1 MLIFSFPLNK
11 KELAIMSPKKNTH
24 EATFPETV
32 IPEELQSNILVDFN
46 SISFP
51 FPNHNVRE
59 KLKGSAIT
67 SRNIDNLGIGSVNLY
82 GGNTVSY
89 REVKKDVDL
98 SDFYEATSVEF
109 TKLSSD
115 KSVFSFWEGLKS
127 DKDLKWHHS
136 PLSNSEYLVNHHTG
150 DIYRFSD
157 HWGKVASCEW
167 SLNDD
172 STEGWSVG
180 VANIQSF
187 KSLPFSRSLVLKGS
201 FVNQLNQVIANLHDI
216 IDSTDI
222 KKTDSALR
230 TLNKR
235 LDDLKSHKASLKDWK
250 VYIENANLIKSKD
263 IPDMAYK
270 KTNASSS
277 ASSSYSDA
285 VIQQF
290 ADMMIKRME
299 DMKES
304 NWKKGW
310 MDGRGD
316 AGFPRNALTGRQ
328 YNGINPFMLMYDTI
342 KHEYTT
348 SMYLTARQLFSMNE
362 SLKDPSTG
370 KIASE
375 NLDKVMKINKGE
387 KAFPVYYMIHKYKD
401 MQGKEY
407 SDQEYNDLSE
417 EQRKDIKAYFYPKV
431 HHLFNID
438 QTNMKEVNPSLYN
451 SFVDKYTKR
460 PSLPDSEGMYIN
472 EDIDSLLAHSKPSV
486 WKSGK
491 DNLSWYCPIE
501 QTDNISSPHY
511 NLSKDFIKVPLKNQ
525 YKTSNS
531 KEGIFADGQAFYAT
545 LLHEMAHSTGP
556 KGRLNRDMNGSFGD
570 KKYAKEELVA
580 ELSAALISSTMGFDK
595 RINDNNAKYVSS
607 WLKVL
612 KEEPSFI
619 KTVLSDVGK
628 ASDMII
634 EKIDEQRVDLNQTL
648 LRGSNLKGQDN
659 ELSNSSRP
667 ERTENEMSLNEL
679 IDYQVET
686 DTDNRTKADTN
697 HYDDKRLYLPLLVDG
712 KTSHLAVETVV
723 PDAITA
729 PSYQRTVYN
738 FGDEVETK
746 VDNVWQK
753 WEDISSE
760 YNLSAEDAD
769 RSVVDSDAPSLKFR
783 SVDSAVKFADWITAK
798 YAKTEQ
804 KSESTELIYSN
815 GKQRWTSFDSLL
827 KAAKEHQI
835 TRSEFMALST
845 FNTVKGSHPHN
856 LTQAAI
862 EYLQQQRKG
871 FTPEEPIVP
880 GSPLYDAIK
889 MLKEGKVFA
898 EYRGN
903 REVDLISSIKDDE
916 MLSAEEIEKLKA
928 MASDASDGKSKS
940 SNIDNKPL
948 IEKVPYGEFYLP
960 DWSIPYFKD
969 GKEEGLSAEQLKT
982 IKDFEKDFPS
992 KLSIEITESSI
1003 EGNHNTELGPAT
1015 TVVKAKIYYF
1025 EQHISDLFPTD
1036 ESTRDRLDKDLSEDN
1051 KNRKTLSDLQ
1061 AQYSNINVQYPAA
1074 VNDERTRQ
1082 IAKRIR
1088 QAEQIITAYNAN
1100 VEAVYDHDFM
1110 FSEEAT
1116 KVMIPQ
1122 SIYSGQLKP
1131 LSVVQDQEANQ
1142 EKKVSVPESL
1152 QVPVWEAYE
1161 KEKSQTGDFTYQDTA
1176 EEYGNMLLKGVEN
1189 ILPRIKG
1196 TLTINQWG
1204 SDVLSAEIENDP
1216 RIFETYIIPEPL
1228 KAWLEVSPK
1237 EESHSNMQGSST
1249 VKNVDIVAA
1258 YVFSTILLQKENQEI
1273 DLSFTID
1280 GKQWDNYNE
1289 VMQGNSD
1296 HSISDEAFVAAW
1308 ALQSSMGISKH
1319 DLSKNAV
1326 AVLNDPIATTEHYG
1340 TLTLNGSKGGI
1351 ELLQSGKVSA
1361 DYSVK
1366 GQQITVEASPKS
1378 EEELH
1383 TEQEKKVSI
1392 PESLKGITKGDM
1404 PKADLQSQWGNIKK
1418 QINTI
1423 AKEERQSVNY
1433 DLTKDTSLA
1442 RDYIANNFQVSR
1454 ETFDKF
1460 SDSDKERLVS
1470 LYSNYS
1476 SSLLTTFTEQQ
1487 KVEKEISNFILLGGL
1502 LDPENAQ
1509 KVLEKGYEKMNLL
1522 RETPNV
1528 NLAVLK
1534 SSVLSLANNQ
1544 HRESNSIAYGQYDIP
1559 IWAVKHLSEGKDS
1572 SLSEAK
1578 LSEIESFK
1586 SQLPNNS
1593 FFEFKESNVFYS
1605 EKPAFGPATNVI
1617 KAHIYVSRDQHQEE
1631 SVSINKSVNDIEE
1644 YTMARRLPQ
1653 QDSKKNEEIFYSS
1666 VASITSGEDFHLFDS
1681 MREKGHLNKMLKV
1694 AAEYDSGD
1702 AISLDTTHKS
1712 PLQNSGDEVLRE
1724 NKNYAV
1730 VYNNSVGGAYE
1741 IFRKSPQ
1748 SEILNSIERYGLS
1761 DTASEDV
1768 KSLSGRKDY
1777 SSDHDL
1783 YEATQHEDH
1792 DALKFAAASR
1802 GMTPKQMEES
1812 LAAGTEE
1819 RLPASSE
1826 LDKKRGLDDREK
1838 EIELKNEELSGE
1850 VSSKQELQDKNAEAR
1865 RKEESQRE
1873 AEKKEKEKQESQKK
1887 DDSSAKIITAAFLR
1901 SSLLS
1906 TALLSAKDNNRVWLN
1921 AGGKKSP
1928 TFHQA
1933 SWDVSPY
1940 NQIFMSL
1947 NSDKN
1952 GYATNVYT
1960 TFKHED
1966 SLAVKKGSE
1975 SLPYS
1980 WTDWSMYKSKGPE
1993 PKSITSNQ
2001 YENLSPDEKEH
2012 FMKAP
2017 VKYDRKIFNIDQT
2030 VLKGANPEQYNA
2042 VLKEHDTHYKEMQT
2056 IASTDSVDL
2065 VSDRVSKIKKQHPNH
2080 LVLFAH
2086 NGVYNAFGKDAKTI
2100 HQLAKDSVTL
2110 DSFNNSKSNRKTS
2123 IAYLKPSDLDK
2134 VLKAVVSSGQRVAVA
2149 DNFEVLNAPKEATK
2163 ILSKAES
2170 VLDNYSKSTGINV
2183 QKSLTQPTIYD
2194 KETDTIILN
2203 NKKPVNP
2210 GSELRTAVENS
2221 NAIYFAI
2228 SQSVANNKRLD
2239 ISNQFSMPEKD
2250 IESVKQLIATVSAG
2264 VLSLKQAH
2272 PATLSDQVSNE
2283 SVESWVQ
2290 DIKNNPHLLSSLERN
2305 VNNTVN
2311 TIEKLVKG
2319 EQVDYAV
2326 INGKSSYN
2334 KAESFNLVSELNEV
2348 VNTSTM
2354 SAAVIRNN
2362 DGKSASVILSKGI
2375 ESISENGV
2383 LNNEAFRQ
2391 ALLKQGIKEVKF
2403 FNPGGTLGLNK
2414 GDSYFEDKSIQIVNF
2429 DGKEVV
2435 PQQELHLNEQSQNVE
2450 YNFEDVSAVKDDNN
2464 RWHLYIKEKDQPYF
2478 IIQPKMRDMSRLFEA
2493 FKSQDQ
2499 QAIYDTK
2506 TSLGEKYTK
2515 LVQQRPEL
2523 KVDFLMPKVPAEDI
2537 TRIERANIARD
2548 AQDKN
2553 KYLIFATIDG
2563 KGYHHEISRED
2574 FRRMWKVDNM
2584 QSYKSALAAKVFSNI
2599 LHEGQTVSEAP
2610 SVEENQQIKE
2620 TNSEKVDSPKQSTE
2634 SEESLSPRVGRSH

>member
-628 ASDMII
+628 ASDMIN

-686 DTDNRTKADTN
+686 DTGNRTKADTN

-723 PDAITA
+723 PDTITA

-738 FGDEVETK
+738 FGDEVEAK

-753 WEDISSE
+753 WEDISNE
-760 YNLSAEDAD
+760 YNLSVEDAD

-798 YAKTEQ
+798 YVKTEQ
-804 KSESTELIYSN
+804 KSDSLSTEGLRETNRKDKTNATPIDES
-815 GKQRWTSFDSLL
+815 
-827 KAAKEHQI
+827 
-835 TRSEFMALST
+835 LST
-845 FNTVKGSHPHN
+845 
-856 LTQAAI
+856 
-862 EYLQQQRKG
+862 
-871 FTPEEPIVP
+871 
-880 GSPLYDAIK
+880 
-889 MLKEGKVFA
+889 
-898 EYRGN
+898 
-903 REVDLISSIKDDE
+903 
-916 MLSAEEIEKLKA
+916 
-928 MASDASDGKSKS
+928 
-940 SNIDNKPL
+940 
-948 IEKVPYGEFYLP
+948 
-960 DWSIPYFKD
+960 
-969 GKEEGLSAEQLKT
+969 
-982 IKDFEKDFPS
+982 
-992 KLSIEITESSI
+992 
-1003 EGNHNTELGPAT
+1003 
-1015 TVVKAKIYYF
+1015 
-1025 EQHISDLFPTD
+1025 
-1036 ESTRDRLDKDLSEDN
+1036 
-1051 KNRKTLSDLQ
+1051 
-1061 AQYSNINVQYPAA
+1061 
-1074 VNDERTRQ
+1074 
-1082 IAKRIR
+1082 
-1088 QAEQIITAYNAN
+1088 
-1100 VEAVYDHDFM
+1100 
-1110 FSEEAT
+1110 
-1116 KVMIPQ
+1116 
-1122 SIYSGQLKP
+1122 
-1131 LSVVQDQEANQ
+1131 
-1142 EKKVSVPESL
+1142 
-1152 QVPVWEAYE
+1152 
-1161 KEKSQTGDFTYQDTA
+1161 
-1176 EEYGNMLLKGVEN
+1176 
-1189 ILPRIKG
+1189 
-1196 TLTINQWG
+1196 
-1204 SDVLSAEIENDP
+1204 
-1216 RIFETYIIPEPL
+1216 
-1228 KAWLEVSPK
+1228 
-1237 EESHSNMQGSST
+1237 
-1249 VKNVDIVAA
+1249 
-1258 YVFSTILLQKENQEI
+1258 
-1273 DLSFTID
+1273 
-1280 GKQWDNYNE
+1280 
-1289 VMQGNSD
+1289 
-1296 HSISDEAFVAAW
+1296 
-1308 ALQSSMGISKH
+1308 
-1319 DLSKNAV
+1319 
-1326 AVLNDPIATTEHYG
+1326 
-1340 TLTLNGSKGGI
+1340 
-1351 ELLQSGKVSA
+1351 
-1361 DYSVK
+1361 
-1366 GQQITVEASPKS
+1366 KS
-1378 EEELH
+1378 E
-1383 TEQEKKVSI
+1383 T
-1392 PESLKGITKGDM
+1392 GILSSEGM
-1404 PKADLQSQWGNIKK
+1404 PKVDLQSQWGNIKK
-1418 QINTI
+1418 QINSI
-1423 AKEERQSVNY
+1423 VQKERQGVNF
-1433 DLTKDTSLA
+1433 DFTKDISLA
-1442 RDYIANNFQVSR
+1442 RDYIANNFQVSG
-1454 ETFDKF
+1454 EIFDSF

-1476 SSLLTTFTEQQ
+1476 SSLLSSFTEER
-1487 KVEKEISNFILLGGL
+1487 KVEKEISDFILLGGL
-1502 LDPENAQ
+1502 LDPENSQ
-1509 KVLEKGYEKMNLL
+1509 KVLAKGHEKMNLL

-1534 SSVLSLANNQ
+1534 SSVLSLADNQ
-1544 HRESNSIAYGQYDIP
+1544 HRESNPIAYGQYDIP

-1572 SLSEAK
+1572 SLSETK

-1593 FFEFKESNVFYS
+1593 FFEFKESNVSYS

-1617 KAHIYVSRDQHQEE
+1617 KAHVYVSRDQHQEE
-1631 SVSINKSVNDIEE
+1631 SVSINKSVNNSEE
-1644 YTMARRLPQ
+1644 YTMARKEPQ

-1666 VASITSGEDFHLFDS
+1666 VVSIKSGEDLQLFNS

-1694 AAEYDSGD
+1694 AAEYDSGKD
-1702 AISLDTTHKS
+1702 ISLDSTHKS

-1730 VYNNSVGGAYE
+1730 VYNNSAGGAYE

-1748 SEILNSIERYGLS
+1748 SEILNSINRNGLP

-1792 DALKFAAASR
+1792 DALNYAAASR

-1819 RLPASSE
+1819 RLPDSSE

-1921 AGGKKSP
+1921 ADGKKSP

-1933 SWDVSPY
+1933 SWDISPY
-1940 NQIFMSL
+1940 NKIFMSL

-1980 WTDWSMYKSKGPE
+1980 WTDWSMYKSTGPE

-2012 FMKAP
+2012 FKKAP

-2065 VSDRVSKIKKQHPNH
+2065 VSDRVSKIKKQHPDH

-2123 IAYLKPSDLDK
+2123 IAYFKPSDLDK

-2170 VLDNYSKSTGINV
+2170 VLENYSKSTGINV
-2183 QKSLTQPTIYD
+2183 QKSLTQPTSYD

-2203 NKKPVNP
+2203 NKKSVNP

-2290 DIKNNPHLLSSLERN
+2290 DIKNDPHLLSSLERN

-2319 EQVDYAV
+2319 EQVDYAA

-2375 ESISENGV
+2375 ESNSENGV

-2391 ALLKQGIKEVKF
+2391 ALLKQGVKEVNF

-2450 YNFEDVSAVKDDNN
+2450 HNFEDVSAVKDDNN

-2478 IIQPKMRDMSRLFEA
+2478 IIQPEMRDMSRLFEA

-2537 TRIERANIARD
+2537 TRIEKANIARD

-2584 QSYKSALAAKVFSNI
+2584 QSYKSALAAKVFSNV
-2599 LHEGQTVSEAP
+2599 LHEGQTVLEAP

-2634 SEESLSPRVGRSH
+2634 SEENLSPRVGRSH

>member
-1 MLIFSFPLNK
+1 
-11 KELAIMSPKKNTH
+11 MSPKKNTH
-24 EATFPETV
+24 EATFSEAV
-32 IPEELQSNILVDFN
+32 IPEELQSTSLVDIN
-46 SISFP
+46 SFSLP
-51 FPNHNVRE
+51 SPNHNVRE

-98 SDFYEATSVEF
+98 SDFYEATSAEF
-109 TKLSSD
+109 TKISSD

-167 SLNDD
+167 SLNDEP
-172 STEGWSVG
+172 TEGWSIG

-201 FVNQLNQVIANLHDI
+201 FVNQLNQVIANLYDI

-235 LDDLKSHKASLKDWK
+235 LDDLKSHKASLNDWK
-250 VYIENANLIKSKD
+250 VYVENANLIKSKD
-263 IPDMAYK
+263 ISDMAYK

-277 ASSSYSDA
+277 VSSSYSDA

-328 YNGINPFMLMYDTI
+328 YNGINPFMLMYNTI
-342 KHEYTT
+342 EHEYTT

-370 KIASE
+370 KIALE

-460 PSLPDSEGMYIN
+460 PSLPDSDGMYFN

-491 DNLSWYCPIE
+491 DNLSWYCPID
-501 QTDNISSPHY
+501 QTADISSPHY

-525 YKTSNS
+525 YKSSDS
-531 KEGIFADGQAFYAT
+531 KEGVFADGQEFYAT

-556 KGRLNRDMNGSFGD
+556 KGRLNRDLSGSFGD

-634 EKIDEQRVDLNQTL
+634 EKIDEQRIDLNQTL
-648 LRGSNLKGQDN
+648 LRDSNLKGQDN
-659 ELSNSSRP
+659 ELSNPSRP
-667 ERTENEMSLNEL
+667 ERTENDMSLNEL

-686 DTDNRTKADTN
+686 DTGNRTKADTN

-723 PDAITA
+723 PDAITD
-729 PSYQRTVYN
+729 PSYQQSVYD
-738 FGDEVETK
+738 FGDEVEAK

-753 WEDISSE
+753 WEDISNE
-760 YNLSAEDAD
+760 YNLSVEDAD

-798 YAKTEQ
+798 YVKTEQ
-804 KSESTELIYSN
+804 KSDSLSTEERRETN
-815 GKQRWTSFDSLL
+815 GK
-827 KAAKEHQI
+827 
-835 TRSEFMALST
+835 
-845 FNTVKGSHPHN
+845 
-856 LTQAAI
+856 
-862 EYLQQQRKG
+862 Y
-871 FTPEEPIVP
+871 
-880 GSPLYDAIK
+880 
-889 MLKEGKVFA
+889 
-898 EYRGN
+898 
-903 REVDLISSIKDDE
+903 
-916 MLSAEEIEKLKA
+916 
-928 MASDASDGKSKS
+928 
-940 SNIDNKPL
+940 
-948 IEKVPYGEFYLP
+948 
-960 DWSIPYFKD
+960 
-969 GKEEGLSAEQLKT
+969 
-982 IKDFEKDFPS
+982 
-992 KLSIEITESSI
+992 
-1003 EGNHNTELGPAT
+1003 
-1015 TVVKAKIYYF
+1015 
-1025 EQHISDLFPTD
+1025 
-1036 ESTRDRLDKDLSEDN
+1036 
-1051 KNRKTLSDLQ
+1051 KTLYDLQ
-1061 AQYSNINVQYPAA
+1061 AQYSNINALYPAA
-1074 VNDERTRQ
+1074 VNDERTHQ

-1100 VEAVYDHDFM
+1100 VEAVYGESFM
-1110 FSEEAT
+1110 FSPEAQT
-1116 KVMIPQ
+1116 MLIPQ
-1122 SIYSGQLKP
+1122 TIYSGRERSALDKINATP
-1131 LSVVQDQEANQ
+1131 ID
-1142 EKKVSVPESL
+1142 ESL
-1152 QVPVWEAYE
+1152 ST
-1161 KEKSQTGDFTYQDTA
+1161 KS
-1176 EEYGNMLLKGVEN
+1176 
-1189 ILPRIKG
+1189 
-1196 TLTINQWG
+1196 
-1204 SDVLSAEIENDP
+1204 
-1216 RIFETYIIPEPL
+1216 ETF
-1228 KAWLEVSPK
+1228 VSP
-1237 EESHSNMQGSST
+1237 EG
-1249 VKNVDIVAA
+1249 
-1258 YVFSTILLQKENQEI
+1258 
-1273 DLSFTID
+1273 
-1280 GKQWDNYNE
+1280 
-1289 VMQGNSD
+1289 
-1296 HSISDEAFVAAW
+1296 
-1308 ALQSSMGISKH
+1308 
-1319 DLSKNAV
+1319 
-1326 AVLNDPIATTEHYG
+1326 
-1340 TLTLNGSKGGI
+1340 
-1351 ELLQSGKVSA
+1351 
-1361 DYSVK
+1361 
-1366 GQQITVEASPKS
+1366 
-1378 EEELH
+1378 
-1383 TEQEKKVSI
+1383 
-1392 PESLKGITKGDM
+1392 M
-1404 PKADLQSQWGNIKK
+1404 PKVDLQSQWENIKK
-1418 QINTI
+1418 QLNTV
-1423 AKEERQSVNY
+1423 AKDERQSSNY

-1460 SDSDKERLVS
+1460 SDSNKERLVS

-1509 KVLEKGYEKMNLL
+1509 KVLEKGYEKMTLL

-1534 SSVLSLANNQ
+1534 SSVLSLADNQ
-1544 HRESNSIAYGQYDIP
+1544 HRQSTPIAYGQYDIP

-1593 FFEFKESNVFYS
+1593 FFEFKDSNVSYS

-1631 SVSINKSVNDIEE
+1631 SVSINNNVNDSEE
-1644 YTMARRLPQ
+1644 YTMARKLPQ

-1666 VASITSGEDFHLFDS
+1666 VVSIKSGEDLQLFDS

-1694 AAEYDSGD
+1694 AAEYDYGED
-1702 AISLDTTHKS
+1702 ISLDATHKS

-1730 VYNNSVGGAYE
+1730 VYNNSAGGAYE

-1748 SEILNSIERYGLS
+1748 SEILNSINRYGLP

-1768 KSLSGRKDY
+1768 KRLSGRKDY

-1792 DALKFAAASR
+1792 DALNFAAASR

-1812 LAAGTEE
+1812 LSEGTEE
-1819 RLPASSE
+1819 KLPDFSE
-1826 LDKKRGLDDREK
+1826 QDKKRGLEDRDNEV
-1838 EIELKNEELSGE
+1838 EIKNEELSGGL
-1850 VSSKQELQDKNAEAR
+1850 SSKGNLQDNNAENR
-1865 RKEESQRE
+1865 RKEESRRE
-1873 AEKKEKEKQESQKK
+1873 AERKEKEKQESQKK
-1887 DDSSAKIITAAFLR
+1887 DDSSTKIITAAFLR
-1901 SSLLS
+1901 ASLLS

-1921 AGGKKSP
+1921 ADAKTAPSFYK
-1928 TFHQA
+1928 TN
-1933 SWDVSPY
+1933 WEISPY
-1940 NQIFMSL
+1940 NQLFMSL

-1966 SLAVKKGSE
+1966 SIAIKKGSQ

-1980 WTDWSMYKSKGPE
+1980 WTDWSMYKSKGSD
-1993 PKSITSNQ
+1993 PKLITANQ
-2001 YENLSPDEKEH
+2001 YENLPPSEKELYR
-2012 FMKAP
+2012 KEP
-2017 VKYDRKIFNIDQT
+2017 VKFDRKVFNIDQSL
-2030 VLKGANPEQYNA
+2030 LKETDRKSYNA
-2042 VLKEHDTHYKEMQT
+2042 LLGDNITHLNDKQILASSDGVSFIHDDYAKFRN
-2056 IASTDSVDL
+2056 S
-2065 VSDRVSKIKKQHPNH
+2065 HPNH
-2080 LVLFAH
+2080 IAITQLMGNYAVIGRDSKYIQKLNIDNVELSH
-2086 NGVYNAFGKDAKTI
+2086 IIRGKDRMPYADIKS
-2100 HQLAKDSVTL
+2100 KDLDAAIKAIVSSGKKVAIWNPSQSLNLPNAIQEIVSNAETTL
-2110 DSFNNSKSNRKTS
+2110 DSFSKN
-2123 IAYLKPSDLDK
+2123 
-2134 VLKAVVSSGQRVAVA
+2134 
-2149 DNFEVLNAPKEATK
+2149 
-2163 ILSKAES
+2163 
-2170 VLDNYSKSTGINV
+2170 TGIKV
-2183 QKSLTQPTIYD
+2183 QKSLTQPTSYD

-2203 NKKPVNP
+2203 NKKSVNP
-2210 GSELRTAVENS
+2210 GNELRAAVENS

-2272 PATLSDQVSNE
+2272 PAVLSDQVSHE
-2283 SVESWVQ
+2283 SVESWAQ
-2290 DIKNNPHLLSSLERN
+2290 DIKNDPHLLSSLERN

-2319 EQVDYAV
+2319 EQVDYAA
-2326 INGKSSYN
+2326 INGKSLHD
-2334 KAESFNLVSELNEV
+2334 KTKSFNYVSELNEIAK
-2348 VNTSTM
+2348 TDPM
-2354 SAAVIRNN
+2354 SAVIIRDKNN
-2362 DGKSASVILSKGI
+2362 ASTSVILSTGI
-2375 ESISENGV
+2375 ETVSENGV
-2383 LNNEAFRQ
+2383 LNNNKFRQ
-2391 ALLKQGIKEVKF
+2391 ALLQQGDKDIKF
-2403 FNPGGTLGLNK
+2403 YQSGGTLGLNK
-2414 GDSYFEDKSIQIVNF
+2414 DDSFFKDKIMQIVSFN
-2429 DGKEVV
+2429 GKDVL
-2435 PQQELHLNEQSQNVE
+2435 PQQDLHINDHSQNVSHS
-2450 YNFEDVSAVKDDNN
+2450 FEDVSAVKDDNN
-2464 RWHLYIKEKDQPYF
+2464 RWHLYIKEKGQPYF
-2478 IIQPKMRDMSRLFEA
+2478 IIQPDKRDLSRLFEA
-2493 FKSQDQ
+2493 FKSHDQ
-2499 QAIYDTK
+2499 QSIYDAK
-2506 TSLGEKYTK
+2506 TSLGEKYIH
-2515 LVQQRPEL
+2515 LAQSHPEL
-2523 KVDFLMPKVPAEDI
+2523 KVDFLMPKVPSQDI
-2537 TRIERANIARD
+2537 ARIQRAGITRD
-2548 AQDKN
+2548 AQDRN

-2563 KGYHHEISRED
+2563 KNYHQEISRED

-2584 QSYKSALAAKVFSNI
+2584 QSYKNALAAKIFSNV
-2599 LHEGQTVSEAP
+2599 LHEGQSISDTP
-2610 SVEENQQIKE
+2610 LKEEKEQIKLS
-2620 TNSEKVDSPKQSTE
+2620 TVEKIDTKQSFE
-2634 SEESLSPRVGRSH
+2634 NDEDVNSSKGMSRK

>member
-24 EATFPETV
+24 KATFPETV

-59 KLKGSAIT
+59 KLKGSAVT

-628 ASDMII
+628 ASDMIN

-686 DTDNRTKADTN
+686 DTGNRTKADTN

-738 FGDEVETK
+738 FGDEVEAK

-753 WEDISSE
+753 WEDISNE
-760 YNLSAEDAD
+760 YNLSVEDAD
-769 RSVVDSDAPSLKFR
+769 RSVVDSDAPSLIFR

-815 GKQRWTSFDSLL
+815 GKQQWTSFDSLL

-856 LTQAAI
+856 LTQSAI
-862 EYLQQQRKG
+862 EYLQQQHKH
-871 FTPEEPIVP
+871 FSPEAPIVP

-903 REVDLISSIKDDE
+903 REVDLSSSIKDDE

-928 MASDASDGKSKS
+928 MPSDASDGKSKS
-940 SNIDNKPL
+940 TNIDNKPL

-1015 TVVKAKIYYF
+1015 TVDKAKIYYF

-1061 AQYSNINVQYPAA
+1061 AQYSNINAQYPAA

-1100 VEAVYDHDFM
+1100 VEAVYGESFM
-1110 FSEEAT
+1110 FSPESQT
-1116 KVMIPQ
+1116 VLIPQ
-1122 SIYSGQLKP
+1122 TIYSGRERPVLDKTNATP
-1131 LSVVQDQEANQ
+1131 ID
-1142 EKKVSVPESL
+1142 ESL
-1152 QVPVWEAYE
+1152 
-1161 KEKSQTGDFTYQDTA
+1161 
-1176 EEYGNMLLKGVEN
+1176 
-1189 ILPRIKG
+1189 
-1196 TLTINQWG
+1196 
-1204 SDVLSAEIENDP
+1204 
-1216 RIFETYIIPEPL
+1216 
-1228 KAWLEVSPK
+1228 
-1237 EESHSNMQGSST
+1237 ST
-1249 VKNVDIVAA
+1249 
-1258 YVFSTILLQKENQEI
+1258 
-1273 DLSFTID
+1273 
-1280 GKQWDNYNE
+1280 
-1289 VMQGNSD
+1289 
-1296 HSISDEAFVAAW
+1296 
-1308 ALQSSMGISKH
+1308 
-1319 DLSKNAV
+1319 
-1326 AVLNDPIATTEHYG
+1326 
-1340 TLTLNGSKGGI
+1340 
-1351 ELLQSGKVSA
+1351 
-1361 DYSVK
+1361 
-1366 GQQITVEASPKS
+1366 KS
-1378 EEELH
+1378 E
-1383 TEQEKKVSI
+1383 T
-1392 PESLKGITKGDM
+1392 GILSSEGM
-1404 PKADLQSQWGNIKK
+1404 PKVDLQSQWGNIKK
-1418 QINTI
+1418 QINSI
-1423 AKEERQSVNY
+1423 VQKERQGVNF
-1433 DLTKDTSLA
+1433 DFTKDISLA
-1442 RDYIANNFQVSR
+1442 RDYIANNFQVSG
-1454 ETFDKF
+1454 EIFDSF

-1476 SSLLTTFTEQQ
+1476 SSLLSSFTEER
-1487 KVEKEISNFILLGGL
+1487 KVEREISDFILLGGL
-1502 LDPENAQ
+1502 LDPENSQ
-1509 KVLEKGYEKMNLL
+1509 KVLAKGHEKMNLL

-1534 SSVLSLANNQ
+1534 SSVLSLTDNQ

-1593 FFEFKESNVFYS
+1593 FFEFKESNVSYS

-1631 SVSINKSVNDIEE
+1631 SVSINKSVNDSEE

-1666 VASITSGEDFHLFDS
+1666 VASITSGEDLQLFDS

-1730 VYNNSVGGAYE
+1730 VYNNSAGGAYE

-1748 SEILNSIERYGLS
+1748 SEILNSVERYGLPS
-1761 DTASEDV
+1761 TASEDV

-1850 VSSKQELQDKNAEAR
+1850 VSSKLELQDKNVEAR

-1921 AGGKKSP
+1921 DSGKKSP

-2030 VLKGANPEQYNA
+2030 VLKGVNPEQYNA

-2065 VSDRVSKIKKQHPNH
+2065 VSDRVSKIKKQHPDH

-2110 DSFNNSKSNRKTS
+2110 DSINNSKSNRKTS

-2183 QKSLTQPTIYD
+2183 QKSLTQPTSYD

-2210 GSELRTAVENS
+2210 GRELRTAVENS

-2272 PATLSDQVSNE
+2272 PAVLSDQVSNE

-2290 DIKNNPHLLSSLERN
+2290 DIKNDPHLLSSLERN

-2319 EQVDYAV
+2319 EQVDYAA

-2391 ALLKQGIKEVKF
+2391 ALLKQGVKEVKF

-2450 YNFEDVSAVKDDNN
+2450 HNFEDVSAVKDDNN

-2478 IIQPKMRDMSRLFEA
+2478 IIQPEMRDMSRLFEA

-2515 LVQQRPEL
+2515 IVQQRPEL

-2537 TRIERANIARD
+2537 ARIEKANIARD

-2610 SVEENQQIKE
+2610 SVEENQQVKE

-2634 SEESLSPRVGRSH
+2634 SEENLSPRVGRFH

>member
-1 MLIFSFPLNK
+1 
-11 KELAIMSPKKNTH
+11 MSPKKNTH
-24 EATFPETV
+24 EATFSEAV
-32 IPEELQSNILVDFN
+32 IPEELQSTSLVDIN
-46 SISFP
+46 SFSLP
-51 FPNHNVRE
+51 SPNHNVRE

-98 SDFYEATSVEF
+98 SDFYEATSTEF
-109 TKLSSD
+109 TKISSD

-157 HWGKVASCEW
+157 HWGKVSSCEW
-167 SLNDD
+167 SLNDEP
-172 STEGWSVG
+172 TEGWSIG

-201 FVNQLNQVIANLHDI
+201 FVNQLNQVIANLYDI

-235 LDDLKSHKASLKDWK
+235 LDDLKSHKASLNDWK
-250 VYIENANLIKSKD
+250 VYVENANLIKSKD
-263 IPDMAYK
+263 ISDMAYK

-328 YNGINPFMLMYDTI
+328 YNGINPFMLMYNTI
-342 KHEYTT
+342 EHEYTT

-370 KIASE
+370 KIALE

-460 PSLPDSEGMYIN
+460 PSLPDSDGMYFN

-491 DNLSWYCPIE
+491 DNLSWYCPID
-501 QTDNISSPHY
+501 QTADISSPHY

-525 YKTSNS
+525 YKTSDS
-531 KEGIFADGQAFYAT
+531 KEGVFADGQEFYAT

-556 KGRLNRDMNGSFGD
+556 KGRLNRDLSGSFGD

-648 LRGSNLKGQDN
+648 LRDSNLKGQDN

-667 ERTENEMSLNEL
+667 ERTEKEMSLNEL

-686 DTDNRTKADTN
+686 DTGNRTKADTK

-723 PDAITA
+723 PDAITD
-729 PSYQRTVYN
+729 PSYQQSVYD
-738 FGDEVETK
+738 FGDEVEAK

-753 WEDISSE
+753 WEDISNE
-760 YNLSAEDAD
+760 YNLSVEDAD

-798 YAKTEQ
+798 YVKTEQ
-804 KSESTELIYSN
+804 KSDSLSTEERRETN
-815 GKQRWTSFDSLL
+815 GK
-827 KAAKEHQI
+827 
-835 TRSEFMALST
+835 
-845 FNTVKGSHPHN
+845 
-856 LTQAAI
+856 
-862 EYLQQQRKG
+862 Y
-871 FTPEEPIVP
+871 
-880 GSPLYDAIK
+880 
-889 MLKEGKVFA
+889 
-898 EYRGN
+898 
-903 REVDLISSIKDDE
+903 
-916 MLSAEEIEKLKA
+916 
-928 MASDASDGKSKS
+928 
-940 SNIDNKPL
+940 
-948 IEKVPYGEFYLP
+948 
-960 DWSIPYFKD
+960 
-969 GKEEGLSAEQLKT
+969 
-982 IKDFEKDFPS
+982 
-992 KLSIEITESSI
+992 
-1003 EGNHNTELGPAT
+1003 
-1015 TVVKAKIYYF
+1015 
-1025 EQHISDLFPTD
+1025 
-1036 ESTRDRLDKDLSEDN
+1036 
-1051 KNRKTLSDLQ
+1051 KTLYDLQ
-1061 AQYSNINVQYPAA
+1061 AQYSNINALYPAA
-1074 VNDERTRQ
+1074 VNDERTHQ

-1100 VEAVYDHDFM
+1100 VEAVYGESFM
-1110 FSEEAT
+1110 FSPEAQT
-1116 KVMIPQ
+1116 MLIPQ
-1122 SIYSGQLKP
+1122 TIYSGRERSALDKTNATP
-1131 LSVVQDQEANQ
+1131 ID
-1142 EKKVSVPESL
+1142 ESL
-1152 QVPVWEAYE
+1152 ST
-1161 KEKSQTGDFTYQDTA
+1161 KS
-1176 EEYGNMLLKGVEN
+1176 
-1189 ILPRIKG
+1189 
-1196 TLTINQWG
+1196 
-1204 SDVLSAEIENDP
+1204 
-1216 RIFETYIIPEPL
+1216 ETF
-1228 KAWLEVSPK
+1228 VSP
-1237 EESHSNMQGSST
+1237 EG
-1249 VKNVDIVAA
+1249 
-1258 YVFSTILLQKENQEI
+1258 
-1273 DLSFTID
+1273 
-1280 GKQWDNYNE
+1280 
-1289 VMQGNSD
+1289 
-1296 HSISDEAFVAAW
+1296 
-1308 ALQSSMGISKH
+1308 
-1319 DLSKNAV
+1319 
-1326 AVLNDPIATTEHYG
+1326 
-1340 TLTLNGSKGGI
+1340 
-1351 ELLQSGKVSA
+1351 
-1361 DYSVK
+1361 
-1366 GQQITVEASPKS
+1366 
-1378 EEELH
+1378 
-1383 TEQEKKVSI
+1383 
-1392 PESLKGITKGDM
+1392 M
-1404 PKADLQSQWGNIKK
+1404 PKVDLQSQWENIKK
-1418 QINTI
+1418 QLNTV
-1423 AKEERQSVNY
+1423 AKDERQSSNY

-1509 KVLEKGYEKMNLL
+1509 KVLEKGYEKMTLL

-1534 SSVLSLANNQ
+1534 SSVLSLADNQ
-1544 HRESNSIAYGQYDIP
+1544 HRQSTPIAYGQYDIP

-1593 FFEFKESNVFYS
+1593 FFEFKDSNVSYS

-1631 SVSINKSVNDIEE
+1631 SVSINNNVNDSEE
-1644 YTMARRLPQ
+1644 YTMARKLPQ

-1666 VASITSGEDFHLFDS
+1666 VVSIKSGEDLQLFDS

-1694 AAEYDSGD
+1694 AAEYDYGED
-1702 AISLDTTHKS
+1702 ISLDATHKS

-1730 VYNNSVGGAYE
+1730 VYNNSAGGAYE

-1748 SEILNSIERYGLS
+1748 SEILNSINRYGLP

-1768 KSLSGRKDY
+1768 KRLSGRKDY

-1792 DALKFAAASR
+1792 DALNFAAASR

-1812 LAAGTEE
+1812 LSEGTEE
-1819 RLPASSE
+1819 KLPDLPE
-1826 LDKKRGLDDREK
+1826 QDKKRGLEDRDNEVEK
-1838 EIELKNEELSGE
+1838 KNEELSGGL
-1850 VSSKQELQDKNAEAR
+1850 SSKGNLQDNNAEDR
-1865 RKEESQRE
+1865 RKEESRRE
-1873 AEKKEKEKQESQKK
+1873 AERKEKEKQESQKK
-1887 DDSSAKIITAAFLR
+1887 DDSSTKIITAAFLR
-1901 SSLLS
+1901 ASLLS

-1921 AGGKKSP
+1921 ADAKTAPSFYK
-1928 TFHQA
+1928 TN
-1933 SWDVSPY
+1933 WEISPY
-1940 NQIFMSL
+1940 NQLFMSL

-1966 SLAVKKGSE
+1966 SIAIKKGSQ

-1980 WTDWSMYKSKGPE
+1980 WTDWSMYKSKGSD
-1993 PKSITSNQ
+1993 PKLITANQ
-2001 YENLSPDEKEH
+2001 YENLPPSEKELYR
-2012 FMKAP
+2012 KEP
-2017 VKYDRKIFNIDQT
+2017 VKFDRKVFNIDQSL
-2030 VLKGANPEQYNA
+2030 LKETDRKSYNA
-2042 VLKEHDTHYKEMQT
+2042 LLGDNITHLNDKQTLASSDGVSFIHDDYAKFRN
-2056 IASTDSVDL
+2056 S
-2065 VSDRVSKIKKQHPNH
+2065 HPNH
-2080 LVLFAH
+2080 IAITQLMGNYAVIGRDSKYIQKLNIDNVEFSH
-2086 NGVYNAFGKDAKTI
+2086 IIRGKDRMPYADIKS
-2100 HQLAKDSVTL
+2100 KDLDAAIKAIVSSGKKVAIWNPSQSLNLPNAIQKIVSNAETTL
-2110 DSFNNSKSNRKTS
+2110 DSFSKN
-2123 IAYLKPSDLDK
+2123 
-2134 VLKAVVSSGQRVAVA
+2134 
-2149 DNFEVLNAPKEATK
+2149 
-2163 ILSKAES
+2163 
-2170 VLDNYSKSTGINV
+2170 TGIKV
-2183 QKSLTQPTIYD
+2183 QKSLTQPTSYD

-2203 NKKPVNP
+2203 NKKSVNP
-2210 GSELRTAVENS
+2210 GNELRAAVENI

-2272 PATLSDQVSNE
+2272 PAVLSDQVSHE
-2283 SVESWVQ
+2283 SVESWAQ
-2290 DIKNNPHLLSSLERN
+2290 DIKNDPHLLSSLERN

-2319 EQVDYAV
+2319 EQVDYAA
-2326 INGKSSYN
+2326 INGKSLHD
-2334 KAESFNLVSELNEV
+2334 KTKSFNYVSELNEIAK
-2348 VNTSTM
+2348 TDPM
-2354 SAAVIRNN
+2354 SAVIIRDKNN
-2362 DGKSASVILSKGI
+2362 ASTSVILSTGI
-2375 ESISENGV
+2375 ETVSENGV
-2383 LNNEAFRQ
+2383 LNNNKFRQ
-2391 ALLKQGIKEVKF
+2391 ALLQQGDKDIKF
-2403 FNPGGTLGLNK
+2403 YQSGGTLGLNK
-2414 GDSYFEDKSIQIVNF
+2414 DDSFFKDKIMQIVSFN
-2429 DGKEVV
+2429 GKDVL
-2435 PQQELHLNEQSQNVE
+2435 PQQDLHINDHSQNVSHS
-2450 YNFEDVSAVKDDNN
+2450 FEDVSAVKDDNN
-2464 RWHLYIKEKDQPYF
+2464 RWHLYIKEKGQPYF
-2478 IIQPKMRDMSRLFEA
+2478 IIQPDKSDLSRLFEA
-2493 FKSQDQ
+2493 FKSHDQ
-2499 QAIYDTK
+2499 QSIYDAK
-2506 TSLGEKYTK
+2506 TSLGEKYIH
-2515 LVQQRPEL
+2515 LAQSHPEL
-2523 KVDFLMPKVPAEDI
+2523 KVDFLMPKVPSQDI
-2537 TRIERANIARD
+2537 ARIQRAGITRD
-2548 AQDKN
+2548 AQDRN

-2563 KGYHHEISRED
+2563 KNYHQEISRED

-2584 QSYKSALAAKVFSNI
+2584 QSYKNALAAKIFSNV
-2599 LHEGQTVSEAP
+2599 LHEGQSISDTP
-2610 SVEENQQIKE
+2610 LKEEKEQIKLS
-2620 TNSEKVDSPKQSTE
+2620 TVEKIDTKQSFE
-2634 SEESLSPRVGRSH
+2634 NDEDVNSSKGMSRK

>member
-1 MLIFSFPLNK
+1 
-11 KELAIMSPKKNTH
+11 MSPKKNTH
-24 EATFPETV
+24 EATFPKTV

-82 GGNTVSY
+82 EGKTVSY
-89 REVKKDVDL
+89 REVKKEVDL
-98 SDFYEATSVEF
+98 SDFYEATSAEF

-628 ASDMII
+628 ASDMIN

-686 DTDNRTKADTN
+686 DTGNRTKADTN

-738 FGDEVETK
+738 FGDEVEAK

-753 WEDISSE
+753 WEDISNE
-760 YNLSAEDAD
+760 YNLSVEDAD
-769 RSVVDSDAPSLKFR
+769 RSVVDSDAPSLIFR

-815 GKQRWTSFDSLL
+815 GKQQWTSFDSLL

-856 LTQAAI
+856 LTQSAI
-862 EYLQQQRKG
+862 EYLQQQHKH
-871 FTPEEPIVP
+871 FSPEAPIVP

-903 REVDLISSIKDDE
+903 REVDLSSSIKDDE

-940 SNIDNKPL
+940 TNIDNKPL

-1061 AQYSNINVQYPAA
+1061 AQYSNINAQYPAA

-1100 VEAVYDHDFM
+1100 VEAVYGESFI
-1110 FSEEAT
+1110 FSPESQT
-1116 KVMIPQ
+1116 VLIPQ
-1122 SIYSGQLKP
+1122 TIYSGRERPVLDKTNATP
-1131 LSVVQDQEANQ
+1131 ID
-1142 EKKVSVPESL
+1142 ESL
-1152 QVPVWEAYE
+1152 
-1161 KEKSQTGDFTYQDTA
+1161 
-1176 EEYGNMLLKGVEN
+1176 
-1189 ILPRIKG
+1189 
-1196 TLTINQWG
+1196 
-1204 SDVLSAEIENDP
+1204 
-1216 RIFETYIIPEPL
+1216 
-1228 KAWLEVSPK
+1228 
-1237 EESHSNMQGSST
+1237 ST
-1249 VKNVDIVAA
+1249 
-1258 YVFSTILLQKENQEI
+1258 
-1273 DLSFTID
+1273 
-1280 GKQWDNYNE
+1280 
-1289 VMQGNSD
+1289 
-1296 HSISDEAFVAAW
+1296 
-1308 ALQSSMGISKH
+1308 
-1319 DLSKNAV
+1319 
-1326 AVLNDPIATTEHYG
+1326 
-1340 TLTLNGSKGGI
+1340 
-1351 ELLQSGKVSA
+1351 
-1361 DYSVK
+1361 
-1366 GQQITVEASPKS
+1366 KS
-1378 EEELH
+1378 E
-1383 TEQEKKVSI
+1383 T
-1392 PESLKGITKGDM
+1392 GILSSEGM
-1404 PKADLQSQWGNIKK
+1404 PKVDLQSQWGNIKK
-1418 QINTI
+1418 QINSI
-1423 AKEERQSVNY
+1423 VQKERQGVNF
-1433 DLTKDTSLA
+1433 DFTKDISLA
-1442 RDYIANNFQVSR
+1442 RDYIANNFQVSG
-1454 ETFDKF
+1454 EIFDSF

-1476 SSLLTTFTEQQ
+1476 SSLLSSFTEER
-1487 KVEKEISNFILLGGL
+1487 KVEREISDFILLGGL
-1502 LDPENAQ
+1502 LDPENSQ
-1509 KVLEKGYEKMNLL
+1509 KVLAKGHEKMNLL

-1534 SSVLSLANNQ
+1534 SSVLSLTDNQ

-1593 FFEFKESNVFYS
+1593 FFEFKESNVSYS

-1631 SVSINKSVNDIEE
+1631 SVSINKSVNDSEE

-1666 VASITSGEDFHLFDS
+1666 VVSIKSGEDLQLFDS
-1681 MREKGHLNKMLKV
+1681 MREKGHLNKLLKV

-1730 VYNNSVGGAYE
+1730 VYNNSAGGAYE

-1748 SEILNSIERYGLS
+1748 SEILNSVERYGLPS
-1761 DTASEDV
+1761 TASEDV

-1819 RLPASSE
+1819 RLPDSSE

-1850 VSSKQELQDKNAEAR
+1850 VSSKLELQDKNVEAR

-2065 VSDRVSKIKKQHPNH
+2065 VSDRVSKIKKQHPDH

-2110 DSFNNSKSNRKTS
+2110 DSINNSKSNRKTS

-2183 QKSLTQPTIYD
+2183 QKSLTQPTSYD

-2272 PATLSDQVSNE
+2272 PAVLSDQVSNE

-2319 EQVDYAV
+2319 EQVDYAS

-2391 ALLKQGIKEVKF
+2391 ALLKQGVKEVKF

-2450 YNFEDVSAVKDDNN
+2450 HNFEDVSAVKDDNN

-2478 IIQPKMRDMSRLFEA
+2478 IIQPEMRDMSRLFEA

-2584 QSYKSALAAKVFSNI
+2584 QSYKSALAAKVFSNV

-2610 SVEENQQIKE
+2610 SVEENQQVKE

-2634 SEESLSPRVGRSH
+2634 SEENLSPRVGRFH

>member
-1 MLIFSFPLNK
+1 
-11 KELAIMSPKKNTH
+11 MSPKKNTH

-32 IPEELQSNILVDFN
+32 IPEELQSNSLVDIN
-46 SISFP
+46 SLSFP
-51 FPNHNVRE
+51 SPNHNVRI

-82 GGNTVSY
+82 EGKTVSY
-89 REVKKDVDL
+89 REVKKEVDL
-98 SDFYEATSVEF
+98 SDFYEATSAEF

-115 KSVFSFWEGLKS
+115 KSVFSFWEDLKS

-136 PLSNSEYLVNHHTG
+136 PLSNSEYLVNHYTG

-172 STEGWSVG
+172 STEGWSIG

-187 KSLPFSRSLVLKGS
+187 KSLPFSRSLVLKSS

-263 IPDMAYK
+263 ISDMAYK
-270 KTNASSS
+270 KTNAPSS

-348 SMYLTARQLFSMNE
+348 SMYLTARQLFSMND

-370 KIASE
+370 KIALE

-472 EDIDSLLAHSKPSV
+472 EEIDSLLAHSKPSV
-486 WKSGK
+486 WKSEK

-525 YKTSNS
+525 YKTSDS
-531 KEGIFADGQAFYAT
+531 KEGIFADGQEFYAT

-556 KGRLNRDMNGSFGD
+556 KGRLNRDLNGSFGD

-667 ERTENEMSLNEL
+667 ERAENEMSLNEL

-686 DTDNRTKADTN
+686 DTGNRTKADTN
-697 HYDDKRLYLPLLVDG
+697 HYDDNRLYLPLLVDG

-723 PDAITA
+723 PDAITD
-729 PSYQRTVYN
+729 PSYKQSVYN
-738 FGDEVETK
+738 FGDEVEAK

-769 RSVVDSDAPSLKFR
+769 RSVVDSDAPFLKFR
-783 SVDSAVKFADWITAK
+783 SVDSAVKFVDWITAK
-798 YAKTEQ
+798 YVKTEQ
-804 KSESTELIYSN
+804 KSDN
-815 GKQRWTSFDSLL
+815 
-827 KAAKEHQI
+827 
-835 TRSEFMALST
+835 LST
-845 FNTVKGSHPHN
+845 
-856 LTQAAI
+856 
-862 EYLQQQRKG
+862 
-871 FTPEEPIVP
+871 
-880 GSPLYDAIK
+880 
-889 MLKEGKVFA
+889 KEL
-898 EYRGN
+898 
-903 REVDLISSIKDDE
+903 RE
-916 MLSAEEIEKLKA
+916 
-928 MASDASDGKSKS
+928 
-940 SNIDNKPL
+940 
-948 IEKVPYGEFYLP
+948 
-960 DWSIPYFKD
+960 
-969 GKEEGLSAEQLKT
+969 T
-982 IKDFEKDFPS
+982 
-992 KLSIEITESSI
+992 
-1003 EGNHNTELGPAT
+1003 
-1015 TVVKAKIYYF
+1015 
-1025 EQHISDLFPTD
+1025 
-1036 ESTRDRLDKDLSEDN
+1036 
-1051 KNRKTLSDLQ
+1051 NRKDKTNATPIEELLS
-1061 AQYSNINVQYPAA
+1061 
-1074 VNDERTRQ
+1074 T
-1082 IAKRIR
+1082 K
-1088 QAEQIITAYNAN
+1088 
-1100 VEAVYDHDFM
+1100 
-1110 FSEEAT
+1110 SET
-1116 KVMIPQ
+1116 
-1122 SIYSGQLKP
+1122 
-1131 LSVVQDQEANQ
+1131 
-1142 EKKVSVPESL
+1142 
-1152 QVPVWEAYE
+1152 
-1161 KEKSQTGDFTYQDTA
+1161 
-1176 EEYGNMLLKGVEN
+1176 
-1189 ILPRIKG
+1189 
-1196 TLTINQWG
+1196 
-1204 SDVLSAEIENDP
+1204 
-1216 RIFETYIIPEPL
+1216 
-1228 KAWLEVSPK
+1228 
-1237 EESHSNMQGSST
+1237 
-1249 VKNVDIVAA
+1249 
-1258 YVFSTILLQKENQEI
+1258 
-1273 DLSFTID
+1273 
-1280 GKQWDNYNE
+1280 
-1289 VMQGNSD
+1289 
-1296 HSISDEAFVAAW
+1296 
-1308 ALQSSMGISKH
+1308 GIS
-1319 DLSKNAV
+1319 
-1326 AVLNDPIATTEHYG
+1326 P
-1340 TLTLNGSKGGI
+1340 
-1351 ELLQSGKVSA
+1351 
-1361 DYSVK
+1361 
-1366 GQQITVEASPKS
+1366 S
-1378 EEELH
+1378 E
-1383 TEQEKKVSI
+1383 
-1392 PESLKGITKGDM
+1392 GM
-1404 PKADLQSQWGNIKK
+1404 PKVDLQSQWGNIKLQFDSIVQK
-1418 QINTI
+1418 
-1423 AKEERQSVNY
+1423 ERQSVDF
-1433 DLTKDTSLA
+1433 DLKKEVSLD
-1442 RDYIANNFQVSR
+1442 RDFIADNFHVSG
-1454 ETFDKF
+1454 EIFDRF
-1460 SDSDKERLVS
+1460 SDSDKERLDS
-1470 LYSNYS
+1470 LYSNYVS
-1476 SSLLTTFTEQQ
+1476 SFLSSLTKERKL
-1487 KVEKEISNFILLGGL
+1487 EKEISNYILSGGL
-1502 LDPENAQ
+1502 SDPEFSQ
-1509 KVLEKGYEKMNLL
+1509 KVLDRGTEKMNLI
-1522 RETPNV
+1522 RETPSL

-1534 SSVLSLANNQ
+1534 SAVLSLVDKQ
-1544 HRESNSIAYGQYDIP
+1544 QTESSLISYGQYDIP
-1559 IWAVKHLSEGKDS
+1559 TWAVKHLSEGKDS

-1578 LSEIESFK
+1578 LSKIESFK
-1586 SQLPNNS
+1586 SQLPHNS
-1593 FFEFKESNVFYS
+1593 FFEFNDSNVSYS
-1605 EKPAFGPATNVI
+1605 EKPAFGSSTNVI
-1617 KAHIYVSRDQHQEE
+1617 KAHVYVSRDQHQEE
-1631 SVSINKSVNDIEE
+1631 SVSINKSVNNSEE
-1644 YTMARRLPQ
+1644 YTMARKEPQ

-1666 VASITSGEDFHLFDS
+1666 VVSIKSGEDLQLFNS

-1694 AAEYDSGD
+1694 AAEYDSGKD
-1702 AISLDTTHKS
+1702 ISLDATHKS

-1730 VYNNSVGGAYE
+1730 VYNNSAGGAYE

-1748 SEILNSIERYGLS
+1748 SEILNSINRYGLPN
-1761 DTASEDV
+1761 TASEDV

-1792 DALKFAAASR
+1792 DALKSAAASR

-1819 RLPASSE
+1819 KLPDSSE

-2012 FMKAP
+2012 FKKAP
-2017 VKYDRKIFNIDQT
+2017 VKFDRKIFNIDQT

-2065 VSDRVSKIKKQHPNH
+2065 VSDRVSKIKKQHPDH

-2100 HQLAKDSVTL
+2100 HQLAKDSITL

-2123 IAYLKPSDLDK
+2123 IAYFKPSDLDK

-2183 QKSLTQPTIYD
+2183 QKSLTQPTSYD

-2290 DIKNNPHLLSSLERN
+2290 DIKNDPHLLSSLERN

-2319 EQVDYAV
+2319 EQVDYAA

-2375 ESISENGV
+2375 ESNSENGV

-2391 ALLKQGIKEVKF
+2391 ALLKQGVKEVKF

-2450 YNFEDVSAVKDDNN
+2450 HNFEDVSAVKDDNN

-2478 IIQPKMRDMSRLFEA
+2478 IIQPEMRDMSRLFEA

-2584 QSYKSALAAKVFSNI
+2584 QSYKSALAAKVFSNV

-2610 SVEENQQIKE
+2610 SVEENQQVKE

-2634 SEESLSPRVGRSH
+2634 SEENLSPRVGRFH

>member
-24 EATFPETV
+24 EATFPKTV

-82 GGNTVSY
+82 EGKTVSY
-89 REVKKDVDL
+89 REVKKEVDL
-98 SDFYEATSVEF
+98 SDFYEATSAEF

-180 VANIQSF
+180 VANIRSF

-491 DNLSWYCPIE
+491 DNLSWYCPID

-511 NLSKDFIKVPLKNQ
+511 NLSKDFIKVPFKNQ
-525 YKTSNS
+525 YKTSTS
-531 KEGIFADGQAFYAT
+531 KEGIFADGQEFYAT

-648 LRGSNLKGQDN
+648 LRDSNLKGQDN

-686 DTDNRTKADTN
+686 DTGNRTKADTN

-723 PDAITA
+723 PDAITD
-729 PSYQRTVYN
+729 PSYQQSVYD
-738 FGDEVETK
+738 FGDEVEAK
-746 VDNVWQK
+746 ADNVWQK
-753 WEDISSE
+753 WEDISNE
-760 YNLSAEDAD
+760 YNLSVEDAD
-769 RSVVDSDAPSLKFR
+769 RSVVDSDAPLLKFR
-783 SVDSAVKFADWITAK
+783 SVDSAVKFVDWITAK

-903 REVDLISSIKDDE
+903 REVDLSSSIKDDE

-1025 EQHISDLFPTD
+1025 EQHIRDLFPTD

-1061 AQYSNINVQYPAA
+1061 AQYSNINAQYPAA

-1100 VEAVYDHDFM
+1100 VEAVYGESFM
-1110 FSEEAT
+1110 FSPESQT
-1116 KVMIPQ
+1116 VLIPQ
-1122 SIYSGQLKP
+1122 TIYSGRERPVLDKTNATP
-1131 LSVVQDQEANQ
+1131 ID
-1142 EKKVSVPESL
+1142 ESL
-1152 QVPVWEAYE
+1152 
-1161 KEKSQTGDFTYQDTA
+1161 
-1176 EEYGNMLLKGVEN
+1176 
-1189 ILPRIKG
+1189 
-1196 TLTINQWG
+1196 
-1204 SDVLSAEIENDP
+1204 
-1216 RIFETYIIPEPL
+1216 
-1228 KAWLEVSPK
+1228 
-1237 EESHSNMQGSST
+1237 ST
-1249 VKNVDIVAA
+1249 
-1258 YVFSTILLQKENQEI
+1258 
-1273 DLSFTID
+1273 
-1280 GKQWDNYNE
+1280 
-1289 VMQGNSD
+1289 
-1296 HSISDEAFVAAW
+1296 
-1308 ALQSSMGISKH
+1308 
-1319 DLSKNAV
+1319 
-1326 AVLNDPIATTEHYG
+1326 
-1340 TLTLNGSKGGI
+1340 
-1351 ELLQSGKVSA
+1351 
-1361 DYSVK
+1361 
-1366 GQQITVEASPKS
+1366 KS
-1378 EEELH
+1378 E
-1383 TEQEKKVSI
+1383 T
-1392 PESLKGITKGDM
+1392 GILSSEGM
-1404 PKADLQSQWGNIKK
+1404 PKVDLQSQWGNIKK
-1418 QINTI
+1418 QINSI
-1423 AKEERQSVNY
+1423 VQKERQGVNF
-1433 DLTKDTSLA
+1433 DFTKDISLA
-1442 RDYIANNFQVSR
+1442 RDYIANNFQVSG
-1454 ETFDKF
+1454 EIFDSF

-1476 SSLLTTFTEQQ
+1476 SSLLSSFTEER
-1487 KVEKEISNFILLGGL
+1487 KVEREISDFILLGGL
-1502 LDPENAQ
+1502 LDPENSQ
-1509 KVLEKGYEKMNLL
+1509 KVLAKGHEKMNLL

-1534 SSVLSLANNQ
+1534 SSVLSLTDNQ

-1593 FFEFKESNVFYS
+1593 FFEFKESNVSYS

-1631 SVSINKSVNDIEE
+1631 SVSINKSVNDSEE

-1666 VASITSGEDFHLFDS
+1666 VVSIKSGEDLQLFDS
-1681 MREKGHLNKMLKV
+1681 MREKGHLNKLLKV
-1694 AAEYDSGD
+1694 AAEYDSSD

-1730 VYNNSVGGAYE
+1730 VYNNSAGGAYE

-1748 SEILNSIERYGLS
+1748 SEILNSVERYGLPS
-1761 DTASEDV
+1761 TASEDV

-1819 RLPASSE
+1819 RLPDSSE

-1850 VSSKQELQDKNAEAR
+1850 VSSKLELQDKNVEAR

-2065 VSDRVSKIKKQHPNH
+2065 VSDRVSKIKKQHPDH

-2110 DSFNNSKSNRKTS
+2110 DSINNSKSNRKTS

-2183 QKSLTQPTIYD
+2183 QKSLTQPTSYD

-2272 PATLSDQVSNE
+2272 PAVLSDQVSNE

-2290 DIKNNPHLLSSLERN
+2290 DIKNDPHLLSSLERN

-2319 EQVDYAV
+2319 EQVDYAS

-2391 ALLKQGIKEVKF
+2391 ALLKQGVKEVKF

-2435 PQQELHLNEQSQNVE
+2435 PQQELHLNKQSQNVE
-2450 YNFEDVSAVKDDNN
+2450 HNFEDVSAVKDDNN

-2478 IIQPKMRDMSRLFEA
+2478 IIQPEMRDMSRLFEA

-2584 QSYKSALAAKVFSNI
+2584 QSYKSALAAKVFSNV

-2610 SVEENQQIKE
+2610 SVEENQQVKE

-2634 SEESLSPRVGRSH
+2634 SEESLSPRVGRFH

>member
-24 EATFPETV
+24 KATFPETV
-32 IPEELQSNILVDFN
+32 IPEELQSNSLVDIN
-46 SISFP
+46 SLSFP
-51 FPNHNVRE
+51 SPNHNVRK

-82 GGNTVSY
+82 EGKTVSY
-89 REVKKDVDL
+89 REVKKEVDL
-98 SDFYEATSVEF
+98 SDFYEATSAEF

-136 PLSNSEYLVNHHTG
+136 PLSNSEYLVNHYTG

-172 STEGWSVG
+172 STEGWSIG

-187 KSLPFSRSLVLKGS
+187 KSLPFSRSLVLKSS

-222 KKTDSALR
+222 KKTNSALR

-263 IPDMAYK
+263 ISDMAYK
-270 KTNASSS
+270 KTNAPSS

-348 SMYLTARQLFSMNE
+348 SMYLTARQLFSMND

-370 KIASE
+370 KIALE

-472 EDIDSLLAHSKPSV
+472 EEIDSLLAHSKPSV
-486 WKSGK
+486 WKSEK

-525 YKTSNS
+525 YKTSDS

-556 KGRLNRDMNGSFGD
+556 KGRLNRDLNSSFGD

-667 ERTENEMSLNEL
+667 GKTENEISLNEL

-686 DTDNRTKADTN
+686 DTGNRTKADTK

-753 WEDISSE
+753 WEDISNE

-769 RSVVDSDAPSLKFR
+769 RSVVDSDAPLLKFR

-815 GKQRWTSFDSLL
+815 GKQRWDSFDS
-827 KAAKEHQI
+827 
-835 TRSEFMALST
+835 F
-845 FNTVKGSHPHN
+845 
-856 LTQAAI
+856 
-862 EYLQQQRKG
+862 
-871 FTPEEPIVP
+871 
-880 GSPLYDAIK
+880 
-889 MLKEGKVFA
+889 
-898 EYRGN
+898 
-903 REVDLISSIKDDE
+903 
-916 MLSAEEIEKLKA
+916 
-928 MASDASDGKSKS
+928 
-940 SNIDNKPL
+940 IDNKPL

-969 GKEEGLSAEQLKT
+969 GKEEGLSAEQQK
-982 IKDFEKDFPS
+982 IVKDFEKDFPS

-1015 TVVKAKIYYF
+1015 TVDKAKIYYF

-1036 ESTRDRLDKDLSEDN
+1036 ESTRNRLNKDLSEDN

-1061 AQYSNINVQYPAA
+1061 AQYSIINAQYPAA

-1082 IAKRIR
+1082 LAKRIR

-1131 LSVVQDQEANQ
+1131 LSVIREEQAER
-1142 EKKVSVPESL
+1142 EKKLIAS
-1152 QVPVWEAYE
+1152 
-1161 KEKSQTGDFTYQDTA
+1161 GHF
-1176 EEYGNMLLKGVEN
+1176 
-1189 ILPRIKG
+1189 
-1196 TLTINQWG
+1196 
-1204 SDVLSAEIENDP
+1204 
-1216 RIFETYIIPEPL
+1216 IIP
-1228 KAWLEVSPK
+1228 
-1237 EESHSNMQGSST
+1237 
-1249 VKNVDIVAA
+1249 
-1258 YVFSTILLQKENQEI
+1258 
-1273 DLSFTID
+1273 
-1280 GKQWDNYNE
+1280 
-1289 VMQGNSD
+1289 
-1296 HSISDEAFVAAW
+1296 
-1308 ALQSSMGISKH
+1308 
-1319 DLSKNAV
+1319 
-1326 AVLNDPIATTEHYG
+1326 
-1340 TLTLNGSKGGI
+1340 
-1351 ELLQSGKVSA
+1351 VSA
-1361 DYSVK
+1361 DYEGKRGKDRDNIWHVPVDEYEDKLSIAFEDILPRVK
-1366 GQQITVEASPKS
+1366 GTLHRNLVGELTLTAKIEGYEKEFKS
-1378 EEELH
+1378 
-1383 TEQEKKVSI
+1383 SFI
-1392 PESLKGITKGDM
+1392 PEHLRAFIDVSLNKEEYRSMQGTIKGKFVDLVAADVFSPILMEKENQSLPVSFTSEGNAHQDFDEVKKTRQDDHLSVGEYAVLSALQSHKGITKGDM
-1404 PKADLQSQWGNIKK
+1404 PKADLQSQWGNIKL
-1418 QINTI
+1418 QFDSIVQ
-1423 AKEERQSVNY
+1423 EERQSVDF
-1433 DLTKDTSLA
+1433 DLKKEVSLD
-1442 RDYIANNFQVSR
+1442 RDFIADNFHVSG
-1454 ETFDKF
+1454 EIFDRF
-1460 SDSDKERLVS
+1460 SDSDKERLDS
-1470 LYSNYS
+1470 LYSNYVS
-1476 SSLLTTFTEQQ
+1476 SFLSSLTKERKL
-1487 KVEKEISNFILLGGL
+1487 EKEISNYILSGGL
-1502 LDPENAQ
+1502 SDPEFSQ
-1509 KVLEKGYEKMNLL
+1509 KVLDRGTEKMNLI
-1522 RETPNV
+1522 RETPSL

-1534 SSVLSLANNQ
+1534 SAVLSLVDKQ
-1544 HRESNSIAYGQYDIP
+1544 QTESSLISYGQYDIP
-1559 IWAVKHLSEGKDS
+1559 TWAVKHLSEGKDS

-1578 LSEIESFK
+1578 LSKIESFK

-1593 FFEFKESNVFYS
+1593 FFEFKNSNVSYS
-1605 EKPAFGPATNVI
+1605 EKPAFGSSTNVI
-1617 KAHIYVSRDQHQEE
+1617 KAHVYVSRDQHQGE
-1631 SVSINKSVNDIEE
+1631 SVSINKSVNDREE
-1644 YTMARRLPQ
+1644 YIMARKLPQ
-1653 QDSKKNEEIFYSS
+1653 QDSKKNEEVFYSS
-1666 VASITSGEDFHLFDS
+1666 VVSIKSGEDLHLFDS

-1694 AAEYDSGD
+1694 AAEYDSGEV
-1702 AISLDTTHKS
+1702 ISLDTTHKS

-1730 VYNNSVGGAYE
+1730 VYNHSAGGAYE

-1748 SEILNSIERYGLS
+1748 SEILNSIERYGLPE
-1761 DTASEDV
+1761 TASEDV

-1819 RLPASSE
+1819 KLPDSSE

-1838 EIELKNEELSGE
+1838 EISLKNEELSGE
-1850 VSSKQELQDKNAEAR
+1850 VSSKLELQDKNVEAR

-1921 AGGKKSP
+1921 ADAKTAPS
-1928 TFHQA
+1928 FHNA
-1933 SWDVSPY
+1933 SWEVTPY
-1940 NQIFMSL
+1940 NQLFMSL

-1980 WTDWSMYKSKGPE
+1980 WTDWSMYTSKGPE

-2012 FMKAP
+2012 FKKAP

-2065 VSDRVSKIKKQHPNH
+2065 VSDRVSKIKKQHPDH

-2110 DSFNNSKSNRKTS
+2110 NSINNSKSNRKTS
-2123 IAYLKPSDLDK
+2123 IAYFKPSDLDK

-2149 DNFEVLNAPKEATK
+2149 DNFEVLNAPKEATR

-2183 QKSLTQPTIYD
+2183 QKSLTQPTSYD

-2203 NKKPVNP
+2203 NKKSVNP

-2250 IESVKQLIATVSAG
+2250 IESVKQLIATMSAG

-2272 PATLSDQVSNE
+2272 PAVLSDQVSNE

-2290 DIKNNPHLLSSLERN
+2290 DIKNDPHLLSSLERN

-2311 TIEKLVKG
+2311 IIEKLIKG
-2319 EQVDYAV
+2319 EQVDYAA

-2334 KAESFNLVSELNEV
+2334 RAESFNLVSELNEI

-2354 SAAVIRNN
+2354 SAAVISNN

-2375 ESISENGV
+2375 ESTSENGV
-2383 LNNEAFRQ
+2383 LNNEDFRQ
-2391 ALLKQGIKEVKF
+2391 ALLKQGVKEVKF

-2435 PQQELHLNEQSQNVE
+2435 PQQELHLNKQSQNVE
-2450 YNFEDVSAVKDDNN
+2450 HNFEDVSAVKDDNN
-2464 RWHLYIKEKDQPYF
+2464 RWHLYIKEKDHPYF
-2478 IIQPKMRDMSRLFEA
+2478 IIQPEMRDMSRLFEA

-2610 SVEENQQIKE
+2610 SVEENQQVKE

-2634 SEESLSPRVGRSH
+2634 SEESLSPRVGRFH

>member
-1 MLIFSFPLNK
+1 
-11 KELAIMSPKKNTH
+11 MSPKKNTH
-24 EATFPETV
+24 EATFSESV
-32 IPEELQSNILVDFN
+32 IPEELQSTSLVDIN
-46 SISFP
+46 SFSLP
-51 FPNHNVRE
+51 SPNHNVRE

-98 SDFYEATSVEF
+98 SDFYEATSAEF
-109 TKLSSD
+109 TKISSD
-115 KSVFSFWEGLKS
+115 KFVFSFWEGLKS

-136 PLSNSEYLVNHHTG
+136 PLSNSEYLVNYHTG

-167 SLNDD
+167 SLNDEP
-172 STEGWSVG
+172 TEGWSIG

-201 FVNQLNQVIANLHDI
+201 FVNQLNQVIANLYDI

-235 LDDLKSHKASLKDWK
+235 LDDLKSHKASLNDWK
-250 VYIENANLIKSKD
+250 VYVENANLIKSKD
-263 IPDMAYK
+263 ISDMAYK

-328 YNGINPFMLMYDTI
+328 YNGINPFMLMYNTI
-342 KHEYTT
+342 EHEYTT
-348 SMYLTARQLFSMNE
+348 SMYLTAHQLFSMNE

-370 KIASE
+370 KIALE

-460 PSLPDSEGMYIN
+460 PSLPDSDGMYFN

-491 DNLSWYCPIE
+491 DNLSWYCPID
-501 QTDNISSPHY
+501 QTADISSPHY

-525 YKTSNS
+525 YKTSDS
-531 KEGIFADGQAFYAT
+531 KEGVFADGQEFYAT

-556 KGRLNRDMNGSFGD
+556 KGRLNRDLNGSFGD

-648 LRGSNLKGQDN
+648 LRDSNLKGQDN

-686 DTDNRTKADTN
+686 DTGNRTKADTN

-723 PDAITA
+723 PDAITD
-729 PSYQRTVYN
+729 PSYQQSVYD
-738 FGDEVETK
+738 FGDEVEAK

-753 WEDISSE
+753 WEDISNE
-760 YNLSAEDAD
+760 YNLSVEDAD

-798 YAKTEQ
+798 YVKTEQ
-804 KSESTELIYSN
+804 KSDSLSTE
-815 GKQRWTSFDSLL
+815 
-827 KAAKEHQI
+827 
-835 TRSEFMALST
+835 
-845 FNTVKGSHPHN
+845 
-856 LTQAAI
+856 
-862 EYLQQQRKG
+862 
-871 FTPEEPIVP
+871 
-880 GSPLYDAIK
+880 
-889 MLKEGKVFA
+889 
-898 EYRGN
+898 
-903 REVDLISSIKDDE
+903 
-916 MLSAEEIEKLKA
+916 
-928 MASDASDGKSKS
+928 
-940 SNIDNKPL
+940 
-948 IEKVPYGEFYLP
+948 
-960 DWSIPYFKD
+960 
-969 GKEEGLSAEQLKT
+969 
-982 IKDFEKDFPS
+982 
-992 KLSIEITESSI
+992 
-1003 EGNHNTELGPAT
+1003 
-1015 TVVKAKIYYF
+1015 
-1025 EQHISDLFPTD
+1025 
-1036 ESTRDRLDKDLSEDN
+1036 
-1051 KNRKTLSDLQ
+1051 
-1061 AQYSNINVQYPAA
+1061 
-1074 VNDERTRQ
+1074 
-1082 IAKRIR
+1082 
-1088 QAEQIITAYNAN
+1088 
-1100 VEAVYDHDFM
+1100 
-1110 FSEEAT
+1110 
-1116 KVMIPQ
+1116 
-1122 SIYSGQLKP
+1122 
-1131 LSVVQDQEANQ
+1131 
-1142 EKKVSVPESL
+1142 EKKVSVPDSL

-1176 EEYGNMLLKGVEN
+1176 EEYGNILLKGVEN

-1196 TLTINQWG
+1196 TLTIDQWG
-1204 SDVLSAEIENDP
+1204 SDVLSAKIENDP
-1216 RIFETYIIPEPL
+1216 RIFDTYIIPEPL

-1237 EESHSNMQGSST
+1237 EESDSNMQGSST
-1249 VKNVDIVAA
+1249 GKNVDIVAA
-1258 YVFSTILLQKENQEI
+1258 YVFSTILLQKENQEV

-1296 HSISDEAFVAAW
+1296 YPISDEAFAAAW

-1326 AVLNDPIATTEHYG
+1326 AVLNDHIATTEYYG
-1340 TLTLNGSKGGI
+1340 EPTLNGSKGGI

-1366 GQQITVEASPKS
+1366 GQQVAVEASPKI
-1378 EEELH
+1378 EEELY
-1383 TEQEKKVSI
+1383 TEQKSDSLSTEELRETNRKDKTNATPI
-1392 PESLKGITKGDM
+1392 EESLFTKTETGISSSEGIS
-1404 PKADLQSQWGNIKK
+1404 KADLQSQWGNIRN
-1418 QINTI
+1418 QIAII
-1423 AKEERQSVNY
+1423 AKKERQNVNY
-1433 DLTKDTSLA
+1433 DDVTKDISLA
-1442 RDYIANNFQVSR
+1442 RDYIANNFQVSK
-1454 ETFDKF
+1454 EAFDKF

-1476 SSLLTTFTEQQ
+1476 SSILSGFTEEQ

-1509 KVLEKGYEKMNLL
+1509 KVLEKGYEKMTLL

-1534 SSVLSLANNQ
+1534 SSVLSLADNQ

-1572 SLSEAK
+1572 SLSETK

-1593 FFEFKESNVFYS
+1593 FFEFKDSNVSFS

-1631 SVSINKSVNDIEE
+1631 SVSINKSVNNSEE
-1644 YTMARRLPQ
+1644 YTMARKEPQ

-1666 VASITSGEDFHLFDS
+1666 VVSIKSGEDLQLFNS

-1694 AAEYDSGD
+1694 AAEYDSGKD
-1702 AISLDTTHKS
+1702 ISLDATHKS

-1730 VYNNSVGGAYE
+1730 VYNNSAGGAYE

-1748 SEILNSIERYGLS
+1748 SEILNSIDRYGLP

-1768 KSLSGRKDY
+1768 KSLSVRKDY

-1783 YEATQHEDH
+1783 YEATQHEHH
-1792 DALKFAAASR
+1792 DALKSAAASR

-1819 RLPASSE
+1819 KLPDSSE

-1838 EIELKNEELSGE
+1838 EISLKNEELSGE
-1850 VSSKQELQDKNAEAR
+1850 VSSKLELQDKNVEAR

-1906 TALLSAKDNNRVWLN
+1906 TALLSAKENNRVWLN
-1921 AGGKKSP
+1921 ADAKTAPS
-1928 TFHQA
+1928 FHKA
-1933 SWDVSPY
+1933 SWEVSPY
-1940 NQIFMSL
+1940 NQLFMSL

-1993 PKSITSNQ
+1993 PKTISASQ
-2001 YENLSPDEKEH
+2001 YENLSSADKELY
-2012 FMKAP
+2012 KKEP
-2017 VKYDRKIFNIDQT
+2017 VKLDRKIFNIDQT
-2030 VLKGANPEQYNA
+2030 L
-2042 VLKEHDTHYKEMQT
+2042 LKETDRKSYNILLGDHVTHLNDKQTLASSDGVSFIHDDYAKFR
-2056 IASTDSVDL
+2056 DS
-2065 VSDRVSKIKKQHPNH
+2065 HPNH
-2080 LVLFAH
+2080 IVITQLMGNYAVIGRDSKYVNNLNIDNVELSH
-2086 NGVYNAFGKDAKTI
+2086 IIRDKDRIPYSEIKS
-2100 HQLAKDSVTL
+2100 KDL
-2110 DSFNNSKSNRKTS
+2110 EPA
-2123 IAYLKPSDLDK
+2123 I
-2134 VLKAVVSSGQRVAVA
+2134 KAIVSSGKKVAIWNPSHSL
-2149 DNFEVLNAPKEATK
+2149 DLSTSIPKIIST
-2163 ILSKAES
+2163 AES
-2170 VLDNYSKSTGINV
+2170 NLDSYSKNTGIKV
-2183 QKSLTQPTIYD
+2183 QKSLTQPTSYD
-2194 KETDTIILN
+2194 KETDTILLN
-2203 NKKPVNP
+2203 NKKSVNP
-2210 GSELRTAVENS
+2210 GNELRTALENS

-2228 SQSVANNKRLD
+2228 SQSIANNNRLD
-2239 ISNQFSMPEKD
+2239 ISRQFSMPEKD

-2264 VLSLKQAH
+2264 VFSLKQAH
-2272 PATLSDQVSNE
+2272 PAILPDQVSNE

-2290 DIKNNPHLLSSLERN
+2290 DIKNDPHLLSSLERN

-2311 TIEKLVKG
+2311 TIEKLIKG
-2319 EQVDYAV
+2319 EQVDYSA

-2334 KAESFNLVSELNEV
+2334 KAESFNLLSELNEV

-2391 ALLKQGIKEVKF
+2391 ALLKQGVKDVKF

-2435 PQQELHLNEQSQNVE
+2435 PQQELHINDHSQNVE
-2450 YNFEDVSAVKDDNN
+2450 HNFEDVSAVKDDNN

-2478 IIQPKMRDMSRLFEA
+2478 IIQPEMRDMSRLFEA
-2493 FKSQDQ
+2493 FKSHDQ

-2523 KVDFLMPKVPAEDI
+2523 KVDFLMPKAPAEDI
-2537 TRIERANIARD
+2537 SRIEKANIARD
-2548 AQDKN
+2548 GQDKN
-2553 KYLIFATIDG
+2553 KFLIFAKIDG
-2563 KGYHHEISRED
+2563 KLYHDEISRED
-2574 FRRMWKVDNM
+2574 FHRMWKVDNM
-2584 QSYKSALAAKVFSNI
+2584 QSYKSALAAKVFSNV

-2610 SVEENQQIKE
+2610 SVEDNQQVKE
-2620 TNSEKVDSPKQSTE
+2620 TNSEKVDSPKQSSE
-2634 SEESLSPRVGRSH
+2634 NEESLSPRMGRSH

>member
-24 EATFPETV
+24 ETTFPETV

-82 GGNTVSY
+82 EGKTVSY
-89 REVKKDVDL
+89 REVKKEVDL
-98 SDFYEATSVEF
+98 SDFYEATSAEF

-167 SLNDD
+167 SLNDVP
-172 STEGWSVG
+172 TEGWSVG
-180 VANIQSF
+180 VANIRSF
-187 KSLPFSRSLVLKGS
+187 KSLPFSRSLVLKSS

-348 SMYLTARQLFSMNE
+348 SMYLTARQLFSMND

-491 DNLSWYCPIE
+491 DNLSWYCPID

-511 NLSKDFIKVPLKNQ
+511 NLSKDFIKVPFKNQ
-525 YKTSNS
+525 YKTSTS
-531 KEGIFADGQAFYAT
+531 KEGIFADGQEFYAT

-648 LRGSNLKGQDN
+648 LRDSNLKGQDN

-686 DTDNRTKADTN
+686 DTGNRTKADTN

-723 PDAITA
+723 PDAITD
-729 PSYQRTVYN
+729 PSYQQSVYD
-738 FGDEVETK
+738 FGDEVEAK
-746 VDNVWQK
+746 ADNVWQK
-753 WEDISSE
+753 WEDISNE
-760 YNLSAEDAD
+760 YNLSVEDAD
-769 RSVVDSDAPSLKFR
+769 RSVVDSDAPLLKFR
-783 SVDSAVKFADWITAK
+783 SVDSAVKFVDWITAK

-862 EYLQQQRKG
+862 EYLQQQHKH
-871 FTPEEPIVP
+871 FSPEAPIVP

-903 REVDLISSIKDDE
+903 REVDLSSSIKDDE

-1003 EGNHNTELGPAT
+1003 EGDHNTELGPAT

-1061 AQYSNINVQYPAA
+1061 AQYSNINAQYPAA

-1100 VEAVYDHDFM
+1100 VEAVYGESFM
-1110 FSEEAT
+1110 FSPEAQT
-1116 KVMIPQ
+1116 VLIPQ
-1122 SIYSGQLKP
+1122 TIYSGRERPVLDKTNATP
-1131 LSVVQDQEANQ
+1131 ID
-1142 EKKVSVPESL
+1142 ESL
-1152 QVPVWEAYE
+1152 
-1161 KEKSQTGDFTYQDTA
+1161 
-1176 EEYGNMLLKGVEN
+1176 
-1189 ILPRIKG
+1189 
-1196 TLTINQWG
+1196 
-1204 SDVLSAEIENDP
+1204 
-1216 RIFETYIIPEPL
+1216 
-1228 KAWLEVSPK
+1228 
-1237 EESHSNMQGSST
+1237 ST
-1249 VKNVDIVAA
+1249 
-1258 YVFSTILLQKENQEI
+1258 
-1273 DLSFTID
+1273 
-1280 GKQWDNYNE
+1280 
-1289 VMQGNSD
+1289 
-1296 HSISDEAFVAAW
+1296 
-1308 ALQSSMGISKH
+1308 
-1319 DLSKNAV
+1319 
-1326 AVLNDPIATTEHYG
+1326 
-1340 TLTLNGSKGGI
+1340 
-1351 ELLQSGKVSA
+1351 
-1361 DYSVK
+1361 
-1366 GQQITVEASPKS
+1366 KS
-1378 EEELH
+1378 E
-1383 TEQEKKVSI
+1383 T
-1392 PESLKGITKGDM
+1392 GILSSEGM
-1404 PKADLQSQWGNIKK
+1404 PKVDLQSQWGNIKK
-1418 QINTI
+1418 QINSI
-1423 AKEERQSVNY
+1423 VQKERQGVNF
-1433 DLTKDTSLA
+1433 DFTKDISLA
-1442 RDYIANNFQVSR
+1442 RDYIANNFQVSG
-1454 ETFDKF
+1454 EIFDSF

-1476 SSLLTTFTEQQ
+1476 SSLLSSFTEER
-1487 KVEKEISNFILLGGL
+1487 KVEKEISDFILLGGL
-1502 LDPENAQ
+1502 LDPENSQ
-1509 KVLEKGYEKMNLL
+1509 KVLAKGHEKMNLL

-1534 SSVLSLANNQ
+1534 SSVLSLADNQ

-1593 FFEFKESNVFYS
+1593 FFEFKESNVSYS

-1617 KAHIYVSRDQHQEE
+1617 KAHIYVSRDLHQEE
-1631 SVSINKSVNDIEE
+1631 SVSINKSVNDSEE

-1666 VASITSGEDFHLFDS
+1666 VVSIKSGEDLQLFDS
-1681 MREKGHLNKMLKV
+1681 MREKGHLNKLLKV

-1730 VYNNSVGGAYE
+1730 VYNNSAGGAYE

-1748 SEILNSIERYGLS
+1748 SEILNSVERYGLPS
-1761 DTASEDV
+1761 TASEDV

-1819 RLPASSE
+1819 RLPDSSE

-1850 VSSKQELQDKNAEAR
+1850 VSSKLELQDKNVEAR

-2065 VSDRVSKIKKQHPNH
+2065 VSDRVSKIKKQHPDH

-2110 DSFNNSKSNRKTS
+2110 DSINNSKSNRKTS

-2183 QKSLTQPTIYD
+2183 QKSLTQPTSYD

-2272 PATLSDQVSNE
+2272 PAVLSDQVSNE

-2290 DIKNNPHLLSSLERN
+2290 DIKNDPHLLSSLERN

-2311 TIEKLVKG
+2311 TIEKIVKG
-2319 EQVDYAV
+2319 EQVDYAA

-2383 LNNEAFRQ
+2383 LNNEDFRQ
-2391 ALLKQGIKEVKF
+2391 ALLKQGVKEVKF

-2414 GDSYFEDKSIQIVNF
+2414 EDSYFEDKSIQIVNF

-2435 PQQELHLNEQSQNVE
+2435 PQQELHLNKQSQNVE
-2450 YNFEDVSAVKDDNN
+2450 HNFEDVSAVKDDNN

-2478 IIQPKMRDMSRLFEA
+2478 IIQPEMRDMSRLFEA

-2584 QSYKSALAAKVFSNI
+2584 QSYKSALAAKVFSNV
-2599 LHEGQTVSEAP
+2599 LHEGQTVSEVP
-2610 SVEENQQIKE
+2610 SVEENQQVKE

-2634 SEESLSPRVGRSH
+2634 SEESLSPRVGRFH

>member
-24 EATFPETV
+24 KATFPETV

-59 KLKGSAIT
+59 KLKGSAVT

-628 ASDMII
+628 ASDMIN

-686 DTDNRTKADTN
+686 DTGNRTKADTN

-738 FGDEVETK
+738 FGDEVEAK

-753 WEDISSE
+753 WEDISNE
-760 YNLSAEDAD
+760 YNLSVEDAD
-769 RSVVDSDAPSLKFR
+769 RSVVDSDAPSLIFR

-815 GKQRWTSFDSLL
+815 GKQQWTSFDSLL

-856 LTQAAI
+856 LTQSAI
-862 EYLQQQRKG
+862 EYLQQQHKH
-871 FTPEEPIVP
+871 FSPEAPIVP

-903 REVDLISSIKDDE
+903 REVDLNSSIKDDE
-916 MLSAEEIEKLKA
+916 MLSAVEIEKLKA

-940 SNIDNKPL
+940 TNIDNKPL

-1015 TVVKAKIYYF
+1015 TVDKAKIYYF

-1061 AQYSNINVQYPAA
+1061 AQYSNINAQYPAA

-1100 VEAVYDHDFM
+1100 VEAVYGESFM
-1110 FSEEAT
+1110 FSPESQT
-1116 KVMIPQ
+1116 VLIPQ
-1122 SIYSGQLKP
+1122 TIYSGRERPVLDKTNATP
-1131 LSVVQDQEANQ
+1131 ID
-1142 EKKVSVPESL
+1142 ESL
-1152 QVPVWEAYE
+1152 
-1161 KEKSQTGDFTYQDTA
+1161 
-1176 EEYGNMLLKGVEN
+1176 
-1189 ILPRIKG
+1189 
-1196 TLTINQWG
+1196 
-1204 SDVLSAEIENDP
+1204 
-1216 RIFETYIIPEPL
+1216 
-1228 KAWLEVSPK
+1228 
-1237 EESHSNMQGSST
+1237 ST
-1249 VKNVDIVAA
+1249 
-1258 YVFSTILLQKENQEI
+1258 
-1273 DLSFTID
+1273 
-1280 GKQWDNYNE
+1280 
-1289 VMQGNSD
+1289 
-1296 HSISDEAFVAAW
+1296 
-1308 ALQSSMGISKH
+1308 
-1319 DLSKNAV
+1319 
-1326 AVLNDPIATTEHYG
+1326 
-1340 TLTLNGSKGGI
+1340 
-1351 ELLQSGKVSA
+1351 
-1361 DYSVK
+1361 
-1366 GQQITVEASPKS
+1366 KS
-1378 EEELH
+1378 E
-1383 TEQEKKVSI
+1383 T
-1392 PESLKGITKGDM
+1392 GILSSEGM
-1404 PKADLQSQWGNIKK
+1404 PKVDLQSQWGNIKK
-1418 QINTI
+1418 QINSI
-1423 AKEERQSVNY
+1423 VQKERQGVNF
-1433 DLTKDTSLA
+1433 DFTKDISLA
-1442 RDYIANNFQVSR
+1442 RDYIANNFQVSG
-1454 ETFDKF
+1454 EIFDSF

-1476 SSLLTTFTEQQ
+1476 SSLLSSFTEER
-1487 KVEKEISNFILLGGL
+1487 KVEREISDFILLGGL
-1502 LDPENAQ
+1502 LDPENSQ
-1509 KVLEKGYEKMNLL
+1509 KVLAKGHEKMNLL

-1534 SSVLSLANNQ
+1534 SSVLSLTDNQ

-1593 FFEFKESNVFYS
+1593 FFEFKESNVSYS

-1631 SVSINKSVNDIEE
+1631 SVSINKSVNDSEE

-1653 QDSKKNEEIFYSS
+1653 QDSKNNEEIFYSS
-1666 VASITSGEDFHLFDS
+1666 VVSIKSGEDLQLFDS
-1681 MREKGHLNKMLKV
+1681 MREKGHLNKLLKV
-1694 AAEYDSGD
+1694 AAEYDSSD

-1730 VYNNSVGGAYE
+1730 VYNNSAGGAYE

-1748 SEILNSIERYGLS
+1748 SEILNSVERYGLPS
-1761 DTASEDV
+1761 TASEDV

-1819 RLPASSE
+1819 RLPDSSE

-1850 VSSKQELQDKNAEAR
+1850 VSSKLELQDKNVEAR

-2065 VSDRVSKIKKQHPNH
+2065 VSDRVSKIKKQHPDH

-2110 DSFNNSKSNRKTS
+2110 DSINNSKSNRKMS

-2183 QKSLTQPTIYD
+2183 QKSLTQPTSYD

-2272 PATLSDQVSNE
+2272 PAVLSDQVSNE

-2290 DIKNNPHLLSSLERN
+2290 DIKNDPHLLSSLERN

-2319 EQVDYAV
+2319 EQVDYAS

-2391 ALLKQGIKEVKF
+2391 ALLKQGVKEVKF

-2435 PQQELHLNEQSQNVE
+2435 PQQELHLNKQSQNVE
-2450 YNFEDVSAVKDDNN
+2450 HNFEDVSAVKDDNN

-2478 IIQPKMRDMSRLFEA
+2478 IIQPEMRDMSRLFEA

-2584 QSYKSALAAKVFSNI
+2584 QSYKSALAAKVFSNV

-2610 SVEENQQIKE
+2610 SVEENQQVKE

-2634 SEESLSPRVGRSH
+2634 SEESLSPRVGRFH

>member
-1 MLIFSFPLNK
+1 
-11 KELAIMSPKKNTH
+11 MSPKKNTH
-24 EATFPETV
+24 EAMFPETV

-310 MDGRGD
+310 MNGRGD

-375 NLDKVMKINKGE
+375 NLDKVLKINKGE

-525 YKTSNS
+525 YKTSTS

-628 ASDMII
+628 ASDMIN

-686 DTDNRTKADTN
+686 DTGNRTKADTN

-738 FGDEVETK
+738 FGDEVEAK

-753 WEDISSE
+753 WEDISNE
-760 YNLSAEDAD
+760 YNLSVEDAD

-798 YAKTEQ
+798 YVKTEQ
-804 KSESTELIYSN
+804 KSDSLSTEGLRETNRKDKTNATPIDES
-815 GKQRWTSFDSLL
+815 
-827 KAAKEHQI
+827 
-835 TRSEFMALST
+835 LST
-845 FNTVKGSHPHN
+845 
-856 LTQAAI
+856 
-862 EYLQQQRKG
+862 
-871 FTPEEPIVP
+871 
-880 GSPLYDAIK
+880 
-889 MLKEGKVFA
+889 
-898 EYRGN
+898 
-903 REVDLISSIKDDE
+903 
-916 MLSAEEIEKLKA
+916 
-928 MASDASDGKSKS
+928 
-940 SNIDNKPL
+940 
-948 IEKVPYGEFYLP
+948 
-960 DWSIPYFKD
+960 
-969 GKEEGLSAEQLKT
+969 
-982 IKDFEKDFPS
+982 
-992 KLSIEITESSI
+992 
-1003 EGNHNTELGPAT
+1003 
-1015 TVVKAKIYYF
+1015 
-1025 EQHISDLFPTD
+1025 
-1036 ESTRDRLDKDLSEDN
+1036 
-1051 KNRKTLSDLQ
+1051 
-1061 AQYSNINVQYPAA
+1061 
-1074 VNDERTRQ
+1074 
-1082 IAKRIR
+1082 
-1088 QAEQIITAYNAN
+1088 
-1100 VEAVYDHDFM
+1100 
-1110 FSEEAT
+1110 
-1116 KVMIPQ
+1116 
-1122 SIYSGQLKP
+1122 
-1131 LSVVQDQEANQ
+1131 
-1142 EKKVSVPESL
+1142 
-1152 QVPVWEAYE
+1152 
-1161 KEKSQTGDFTYQDTA
+1161 
-1176 EEYGNMLLKGVEN
+1176 
-1189 ILPRIKG
+1189 
-1196 TLTINQWG
+1196 
-1204 SDVLSAEIENDP
+1204 
-1216 RIFETYIIPEPL
+1216 
-1228 KAWLEVSPK
+1228 
-1237 EESHSNMQGSST
+1237 
-1249 VKNVDIVAA
+1249 
-1258 YVFSTILLQKENQEI
+1258 
-1273 DLSFTID
+1273 
-1280 GKQWDNYNE
+1280 
-1289 VMQGNSD
+1289 
-1296 HSISDEAFVAAW
+1296 
-1308 ALQSSMGISKH
+1308 
-1319 DLSKNAV
+1319 
-1326 AVLNDPIATTEHYG
+1326 
-1340 TLTLNGSKGGI
+1340 
-1351 ELLQSGKVSA
+1351 
-1361 DYSVK
+1361 
-1366 GQQITVEASPKS
+1366 KS
-1378 EEELH
+1378 E
-1383 TEQEKKVSI
+1383 T
-1392 PESLKGITKGDM
+1392 GILSSEGM
-1404 PKADLQSQWGNIKK
+1404 PKVDLQSQWGNIKK
-1418 QINTI
+1418 QINSI
-1423 AKEERQSVNY
+1423 VQKERQGVNF
-1433 DLTKDTSLA
+1433 DFTKDISLA
-1442 RDYIANNFQVSR
+1442 RDYIANNFQVSG
-1454 ETFDKF
+1454 EIFDSF

-1476 SSLLTTFTEQQ
+1476 SSLLSSFTEER
-1487 KVEKEISNFILLGGL
+1487 KVEKEISDFILLGGL
-1502 LDPENAQ
+1502 LDPENSQ
-1509 KVLEKGYEKMNLL
+1509 KVLAKGHEKMNLL

-1534 SSVLSLANNQ
+1534 SSVLSLTDNQ
-1544 HRESNSIAYGQYDIP
+1544 HRESNSIAYGEYDIP

-1593 FFEFKESNVFYS
+1593 FFEFKNSNVSYS

-1617 KAHIYVSRDQHQEE
+1617 KAHVYVSRDQHQEE
-1631 SVSINKSVNDIEE
+1631 SVSINNNVNDSEE

-1666 VASITSGEDFHLFDS
+1666 VVSIKSGEDLQLFDS
-1681 MREKGHLNKMLKV
+1681 MREKGHLNKLLKV

-1730 VYNNSVGGAYE
+1730 VYNNSAGGAYE

-1748 SEILNSIERYGLS
+1748 SEILNSVERYGLPS
-1761 DTASEDV
+1761 TASEDV

-1819 RLPASSE
+1819 KLPDSSE

-2065 VSDRVSKIKKQHPNH
+2065 VSDRVSKIKKQHPDH

-2123 IAYLKPSDLDK
+2123 IAYFKPSDLDK
-2134 VLKAVVSSGQRVAVA
+2134 VLKAVLSSGQRVAVA

-2183 QKSLTQPTIYD
+2183 QKSLTQPTSYD

-2272 PATLSDQVSNE
+2272 PAVLSDQVSNE

-2290 DIKNNPHLLSSLERN
+2290 DIKNDPHLLSSLERN

-2319 EQVDYAV
+2319 EQVDYAA

-2334 KAESFNLVSELNEV
+2334 RAESFNLVSELNEV

-2375 ESISENGV
+2375 ESISKNGV

-2450 YNFEDVSAVKDDNN
+2450 HNFEDVSAVKDDNN

-2478 IIQPKMRDMSRLFEA
+2478 IIQPEMRDMSRLFEA

-2537 TRIERANIARD
+2537 TRIEKANIARD

-2584 QSYKSALAAKVFSNI
+2584 QSYKSALAAKVFSNV

-2634 SEESLSPRVGRSH
+2634 SEESLSPRLGRSH

>member
-1 MLIFSFPLNK
+1 
-11 KELAIMSPKKNTH
+11 MSPKKNTH
-24 EATFPETV
+24 EATFSEAV
-32 IPEELQSNILVDFN
+32 IPEELQSTSLVDIN
-46 SISFP
+46 SFSLP
-51 FPNHNVRE
+51 SPNHNVRE

-109 TKLSSD
+109 TKISSD

-167 SLNDD
+167 SLNDEP
-172 STEGWSVG
+172 TEGWSIG

-201 FVNQLNQVIANLHDI
+201 FVNQLNQVIANLYDI

-235 LDDLKSHKASLKDWK
+235 LDDLKSHKASLNDWK

-263 IPDMAYK
+263 ISDMAYK

-277 ASSSYSDA
+277 ASSSYPDA

-328 YNGINPFMLMYDTI
+328 YNGINPFMLMYNTI
-342 KHEYTT
+342 EHEYTT

-370 KIASE
+370 KIALE

-460 PSLPDSEGMYIN
+460 PSLPDSDGMYFN

-491 DNLSWYCPIE
+491 DNLSWYCPID
-501 QTDNISSPHY
+501 QTADISSPHY

-525 YKTSNS
+525 YKTSDS
-531 KEGIFADGQAFYAT
+531 KEGVFADGQEFYAT

-556 KGRLNRDMNGSFGD
+556 KGRLNRDLSGSFGD

-648 LRGSNLKGQDN
+648 LRDSSLKGQDN

-686 DTDNRTKADTN
+686 DTGNRTKADTN

-723 PDAITA
+723 PDAITD
-729 PSYQRTVYN
+729 PSYQQSVYD
-738 FGDEVETK
+738 FGDEVEAK

-753 WEDISSE
+753 WEDISNE
-760 YNLSAEDAD
+760 YNLSVEDAD

-798 YAKTEQ
+798 YVKTEQ
-804 KSESTELIYSN
+804 KSDSLSTEERRETN
-815 GKQRWTSFDSLL
+815 GK
-827 KAAKEHQI
+827 
-835 TRSEFMALST
+835 
-845 FNTVKGSHPHN
+845 
-856 LTQAAI
+856 
-862 EYLQQQRKG
+862 Y
-871 FTPEEPIVP
+871 
-880 GSPLYDAIK
+880 
-889 MLKEGKVFA
+889 
-898 EYRGN
+898 
-903 REVDLISSIKDDE
+903 
-916 MLSAEEIEKLKA
+916 
-928 MASDASDGKSKS
+928 
-940 SNIDNKPL
+940 
-948 IEKVPYGEFYLP
+948 
-960 DWSIPYFKD
+960 
-969 GKEEGLSAEQLKT
+969 
-982 IKDFEKDFPS
+982 
-992 KLSIEITESSI
+992 
-1003 EGNHNTELGPAT
+1003 
-1015 TVVKAKIYYF
+1015 
-1025 EQHISDLFPTD
+1025 
-1036 ESTRDRLDKDLSEDN
+1036 
-1051 KNRKTLSDLQ
+1051 KTLYDLQ
-1061 AQYSNINVQYPAA
+1061 AQYSNINAQYPAA
-1074 VNDERTRQ
+1074 VNDERTHQ

-1100 VEAVYDHDFM
+1100 VEAVYGESFM
-1110 FSEEAT
+1110 FSPEAQT
-1116 KVMIPQ
+1116 MLIPQ
-1122 SIYSGQLKP
+1122 TIYSGRERFALDKTNATP
-1131 LSVVQDQEANQ
+1131 ID
-1142 EKKVSVPESL
+1142 ESL
-1152 QVPVWEAYE
+1152 ST
-1161 KEKSQTGDFTYQDTA
+1161 KS
-1176 EEYGNMLLKGVEN
+1176 
-1189 ILPRIKG
+1189 
-1196 TLTINQWG
+1196 
-1204 SDVLSAEIENDP
+1204 
-1216 RIFETYIIPEPL
+1216 ETF
-1228 KAWLEVSPK
+1228 VSP
-1237 EESHSNMQGSST
+1237 EG
-1249 VKNVDIVAA
+1249 
-1258 YVFSTILLQKENQEI
+1258 
-1273 DLSFTID
+1273 
-1280 GKQWDNYNE
+1280 
-1289 VMQGNSD
+1289 
-1296 HSISDEAFVAAW
+1296 
-1308 ALQSSMGISKH
+1308 
-1319 DLSKNAV
+1319 
-1326 AVLNDPIATTEHYG
+1326 
-1340 TLTLNGSKGGI
+1340 
-1351 ELLQSGKVSA
+1351 
-1361 DYSVK
+1361 
-1366 GQQITVEASPKS
+1366 
-1378 EEELH
+1378 
-1383 TEQEKKVSI
+1383 
-1392 PESLKGITKGDM
+1392 M
-1404 PKADLQSQWGNIKK
+1404 PKVDLQSQWENIKK
-1418 QINTI
+1418 QLNTV
-1423 AKEERQSVNY
+1423 AKEERPSANY

-1509 KVLEKGYEKMNLL
+1509 KVLEKGYEKMTLL

-1534 SSVLSLANNQ
+1534 SSVLSLADNQ
-1544 HRESNSIAYGQYDIP
+1544 HRQSNPIAYGQYDIP

-1593 FFEFKESNVFYS
+1593 FFEFKDSNVSYS

-1631 SVSINKSVNDIEE
+1631 SVSINNNVNDSEE
-1644 YTMARRLPQ
+1644 YTMARKLPQ

-1666 VASITSGEDFHLFDS
+1666 VVSIKSGEDLQLFDS

-1694 AAEYDSGD
+1694 AAEYDYGED
-1702 AISLDTTHKS
+1702 ISLDATHKS

-1730 VYNNSVGGAYE
+1730 VYNNSAGGAYE

-1748 SEILNSIERYGLS
+1748 SEILNSINRYGLP

-1768 KSLSGRKDY
+1768 KRLSGRKDY

-1792 DALKFAAASR
+1792 DALNFAAASR

-1812 LAAGTEE
+1812 LSEGTEE
-1819 RLPASSE
+1819 KLPDLPE
-1826 LDKKRGLDDREK
+1826 QDKKRGLEDRDNEVEK
-1838 EIELKNEELSGE
+1838 KNEELSGG
-1850 VSSKQELQDKNAEAR
+1850 VSSKGNLQDNNAEDR
-1865 RKEESQRE
+1865 RKEESRRE
-1873 AEKKEKEKQESQKK
+1873 AERKEKEKQDSQKK
-1887 DDSSAKIITAAFLR
+1887 DDSSTKIITAAFLR
-1901 SSLLS
+1901 ASLLS

-1921 AGGKKSP
+1921 ADAKTAPSFYK
-1928 TFHQA
+1928 TN
-1933 SWDVSPY
+1933 WEISPY
-1940 NQIFMSL
+1940 NQLFMSL

-1966 SLAVKKGSE
+1966 SIAIKKGSQ

-1980 WTDWSMYKSKGPE
+1980 WTDWSMYKSKGSD
-1993 PKSITSNQ
+1993 PKLITANQ
-2001 YENLSPDEKEH
+2001 YENLPPSEKELYR
-2012 FMKAP
+2012 KEP
-2017 VKYDRKIFNIDQT
+2017 VKFDRKVFNIDQSL
-2030 VLKGANPEQYNA
+2030 LKDTDRKSYNA
-2042 VLKEHDTHYKEMQT
+2042 LLGDNITHLNDKQTLASSDGVSFIHDDYAKFRN
-2056 IASTDSVDL
+2056 S
-2065 VSDRVSKIKKQHPNH
+2065 HPNH
-2080 LVLFAH
+2080 IVITQLMGNYAVIGRDSKYIQKLNIDNVELSHIIKDKDRMPYADIKSKDLDAAIKAIVSSGKKVAIW
-2086 NGVYNAFGKDAKTI
+2086 NPSQSLNLPNAIQEIVSNAET
-2100 HQLAKDSVTL
+2100 TL
-2110 DSFNNSKSNRKTS
+2110 DSFSKN
-2123 IAYLKPSDLDK
+2123 
-2134 VLKAVVSSGQRVAVA
+2134 
-2149 DNFEVLNAPKEATK
+2149 
-2163 ILSKAES
+2163 
-2170 VLDNYSKSTGINV
+2170 TGIKV
-2183 QKSLTQPTIYD
+2183 QKSLTQPTSYD

-2203 NKKPVNP
+2203 NKKSVNP
-2210 GSELRTAVENS
+2210 GNELRAAVENS

-2272 PATLSDQVSNE
+2272 PAVLSDQVSHE
-2283 SVESWVQ
+2283 SVESWAQ
-2290 DIKNNPHLLSSLERN
+2290 DIKNDPHLLSSLERN

-2319 EQVDYAV
+2319 EQVDYAA
-2326 INGKSSYN
+2326 INGKSLHD
-2334 KAESFNLVSELNEV
+2334 KTKSFNYVSELNEIAK
-2348 VNTSTM
+2348 TDPM
-2354 SAAVIRNN
+2354 SAVIIRDKNN
-2362 DGKSASVILSKGI
+2362 ASTSVILSTGI
-2375 ESISENGV
+2375 ETVSENGV
-2383 LNNEAFRQ
+2383 LNNNKFRQ
-2391 ALLKQGIKEVKF
+2391 ALLQQGDKDIKF
-2403 FNPGGTLGLNK
+2403 YQSGGTLGLNK
-2414 GDSYFEDKSIQIVNF
+2414 DDSFFKDKIMQIVSFN
-2429 DGKEVV
+2429 GKDVL
-2435 PQQELHLNEQSQNVE
+2435 PQQDLHINDHSQNVSHS
-2450 YNFEDVSAVKDDNN
+2450 FEDVSAIKDDNN
-2464 RWHLYIKEKDQPYF
+2464 RWHLYIKEKGQPYF
-2478 IIQPKMRDMSRLFEA
+2478 IIQPDKSDLSRLFEA
-2493 FKSQDQ
+2493 FKSHDQ
-2499 QAIYDTK
+2499 QSIYDAK
-2506 TSLGEKYTK
+2506 TSLGEKYIH
-2515 LVQQRPEL
+2515 LAQSHPEL
-2523 KVDFLMPKVPAEDI
+2523 KVDFLMPKVPSQDI
-2537 TRIERANIARD
+2537 ARIQRAGITRD
-2548 AQDKN
+2548 AQDRN

-2563 KGYHHEISRED
+2563 KNYHQEISRED

-2584 QSYKSALAAKVFSNI
+2584 QNYKNALAAKIFSNV
-2599 LHEGQTVSEAP
+2599 LHEGQSISDTPLKEEKEQTKLSTV
-2610 SVEENQQIKE
+2610 
-2620 TNSEKVDSPKQSTE
+2620 EKIDTKQSFENDEDVNT
-2634 SEESLSPRVGRSH
+2634 SKGMSRK

>member
-1 MLIFSFPLNK
+1 LLIFSFPLNK

-24 EATFPETV
+24 KATFPETV

-59 KLKGSAIT
+59 KLKGSAVT

-628 ASDMII
+628 ASDMIN

-686 DTDNRTKADTN
+686 DTGNRTKADTN

-738 FGDEVETK
+738 FGDEVEAK

-753 WEDISSE
+753 WEDISNE
-760 YNLSAEDAD
+760 YNLSVEDAD
-769 RSVVDSDAPSLKFR
+769 RSVVDSDAPSLIFR

-815 GKQRWTSFDSLL
+815 GKQQWTSFDSLL

-856 LTQAAI
+856 LTQSAI
-862 EYLQQQRKG
+862 EYLQQQHKH
-871 FTPEEPIVP
+871 FSPEAPIVP

-903 REVDLISSIKDDE
+903 REVDISSSIKDDE

-940 SNIDNKPL
+940 TNIDNKPL

-1061 AQYSNINVQYPAA
+1061 AQYSNINAQYPAA

-1100 VEAVYDHDFM
+1100 VEAVYGESFM
-1110 FSEEAT
+1110 FSPESQT
-1116 KVMIPQ
+1116 VLIPQ
-1122 SIYSGQLKP
+1122 TIYSGRERPVLDKTNATP
-1131 LSVVQDQEANQ
+1131 ID
-1142 EKKVSVPESL
+1142 ESL
-1152 QVPVWEAYE
+1152 
-1161 KEKSQTGDFTYQDTA
+1161 
-1176 EEYGNMLLKGVEN
+1176 
-1189 ILPRIKG
+1189 
-1196 TLTINQWG
+1196 
-1204 SDVLSAEIENDP
+1204 
-1216 RIFETYIIPEPL
+1216 
-1228 KAWLEVSPK
+1228 
-1237 EESHSNMQGSST
+1237 ST
-1249 VKNVDIVAA
+1249 
-1258 YVFSTILLQKENQEI
+1258 
-1273 DLSFTID
+1273 
-1280 GKQWDNYNE
+1280 
-1289 VMQGNSD
+1289 
-1296 HSISDEAFVAAW
+1296 
-1308 ALQSSMGISKH
+1308 
-1319 DLSKNAV
+1319 
-1326 AVLNDPIATTEHYG
+1326 
-1340 TLTLNGSKGGI
+1340 
-1351 ELLQSGKVSA
+1351 
-1361 DYSVK
+1361 
-1366 GQQITVEASPKS
+1366 KS
-1378 EEELH
+1378 E
-1383 TEQEKKVSI
+1383 T
-1392 PESLKGITKGDM
+1392 GILSSEGM
-1404 PKADLQSQWGNIKK
+1404 PKVDLQSQWGNIKK
-1418 QINTI
+1418 QINSI
-1423 AKEERQSVNY
+1423 VQKERQGVNF
-1433 DLTKDTSLA
+1433 DFTKDISLA
-1442 RDYIANNFQVSR
+1442 RDYIANNFQVSG
-1454 ETFDKF
+1454 EIFDSF

-1476 SSLLTTFTEQQ
+1476 SSLLSSFTEER
-1487 KVEKEISNFILLGGL
+1487 KVEREISDFILLGGL
-1502 LDPENAQ
+1502 LDPENSQ
-1509 KVLEKGYEKMNLL
+1509 KVLAKGHEKMNLL
-1522 RETPNV
+1522 REAPNV

-1534 SSVLSLANNQ
+1534 SSVLSLTDNQ

-1593 FFEFKESNVFYS
+1593 FFEFKESNVSYS

-1631 SVSINKSVNDIEE
+1631 SVSINKSVNDSEE

-1666 VASITSGEDFHLFDS
+1666 VVSIKSGEDLQLFDS
-1681 MREKGHLNKMLKV
+1681 MREKGHLNKLLKV

-1730 VYNNSVGGAYE
+1730 VYNNSAGGAYE

-1748 SEILNSIERYGLS
+1748 SEILNSVERYGLPS
-1761 DTASEDV
+1761 TASEDV

-1819 RLPASSE
+1819 RLPDSSE

-1850 VSSKQELQDKNAEAR
+1850 VSSKLELQDKNVEAR

-2065 VSDRVSKIKKQHPNH
+2065 VSDRVSKIKKQHPDH

-2110 DSFNNSKSNRKTS
+2110 DSINNSKSNRKTS

-2183 QKSLTQPTIYD
+2183 QKSLTQPTSYD

-2272 PATLSDQVSNE
+2272 PAVLSDQVSNE

-2290 DIKNNPHLLSSLERN
+2290 DIKNDPHLLSSLERN

-2319 EQVDYAV
+2319 EQVDYAS

-2391 ALLKQGIKEVKF
+2391 ALLKQGVKEVKF

-2435 PQQELHLNEQSQNVE
+2435 PQQELHLNKQSQNVE
-2450 YNFEDVSAVKDDNN
+2450 HNFEDVSAVKDDNN

-2478 IIQPKMRDMSRLFEA
+2478 IIQPEMRDMSRLFEA

-2584 QSYKSALAAKVFSNI
+2584 QSYKSALAAKVFSNV

-2610 SVEENQQIKE
+2610 SVEENQQVKE

-2634 SEESLSPRVGRSH
+2634 SEESLSPRVGRFH

>member
-1 MLIFSFPLNK
+1 
-11 KELAIMSPKKNTH
+11 MSPKKNTH

-628 ASDMII
+628 ASNMIN

-686 DTDNRTKADTN
+686 DTGNRTKADTN

-723 PDAITA
+723 PDTITA

-738 FGDEVETK
+738 FGDEVEAK

-753 WEDISSE
+753 WEDISNE
-760 YNLSAEDAD
+760 YNLSVEDAD

-798 YAKTEQ
+798 YVKTEQ
-804 KSESTELIYSN
+804 KSDSLSTEGLRETNRKDKTNATPIDES
-815 GKQRWTSFDSLL
+815 
-827 KAAKEHQI
+827 
-835 TRSEFMALST
+835 LST
-845 FNTVKGSHPHN
+845 
-856 LTQAAI
+856 
-862 EYLQQQRKG
+862 
-871 FTPEEPIVP
+871 
-880 GSPLYDAIK
+880 
-889 MLKEGKVFA
+889 
-898 EYRGN
+898 
-903 REVDLISSIKDDE
+903 
-916 MLSAEEIEKLKA
+916 
-928 MASDASDGKSKS
+928 
-940 SNIDNKPL
+940 
-948 IEKVPYGEFYLP
+948 
-960 DWSIPYFKD
+960 
-969 GKEEGLSAEQLKT
+969 
-982 IKDFEKDFPS
+982 
-992 KLSIEITESSI
+992 
-1003 EGNHNTELGPAT
+1003 
-1015 TVVKAKIYYF
+1015 
-1025 EQHISDLFPTD
+1025 
-1036 ESTRDRLDKDLSEDN
+1036 
-1051 KNRKTLSDLQ
+1051 
-1061 AQYSNINVQYPAA
+1061 
-1074 VNDERTRQ
+1074 
-1082 IAKRIR
+1082 
-1088 QAEQIITAYNAN
+1088 
-1100 VEAVYDHDFM
+1100 
-1110 FSEEAT
+1110 
-1116 KVMIPQ
+1116 
-1122 SIYSGQLKP
+1122 
-1131 LSVVQDQEANQ
+1131 
-1142 EKKVSVPESL
+1142 
-1152 QVPVWEAYE
+1152 
-1161 KEKSQTGDFTYQDTA
+1161 
-1176 EEYGNMLLKGVEN
+1176 
-1189 ILPRIKG
+1189 
-1196 TLTINQWG
+1196 
-1204 SDVLSAEIENDP
+1204 
-1216 RIFETYIIPEPL
+1216 
-1228 KAWLEVSPK
+1228 
-1237 EESHSNMQGSST
+1237 
-1249 VKNVDIVAA
+1249 
-1258 YVFSTILLQKENQEI
+1258 
-1273 DLSFTID
+1273 
-1280 GKQWDNYNE
+1280 
-1289 VMQGNSD
+1289 
-1296 HSISDEAFVAAW
+1296 
-1308 ALQSSMGISKH
+1308 
-1319 DLSKNAV
+1319 
-1326 AVLNDPIATTEHYG
+1326 
-1340 TLTLNGSKGGI
+1340 
-1351 ELLQSGKVSA
+1351 
-1361 DYSVK
+1361 
-1366 GQQITVEASPKS
+1366 KS
-1378 EEELH
+1378 E
-1383 TEQEKKVSI
+1383 T
-1392 PESLKGITKGDM
+1392 GILSSEGM
-1404 PKADLQSQWGNIKK
+1404 PKVDLQSQWGNIKK
-1418 QINTI
+1418 QINSI
-1423 AKEERQSVNY
+1423 VQKERQGVNF
-1433 DLTKDTSLA
+1433 DFTKDISLA
-1442 RDYIANNFQVSR
+1442 RDYIANNFQVSG
-1454 ETFDKF
+1454 EIFDSF

-1476 SSLLTTFTEQQ
+1476 SSLLSSFTEER
-1487 KVEKEISNFILLGGL
+1487 KVEKEISDFILLGGL
-1502 LDPENAQ
+1502 LDPENSQ
-1509 KVLEKGYEKMNLL
+1509 KVLAKGHEKMNLL

-1534 SSVLSLANNQ
+1534 SSVLSLADNQ
-1544 HRESNSIAYGQYDIP
+1544 HRESNPIAYGQYDIP

-1572 SLSEAK
+1572 SLSETK

-1593 FFEFKESNVFYS
+1593 FFEFKESNVSYS

-1617 KAHIYVSRDQHQEE
+1617 KAHVYVSRDQHQEE
-1631 SVSINKSVNDIEE
+1631 SVSINKSVNNSEE
-1644 YTMARRLPQ
+1644 YTMARKEPQ

-1666 VASITSGEDFHLFDS
+1666 VVSIKSGEDLQLFNS

-1694 AAEYDSGD
+1694 AAEYDSGKD
-1702 AISLDTTHKS
+1702 ISLDSTHKS

-1730 VYNNSVGGAYE
+1730 VYNNSAGGAYE

-1748 SEILNSIERYGLS
+1748 SEILNSINRNGLP

-1792 DALKFAAASR
+1792 DALNYAAASR

-1819 RLPASSE
+1819 RLPDSSE

-1921 AGGKKSP
+1921 ADGKKSP

-1933 SWDVSPY
+1933 SWDISPY
-1940 NQIFMSL
+1940 NKIFMSL

-1980 WTDWSMYKSKGPE
+1980 WTDWSMYKSTGPE

-2012 FMKAP
+2012 FKKAP

-2065 VSDRVSKIKKQHPNH
+2065 VSDRVSKIKKQHPDH

-2123 IAYLKPSDLDK
+2123 IAYFKPSDLDK

-2170 VLDNYSKSTGINV
+2170 VLENYSKSTGINV
-2183 QKSLTQPTIYD
+2183 QKSLTQPTSYD

-2203 NKKPVNP
+2203 NKKSVNP

-2290 DIKNNPHLLSSLERN
+2290 DIKNDPHLLSSLERN

-2319 EQVDYAV
+2319 EQVDYAA

-2375 ESISENGV
+2375 ESNSENGV

-2391 ALLKQGIKEVKF
+2391 ALLKQGVKEVNF

-2450 YNFEDVSAVKDDNN
+2450 HNFEDVSAVKDDNN

-2478 IIQPKMRDMSRLFEA
+2478 IIQPEMRDMSRLFEA

-2537 TRIERANIARD
+2537 TRIEKANIARD

-2584 QSYKSALAAKVFSNI
+2584 QSYKSALAAKVFSNV
-2599 LHEGQTVSEAP
+2599 LHEGQTVLEAP

-2634 SEESLSPRVGRSH
+2634 SEENLSPRVGRSH

>member
-1 MLIFSFPLNK
+1 
-11 KELAIMSPKKNTH
+11 MSPKKNTH

-32 IPEELQSNILVDFN
+32 IPEELQSNSLVDIN
-46 SISFP
+46 SLSFP
-51 FPNHNVRE
+51 SPNHNVRI

-82 GGNTVSY
+82 EGKTVSY
-89 REVKKDVDL
+89 REVKKEVDL
-98 SDFYEATSVEF
+98 SDFYEATSAEF

-115 KSVFSFWEGLKS
+115 KSVFSFWEDLKS

-136 PLSNSEYLVNHHTG
+136 PLSNSEYLVNHYTG

-172 STEGWSVG
+172 STEGWSIG

-187 KSLPFSRSLVLKGS
+187 KSLPFSRSLVLKSS
-201 FVNQLNQVIANLHDI
+201 FVNQLNQVIANLQDI

-263 IPDMAYK
+263 ISDMAYK
-270 KTNASSS
+270 KTNAPSS

-348 SMYLTARQLFSMNE
+348 SMYLTARQLFSMND

-370 KIASE
+370 KIALE

-401 MQGKEY
+401 TQGKEF

-472 EDIDSLLAHSKPSV
+472 EEIDSLLAHSKPSV

-525 YKTSNS
+525 YKTSDSN
-531 KEGIFADGQAFYAT
+531 EGIFADGQEFYAT

-556 KGRLNRDMNGSFGD
+556 KGRLNRDLNGSFGD

-667 ERTENEMSLNEL
+667 ERAENEMSLNEL

-686 DTDNRTKADTN
+686 DTGNRTKADTN
-697 HYDDKRLYLPLLVDG
+697 HYDDNRLYLPLLVDG

-723 PDAITA
+723 PDAITD
-729 PSYQRTVYN
+729 PSYKQSVYN
-738 FGDEVETK
+738 FGDEVEAK

-769 RSVVDSDAPSLKFR
+769 RSVVDSDAPFLKFR
-783 SVDSAVKFADWITAK
+783 SVDSAVKFVDWITAK
-798 YAKTEQ
+798 YVKTEQ
-804 KSESTELIYSN
+804 KSDN
-815 GKQRWTSFDSLL
+815 
-827 KAAKEHQI
+827 
-835 TRSEFMALST
+835 LST
-845 FNTVKGSHPHN
+845 
-856 LTQAAI
+856 
-862 EYLQQQRKG
+862 
-871 FTPEEPIVP
+871 
-880 GSPLYDAIK
+880 
-889 MLKEGKVFA
+889 KEL
-898 EYRGN
+898 
-903 REVDLISSIKDDE
+903 RE
-916 MLSAEEIEKLKA
+916 
-928 MASDASDGKSKS
+928 
-940 SNIDNKPL
+940 
-948 IEKVPYGEFYLP
+948 
-960 DWSIPYFKD
+960 
-969 GKEEGLSAEQLKT
+969 T
-982 IKDFEKDFPS
+982 
-992 KLSIEITESSI
+992 
-1003 EGNHNTELGPAT
+1003 
-1015 TVVKAKIYYF
+1015 
-1025 EQHISDLFPTD
+1025 
-1036 ESTRDRLDKDLSEDN
+1036 
-1051 KNRKTLSDLQ
+1051 NRKDKTNATPIEELLS
-1061 AQYSNINVQYPAA
+1061 
-1074 VNDERTRQ
+1074 T
-1082 IAKRIR
+1082 K
-1088 QAEQIITAYNAN
+1088 
-1100 VEAVYDHDFM
+1100 
-1110 FSEEAT
+1110 SET
-1116 KVMIPQ
+1116 
-1122 SIYSGQLKP
+1122 
-1131 LSVVQDQEANQ
+1131 
-1142 EKKVSVPESL
+1142 
-1152 QVPVWEAYE
+1152 
-1161 KEKSQTGDFTYQDTA
+1161 
-1176 EEYGNMLLKGVEN
+1176 
-1189 ILPRIKG
+1189 
-1196 TLTINQWG
+1196 
-1204 SDVLSAEIENDP
+1204 
-1216 RIFETYIIPEPL
+1216 
-1228 KAWLEVSPK
+1228 
-1237 EESHSNMQGSST
+1237 
-1249 VKNVDIVAA
+1249 
-1258 YVFSTILLQKENQEI
+1258 
-1273 DLSFTID
+1273 
-1280 GKQWDNYNE
+1280 
-1289 VMQGNSD
+1289 
-1296 HSISDEAFVAAW
+1296 
-1308 ALQSSMGISKH
+1308 GIS
-1319 DLSKNAV
+1319 
-1326 AVLNDPIATTEHYG
+1326 P
-1340 TLTLNGSKGGI
+1340 
-1351 ELLQSGKVSA
+1351 
-1361 DYSVK
+1361 
-1366 GQQITVEASPKS
+1366 S
-1378 EEELH
+1378 E
-1383 TEQEKKVSI
+1383 
-1392 PESLKGITKGDM
+1392 GM
-1404 PKADLQSQWGNIKK
+1404 PKVDLQSQWGNIKLQFDSIVQK
-1418 QINTI
+1418 
-1423 AKEERQSVNY
+1423 ERQSVDF
-1433 DLTKDTSLA
+1433 DLKKEVSLD
-1442 RDYIANNFQVSR
+1442 RDFIADNFHVSG
-1454 ETFDKF
+1454 EIFDRF
-1460 SDSDKERLVS
+1460 SDSDKERLDS
-1470 LYSNYS
+1470 LYSNYVS
-1476 SSLLTTFTEQQ
+1476 SFLSSLTKERKL
-1487 KVEKEISNFILLGGL
+1487 EKEISNYILSGGL
-1502 LDPENAQ
+1502 SDPEFSQ
-1509 KVLEKGYEKMNLL
+1509 KVLDRGTEKMNLI
-1522 RETPNV
+1522 RETPSL

-1534 SSVLSLANNQ
+1534 SAVLSLVDKQ
-1544 HRESNSIAYGQYDIP
+1544 QTESSLISYGQYDIP
-1559 IWAVKHLSEGKDS
+1559 TWAVKHLSEGKDS

-1578 LSEIESFK
+1578 LSKIESFK
-1586 SQLPNNS
+1586 SQLPHNS
-1593 FFEFKESNVFYS
+1593 FFEFNDSNVSYS
-1605 EKPAFGPATNVI
+1605 EKPAFGSSTNVI
-1617 KAHIYVSRDQHQEE
+1617 KAHVYVSRDQHQEE
-1631 SVSINKSVNDIEE
+1631 SVSINKSVNNSEE
-1644 YTMARRLPQ
+1644 YTMARKEPQ

-1666 VASITSGEDFHLFDS
+1666 VVSIKSGEDLQLFDS

-1694 AAEYDSGD
+1694 AAEYDSGKG
-1702 AISLDTTHKS
+1702 ISLDATHKS

-1730 VYNNSVGGAYE
+1730 VYNNSAGGAYE

-1748 SEILNSIERYGLS
+1748 SEILNSINRYGLPN
-1761 DTASEDV
+1761 TASEDV

-1792 DALKFAAASR
+1792 DALKSAAASR

-1819 RLPASSE
+1819 KLPDSSE

-1921 AGGKKSP
+1921 ADGKKSP

-1933 SWDVSPY
+1933 SWDISPY

-2012 FMKAP
+2012 FKKAP
-2017 VKYDRKIFNIDQT
+2017 VKFDRKIFNIDQT

-2042 VLKEHDTHYKEMQT
+2042 VLKEHDTHYKEMQI

-2065 VSDRVSKIKKQHPNH
+2065 VSDRVSKIKKQHPDH

-2086 NGVYNAFGKDAKTI
+2086 NGVYKAFGKDAKTI

-2123 IAYLKPSDLDK
+2123 IAYFKLSDLDK

-2149 DNFEVLNAPKEATK
+2149 ENSEGLNAPKEATK

-2183 QKSLTQPTIYD
+2183 QKSLTQPTSYD

-2203 NKKPVNP
+2203 NKKSVNP
-2210 GSELRTAVENS
+2210 GSELRTAVEKS

-2290 DIKNNPHLLSSLERN
+2290 DIKNDPHLLSSLERN

-2319 EQVDYAV
+2319 EQVDYAA
-2326 INGKSSYN
+2326 INGKSSYI
-2334 KAESFNLVSELNEV
+2334 KAESFNLLSELNEV

-2391 ALLKQGIKEVKF
+2391 ALLKQGVKEVKF

-2450 YNFEDVSAVKDDNN
+2450 HDFEDVSAVKDDNN

-2478 IIQPKMRDMSRLFEA
+2478 IIQPEMRDMSRLFEA

-2506 TSLGEKYTK
+2506 ISLGEKYTK
-2515 LVQQRPEL
+2515 IVQQRPEL

-2537 TRIERANIARD
+2537 TRIEKANIARD

-2584 QSYKSALAAKVFSNI
+2584 QSYKSALAAKVFSNV

-2634 SEESLSPRVGRSH
+2634 SEENLSPRVGRFH

>member
-1 MLIFSFPLNK
+1 
-11 KELAIMSPKKNTH
+11 MSPTNNSIKKKNT
-24 EATFPETV
+24 ETV
-32 IPEELQSNILVDFN
+32 IPEELQLHSLVGIN
-46 SISFP
+46 SFSLP
-51 FPNHNVRE
+51 SPNHNVRE
-59 KLKGSAIT
+59 KLKGGAIT
-67 SRNIDNLGIGSVNLY
+67 SRNIDNLGIGSVDLY

-109 TKLSSD
+109 TKISSD

-167 SLNDD
+167 SLNDEP
-172 STEGWSVG
+172 TEGWSIG
-180 VANIQSF
+180 VANIRSF
-187 KSLPFSRSLVLKGS
+187 KSLPFSRSLVLKSS

-216 IDSTDI
+216 IESTDI

-263 IPDMAYK
+263 ISDMAYK

-328 YNGINPFMLMYDTI
+328 YNGINPFMLMYNTI
-342 KHEYTT
+342 EHEYTT
-348 SMYLTARQLFSMNE
+348 SMYLTAHQLFSMNE

-370 KIASE
+370 KIALE

-387 KAFPVYYMIHKYKD
+387 KAFPVYYIIHKYKD

-460 PSLPDSEGMYIN
+460 PSLPDSDGMYFN

-491 DNLSWYCPIE
+491 DNLSWYCPID
-501 QTDNISSPHY
+501 QTADISSPHY

-525 YKTSNS
+525 YKTSTS
-531 KEGIFADGQAFYAT
+531 KEGIFADGQEFYAT

-556 KGRLNRDMNGSFGD
+556 EGRLNRDLNGSFGD

-686 DTDNRTKADTN
+686 DTGNRTEADTN

-753 WEDISSE
+753 WEDISNE

-769 RSVVDSDAPSLKFR
+769 RSVVDSDAPLLKFR

-815 GKQRWTSFDSLL
+815 GKQRWNSFDSLL

-835 TRSEFMALST
+835 TRSEFMAMSAI
-845 FNTVKGSHPHN
+845 NTVKDSHPHN

-903 REVDLISSIKDDE
+903 REVDLSSYIKDDE
-916 MLSAEEIEKLKA
+916 MLSAEEIEKLKG
-928 MASDASDGKSKS
+928 MASDVSDGKSKS

-948 IEKVPYGEFYLP
+948 IEKVPYGESYLP

-969 GKEEGLSAEQLKT
+969 GKEEGLSAEQQK
-982 IKDFEKDFPS
+982 IVKDFEKDFPS
-992 KLSIEITESSI
+992 KLSIEMTESSI

-1015 TVVKAKIYYF
+1015 TVDKAKIYYF

-1036 ESTRDRLDKDLSEDN
+1036 ESTRNRLDKDLSEDN

-1061 AQYSNINVQYPAA
+1061 AQYSIINAQYPAA
-1074 VNDERTRQ
+1074 VNNERTHQ
-1082 IAKRIR
+1082 LAKRIR

-1131 LSVVQDQEANQ
+1131 LSVIREEQAER
-1142 EKKVSVPESL
+1142 EKKLIAS
-1152 QVPVWEAYE
+1152 
-1161 KEKSQTGDFTYQDTA
+1161 GHF
-1176 EEYGNMLLKGVEN
+1176 
-1189 ILPRIKG
+1189 
-1196 TLTINQWG
+1196 
-1204 SDVLSAEIENDP
+1204 
-1216 RIFETYIIPEPL
+1216 IIP
-1228 KAWLEVSPK
+1228 
-1237 EESHSNMQGSST
+1237 
-1249 VKNVDIVAA
+1249 
-1258 YVFSTILLQKENQEI
+1258 
-1273 DLSFTID
+1273 
-1280 GKQWDNYNE
+1280 
-1289 VMQGNSD
+1289 
-1296 HSISDEAFVAAW
+1296 
-1308 ALQSSMGISKH
+1308 
-1319 DLSKNAV
+1319 
-1326 AVLNDPIATTEHYG
+1326 
-1340 TLTLNGSKGGI
+1340 
-1351 ELLQSGKVSA
+1351 VSA
-1361 DYSVK
+1361 DYEGKRGKDRDNIWHVPVDEYEDKLSIAFEDILPRVK
-1366 GQQITVEASPKS
+1366 GTLHRNLVGELTLTAKIEGYDKEFKS
-1378 EEELH
+1378 
-1383 TEQEKKVSI
+1383 SFI
-1392 PESLKGITKGDM
+1392 PEHLRAFIDVSLNKEEYRSMQGTIKGKFVDLVAADVFSPILMEKENQSLPVSFTSEGNAHQDFDEVKKTRQDDHLSVGEYAVLSTLQSLKGITKGDM
-1404 PKADLQSQWGNIKK
+1404 PKADLQSQWGNIKLQFDSIVQK
-1418 QINTI
+1418 
-1423 AKEERQSVNY
+1423 ERQSVDF
-1433 DLTKDTSLA
+1433 DLKKEVSLD
-1442 RDYIANNFQVSR
+1442 RDFIADNFHVSG
-1454 ETFDKF
+1454 EIFDRF
-1460 SDSDKERLVS
+1460 SDSDKERLDS
-1470 LYSNYS
+1470 LYSNYVS
-1476 SSLLTTFTEQQ
+1476 SFLSSLTTER
-1487 KVEKEISNFILLGGL
+1487 KLENEISNYILSGGL
-1502 LDPENAQ
+1502 SDPEFSQ
-1509 KVLEKGYEKMNLL
+1509 KVLDRGIEKMNLI
-1522 RETPNV
+1522 RETPNL

-1534 SSVLSLANNQ
+1534 SAVLSLVDKQ
-1544 HRESNSIAYGQYDIP
+1544 QTESSSISYGQYDIP
-1559 IWAVKHLSEGKDS
+1559 TWAVKHLSEGKDS

-1586 SQLPNNS
+1586 SQLPHNS
-1593 FFEFKESNVFYS
+1593 FFEFKDSNVSYS
-1605 EKPAFGPATNVI
+1605 GKPAFGSATNVI
-1617 KAHIYVSRDQHQEE
+1617 KAHVYVSLDQHQGE
-1631 SVSINKSVNDIEE
+1631 SVSINNNVNESAE
-1644 YTMARRLPQ
+1644 YIMARKLPQ

-1666 VASITSGEDFHLFDS
+1666 VVSIKSGEDLHLFDS

-1694 AAEYDSGD
+1694 AAEYDSGEG
-1702 AISLDTTHKS
+1702 ISLDTTHKS

-1730 VYNNSVGGAYE
+1730 VYNNSAGGAYE

-1748 SEILNSIERYGLS
+1748 SEILNSIERYGLPE
-1761 DTASEDV
+1761 TVSEDV
-1768 KSLSGRKDY
+1768 KSLSVRKDY

-1792 DALKFAAASR
+1792 DALRSAAASR

-1819 RLPASSE
+1819 KLPDSSE
-1826 LDKKRGLDDREK
+1826 LDKKRGLDDREN
-1838 EIELKNEELSGE
+1838 EISLKNEELSGE
-1850 VSSKQELQDKNAEAR
+1850 VSSKLELQDKNVEAR
-1865 RKEESQRE
+1865 RKEENQRE

-1928 TFHQA
+1928 IFHQA

-1947 NSDKN
+1947 NSDKK

-2001 YENLSPDEKEH
+2001 YEKLSPDEKVH
-2012 FMKAP
+2012 FQKAP

-2042 VLKEHDTHYKEMQT
+2042 ILKEHDTHYKEMQT
-2056 IASTDSVDL
+2056 IASTESVDL
-2065 VSDRVSKIKKQHPNH
+2065 ISDRVTKIKKQHPDH

-2110 DSFNNSKSNRKTS
+2110 DSINISKSNRKTS
-2123 IAYLKPSDLDK
+2123 IAYLKPSDLGK
-2134 VLKAVVSSGQRVAVA
+2134 VLKAVLSSGQRVAVA

-2170 VLDNYSKSTGINV
+2170 VLDNYSKSTGIKV
-2183 QKSLTQPTIYD
+2183 QKSLTQPTSYD
-2194 KETDTIILN
+2194 KETDTITLN

-2272 PATLSDQVSNE
+2272 PAVLSDQVSHE
-2283 SVESWVQ
+2283 SVESWAQ
-2290 DIKNNPHLLSSLERN
+2290 DIKNDPHLLSSLERN

-2319 EQVDYAV
+2319 EQVDYAA
-2326 INGKSSYN
+2326 INGKSLHD
-2334 KAESFNLVSELNEV
+2334 KTKSFNYVSELNEIAK
-2348 VNTSTM
+2348 TDPM
-2354 SAAVIRNN
+2354 SAVIIRDKNN
-2362 DGKSASVILSKGI
+2362 ASTSVILSTGI
-2375 ESISENGV
+2375 ETVSENGV
-2383 LNNEAFRQ
+2383 LNNNKFRQ
-2391 ALLKQGIKEVKF
+2391 ALLQQGDKDIKF
-2403 FNPGGTLGLNK
+2403 YQSGGTLGLNK
-2414 GDSYFEDKSIQIVNF
+2414 DDSFFKDKIMQIVSFN
-2429 DGKEVV
+2429 GKDIL
-2435 PQQELHLNEQSQNVE
+2435 PQQDLHINDHSQNVSHS
-2450 YNFEDVSAVKDDNN
+2450 FEDVSAVKDDNN
-2464 RWHLYIKEKDQPYF
+2464 RWHLYIKEKGQPYF
-2478 IIQPKMRDMSRLFEA
+2478 IIQPDKSDLSRLFEA
-2493 FKSQDQ
+2493 FKSHDQ
-2499 QAIYDTK
+2499 QSIYNAK
-2506 TSLGEKYTK
+2506 TSLGEKYIH
-2515 LVQQRPEL
+2515 LAQSHPEL
-2523 KVDFLMPKVPAEDI
+2523 KVDFLMPKVPSQDI
-2537 TRIERANIARD
+2537 ARIQRAGINRD
-2548 AQDKN
+2548 AQDRN

-2563 KGYHHEISRED
+2563 KNYHQEISRED

-2584 QSYKSALAAKVFSNI
+2584 QSYKNALAAKIFSNV
-2599 LHEGQTVSEAP
+2599 LHEGQSISDTPLKEEKEQTKLSTV
-2610 SVEENQQIKE
+2610 
-2620 TNSEKVDSPKQSTE
+2620 EKIDTKQSFE
-2634 SEESLSPRVGRSH
+2634 NDEDVNSSKGMSRK

>member
-1 MLIFSFPLNK
+1 M
-11 KELAIMSPKKNTH
+11 
-24 EATFPETV
+24 
-32 IPEELQSNILVDFN
+32 
-46 SISFP
+46 
-51 FPNHNVRE
+51 
-59 KLKGSAIT
+59 
-67 SRNIDNLGIGSVNLY
+67 
-82 GGNTVSY
+82 
-89 REVKKDVDL
+89 
-98 SDFYEATSVEF
+98 
-109 TKLSSD
+109 
-115 KSVFSFWEGLKS
+115 
-127 DKDLKWHHS
+127 
-136 PLSNSEYLVNHHTG
+136 NHHTG

-167 SLNDD
+167 SMNDD
-172 STEGWSVG
+172 PTEGWSIG

-187 KSLPFSRSLVLKGS
+187 KSLPFSRGLVLKSS

-263 IPDMAYK
+263 ISDMAYK
-270 KTNASSS
+270 KTNAPSS

-348 SMYLTARQLFSMNE
+348 SMYLTARQLFSMND

-370 KIASE
+370 KIALE

-472 EDIDSLLAHSKPSV
+472 EEIDSLLAHSKPSV

-525 YKTSNS
+525 YKTSDSN
-531 KEGIFADGQAFYAT
+531 EGIFADGQEFYAT

-556 KGRLNRDMNGSFGD
+556 KGRLNRDLNGSFGD

-667 ERTENEMSLNEL
+667 GKTENEMSLNEL

-686 DTDNRTKADTN
+686 DTGNRTEADTN

-769 RSVVDSDAPSLKFR
+769 RSVVDSDAPLLKFR

-856 LTQAAI
+856 LTQSAI
-862 EYLQQQRKG
+862 EYLQQQHKH
-871 FTPEEPIVP
+871 FSPEAPIVP

-903 REVDLISSIKDDE
+903 REVDLSSSIKDDE

-928 MASDASDGKSKS
+928 MASDTSDGKNKS
-940 SNIDNKPL
+940 TNIDNKPL

-1003 EGNHNTELGPAT
+1003 EGKHNTELGPAT
-1015 TVVKAKIYYF
+1015 TVDKAKIYYF

-1036 ESTRDRLDKDLSEDN
+1036 ESTRDRLDKDFSEDN
-1051 KNRKTLSDLQ
+1051 KSRKTLSDLQ
-1061 AQYSNINVQYPAA
+1061 AQYSIINAQYPAA
-1074 VNDERTRQ
+1074 VNDERTHQ
-1082 IAKRIR
+1082 LAKRIR

-1100 VEAVYDHDFM
+1100 VEAVYGHDFM

-1131 LSVVQDQEANQ
+1131 LSVIREEQATPIE
-1142 EKKVSVPESL
+1142 ESL
-1152 QVPVWEAYE
+1152 ST
-1161 KEKSQTGDFTYQDTA
+1161 KT
-1176 EEYGNMLLKGVEN
+1176 
-1189 ILPRIKG
+1189 
-1196 TLTINQWG
+1196 
-1204 SDVLSAEIENDP
+1204 
-1216 RIFETYIIPEPL
+1216 ET
-1228 KAWLEVSPK
+1228 
-1237 EESHSNMQGSST
+1237 
-1249 VKNVDIVAA
+1249 
-1258 YVFSTILLQKENQEI
+1258 
-1273 DLSFTID
+1273 
-1280 GKQWDNYNE
+1280 
-1289 VMQGNSD
+1289 
-1296 HSISDEAFVAAW
+1296 SIS
-1308 ALQSSMGISKH
+1308 SSEGIS
-1319 DLSKNAV
+1319 
-1326 AVLNDPIATTEHYG
+1326 
-1340 TLTLNGSKGGI
+1340 
-1351 ELLQSGKVSA
+1351 
-1361 DYSVK
+1361 
-1366 GQQITVEASPKS
+1366 
-1378 EEELH
+1378 
-1383 TEQEKKVSI
+1383 
-1392 PESLKGITKGDM
+1392 
-1404 PKADLQSQWGNIKK
+1404 KADLQSQWGNIRN
-1418 QINTI
+1418 QIAII
-1423 AKEERQSVNY
+1423 AKKERQNVNY
-1433 DLTKDTSLA
+1433 DDVTKDISLA

-1454 ETFDKF
+1454 EAFDKF

-1476 SSLLTTFTEQQ
+1476 SSILSSFTEER

-1509 KVLEKGYEKMNLL
+1509 KILEKGYEKMTLL

-1534 SSVLSLANNQ
+1534 SSVLSLADNQ
-1544 HRESNSIAYGQYDIP
+1544 HRESNPITYGQYDIP

-1572 SLSEAK
+1572 SLSETK

-1593 FFEFKESNVFYS
+1593 FFEFKESNVSYS

-1617 KAHIYVSRDQHQEE
+1617 KAHVYVSRDQHQEE
-1631 SVSINKSVNDIEE
+1631 SFSINKSVNNSEE
-1644 YTMARRLPQ
+1644 YTMARKEPQ

-1666 VASITSGEDFHLFDS
+1666 VVSIKSGEDLQLFNS

-1694 AAEYDSGD
+1694 AAEYDSGKD
-1702 AISLDTTHKS
+1702 ISLDATHKS

-1730 VYNNSVGGAYE
+1730 VYNNSAGGAYE

-1748 SEILNSIERYGLS
+1748 SEILNSINRNGLP

-1792 DALKFAAASR
+1792 DALNYAAASR

-1819 RLPASSE
+1819 RLPDSSE

-1850 VSSKQELQDKNAEAR
+1850 VSPKQELQDKNAEAR

-1921 AGGKKSP
+1921 ADGKKSP

-1933 SWDVSPY
+1933 SWDISPY

-1980 WTDWSMYKSKGPE
+1980 WTDWSMYKSTGPE

-2012 FMKAP
+2012 FKKAP
-2017 VKYDRKIFNIDQT
+2017 IKYDRKIFNIDQT

-2042 VLKEHDTHYKEMQT
+2042 VLKEHDTHYKEMQI

-2065 VSDRVSKIKKQHPNH
+2065 VSDRVSKIKKQHPDH

-2086 NGVYNAFGKDAKTI
+2086 NGVYKAFGKDAKTI

-2123 IAYLKPSDLDK
+2123 IAYFKLSDLDK

-2149 DNFEVLNAPKEATK
+2149 ENSEGLNAPKEATK

-2183 QKSLTQPTIYD
+2183 QKSLTQPTSYD

-2203 NKKPVNP
+2203 KKKSVNP

-2290 DIKNNPHLLSSLERN
+2290 DIKNDPHLLSSLERN

-2319 EQVDYAV
+2319 EQVDYAA
-2326 INGKSSYN
+2326 INGKSSYI

-2375 ESISENGV
+2375 ESTSENGV

-2391 ALLKQGIKEVKF
+2391 ALLKQGVKEVKF

-2450 YNFEDVSAVKDDNN
+2450 HNFEDVSAVKDDNN

-2478 IIQPKMRDMSRLFEA
+2478 IIQPEMRDMSRLFEA

-2515 LVQQRPEL
+2515 IVQQRPEL

-2537 TRIERANIARD
+2537 TRIEKANIARD

-2584 QSYKSALAAKVFSNI
+2584 QSYKSALAAKVFSNV

-2634 SEESLSPRVGRSH
+2634 SEENLSPRVGRSH

>member
-46 SISFP
+46 SIFFP

-127 DKDLKWHHS
+127 DKDLKWHPS

-525 YKTSNS
+525 YKTSTS

-628 ASDMII
+628 ASDMIN

-686 DTDNRTKADTN
+686 DTGNRTKADTN

-738 FGDEVETK
+738 FGDEVEAK

-753 WEDISSE
+753 WEDISNE
-760 YNLSAEDAD
+760 YNLSVEDAD

-798 YAKTEQ
+798 YVKTEQ
-804 KSESTELIYSN
+804 KSDSLSTEGLRETNRKDKTNATPIDES
-815 GKQRWTSFDSLL
+815 
-827 KAAKEHQI
+827 
-835 TRSEFMALST
+835 LST
-845 FNTVKGSHPHN
+845 
-856 LTQAAI
+856 
-862 EYLQQQRKG
+862 
-871 FTPEEPIVP
+871 
-880 GSPLYDAIK
+880 
-889 MLKEGKVFA
+889 
-898 EYRGN
+898 
-903 REVDLISSIKDDE
+903 
-916 MLSAEEIEKLKA
+916 
-928 MASDASDGKSKS
+928 
-940 SNIDNKPL
+940 
-948 IEKVPYGEFYLP
+948 
-960 DWSIPYFKD
+960 
-969 GKEEGLSAEQLKT
+969 
-982 IKDFEKDFPS
+982 
-992 KLSIEITESSI
+992 
-1003 EGNHNTELGPAT
+1003 
-1015 TVVKAKIYYF
+1015 
-1025 EQHISDLFPTD
+1025 
-1036 ESTRDRLDKDLSEDN
+1036 
-1051 KNRKTLSDLQ
+1051 
-1061 AQYSNINVQYPAA
+1061 
-1074 VNDERTRQ
+1074 
-1082 IAKRIR
+1082 
-1088 QAEQIITAYNAN
+1088 
-1100 VEAVYDHDFM
+1100 
-1110 FSEEAT
+1110 
-1116 KVMIPQ
+1116 
-1122 SIYSGQLKP
+1122 
-1131 LSVVQDQEANQ
+1131 
-1142 EKKVSVPESL
+1142 
-1152 QVPVWEAYE
+1152 
-1161 KEKSQTGDFTYQDTA
+1161 
-1176 EEYGNMLLKGVEN
+1176 
-1189 ILPRIKG
+1189 
-1196 TLTINQWG
+1196 
-1204 SDVLSAEIENDP
+1204 
-1216 RIFETYIIPEPL
+1216 
-1228 KAWLEVSPK
+1228 
-1237 EESHSNMQGSST
+1237 
-1249 VKNVDIVAA
+1249 
-1258 YVFSTILLQKENQEI
+1258 
-1273 DLSFTID
+1273 
-1280 GKQWDNYNE
+1280 
-1289 VMQGNSD
+1289 
-1296 HSISDEAFVAAW
+1296 
-1308 ALQSSMGISKH
+1308 
-1319 DLSKNAV
+1319 
-1326 AVLNDPIATTEHYG
+1326 
-1340 TLTLNGSKGGI
+1340 
-1351 ELLQSGKVSA
+1351 
-1361 DYSVK
+1361 
-1366 GQQITVEASPKS
+1366 KS
-1378 EEELH
+1378 E
-1383 TEQEKKVSI
+1383 T
-1392 PESLKGITKGDM
+1392 GILSSEGM
-1404 PKADLQSQWGNIKK
+1404 PKVDLQSQWGNIKK
-1418 QINTI
+1418 QINSI
-1423 AKEERQSVNY
+1423 VQKERQGVNF
-1433 DLTKDTSLA
+1433 DFTKDISLA
-1442 RDYIANNFQVSR
+1442 RDYIANNFQVSG
-1454 ETFDKF
+1454 EIFDSF

-1476 SSLLTTFTEQQ
+1476 SSLLSSFTEER
-1487 KVEKEISNFILLGGL
+1487 KVEKEISDFILLGGL
-1502 LDPENAQ
+1502 LDPENSQ
-1509 KVLEKGYEKMNLL
+1509 KVLAKGHEKMNLL

-1534 SSVLSLANNQ
+1534 SSVLSLTDNQ
-1544 HRESNSIAYGQYDIP
+1544 HRESNSIAYGEYDIP

-1593 FFEFKESNVFYS
+1593 FFEFKNSNVSYS

-1617 KAHIYVSRDQHQEE
+1617 KAHVYVSRDQHQEE
-1631 SVSINKSVNDIEE
+1631 SVSINNNVNDSEE

-1666 VASITSGEDFHLFDS
+1666 VVSIKSGEDLQLFDS
-1681 MREKGHLNKMLKV
+1681 MREKGHLNKLLKV

-1730 VYNNSVGGAYE
+1730 VYNNSAGGAYE

-1748 SEILNSIERYGLS
+1748 SEILNSVERYGLPS
-1761 DTASEDV
+1761 TASEDV

-1819 RLPASSE
+1819 KLPDSSE

-2065 VSDRVSKIKKQHPNH
+2065 VSDRVSKIKKQHPDH

-2123 IAYLKPSDLDK
+2123 IAYFKPSDLDK
-2134 VLKAVVSSGQRVAVA
+2134 VLKAVLSSGQRVAVA

-2183 QKSLTQPTIYD
+2183 QKSLTQPTSYD

-2272 PATLSDQVSNE
+2272 PAVLSDQVSNE

-2290 DIKNNPHLLSSLERN
+2290 DIKNDPHLLSSLERN

-2319 EQVDYAV
+2319 EQVDYAA

-2334 KAESFNLVSELNEV
+2334 RAESFNLVSELNEV

-2375 ESISENGV
+2375 ESISKNGV

-2450 YNFEDVSAVKDDNN
+2450 HNFEDVSAVKDDNN

-2478 IIQPKMRDMSRLFEA
+2478 IIQPEMRDMSRLFEA

-2537 TRIERANIARD
+2537 TRIEKANIARD

-2584 QSYKSALAAKVFSNI
+2584 QSYKSALAAKVFSNV

-2634 SEESLSPRVGRSH
+2634 SEESLSPRLGRSH

>member
-24 EATFPETV
+24 ETTFPETV

-82 GGNTVSY
+82 EGKTVSY
-89 REVKKDVDL
+89 REVKKEVDL
-98 SDFYEATSVEF
+98 SDFYEATSAEF

-167 SLNDD
+167 SLNDVP
-172 STEGWSVG
+172 TEGWSVG
-180 VANIQSF
+180 VANIRSF
-187 KSLPFSRSLVLKGS
+187 KSLPFSRSLVLKSS

-328 YNGINPFMLMYDTI
+328 YNGINPFMLMYNTI
-342 KHEYTT
+342 EHEYTT

-370 KIASE
+370 KIALE

-491 DNLSWYCPIE
+491 DNLSWYCPID

-511 NLSKDFIKVPLKNQ
+511 NLSKDFIKVPFKNQ
-525 YKTSNS
+525 YKTSTS
-531 KEGIFADGQAFYAT
+531 KEGIFADGQEFYAT

-648 LRGSNLKGQDN
+648 LRDSNLKGQDN

-686 DTDNRTKADTN
+686 DTGNRTKADTN

-723 PDAITA
+723 PDAITD
-729 PSYQRTVYN
+729 PSYQQSVYD
-738 FGDEVETK
+738 FGDEVEAK
-746 VDNVWQK
+746 ADNVWQK
-753 WEDISSE
+753 WEDISNE
-760 YNLSAEDAD
+760 YNLSVEDAD
-769 RSVVDSDAPSLKFR
+769 RSVVDGDAPLLKFR
-783 SVDSAVKFADWITAK
+783 SVDSAVKFVDWITAK

-862 EYLQQQRKG
+862 EYLQQQHKH
-871 FTPEEPIVP
+871 FSPEAPIVP

-903 REVDLISSIKDDE
+903 REVDLSSSIKDDE

-1003 EGNHNTELGPAT
+1003 EGDHNTELGPAT

-1061 AQYSNINVQYPAA
+1061 AQYSNINAQYPAA

-1100 VEAVYDHDFM
+1100 VEAVYGESFM
-1110 FSEEAT
+1110 FSPEAQT
-1116 KVMIPQ
+1116 VLIPQ
-1122 SIYSGQLKP
+1122 TIYSGRERPVLDKTNATP
-1131 LSVVQDQEANQ
+1131 ID
-1142 EKKVSVPESL
+1142 ESL
-1152 QVPVWEAYE
+1152 
-1161 KEKSQTGDFTYQDTA
+1161 
-1176 EEYGNMLLKGVEN
+1176 
-1189 ILPRIKG
+1189 
-1196 TLTINQWG
+1196 
-1204 SDVLSAEIENDP
+1204 
-1216 RIFETYIIPEPL
+1216 
-1228 KAWLEVSPK
+1228 
-1237 EESHSNMQGSST
+1237 ST
-1249 VKNVDIVAA
+1249 
-1258 YVFSTILLQKENQEI
+1258 
-1273 DLSFTID
+1273 
-1280 GKQWDNYNE
+1280 
-1289 VMQGNSD
+1289 
-1296 HSISDEAFVAAW
+1296 
-1308 ALQSSMGISKH
+1308 
-1319 DLSKNAV
+1319 
-1326 AVLNDPIATTEHYG
+1326 
-1340 TLTLNGSKGGI
+1340 
-1351 ELLQSGKVSA
+1351 
-1361 DYSVK
+1361 
-1366 GQQITVEASPKS
+1366 KS
-1378 EEELH
+1378 E
-1383 TEQEKKVSI
+1383 T
-1392 PESLKGITKGDM
+1392 GILSSEGM
-1404 PKADLQSQWGNIKK
+1404 PKVDLQSQWGNIKK
-1418 QINTI
+1418 QINSI
-1423 AKEERQSVNY
+1423 VQKERQGVNF
-1433 DLTKDTSLA
+1433 DFTKDISLA
-1442 RDYIANNFQVSR
+1442 RDYIANNFQVSG
-1454 ETFDKF
+1454 EIFDSF

-1476 SSLLTTFTEQQ
+1476 SSLLSSFTEER
-1487 KVEKEISNFILLGGL
+1487 KVEKEISDFILLGGL
-1502 LDPENAQ
+1502 LDPENSQ
-1509 KVLEKGYEKMNLL
+1509 KVLAKGHEKMNLL

-1534 SSVLSLANNQ
+1534 SSVLSLADNQ

-1593 FFEFKESNVFYS
+1593 FFEFKDSNVSYS

-1617 KAHIYVSRDQHQEE
+1617 KAHIYVSRDLHQEE
-1631 SVSINKSVNDIEE
+1631 SVSINKSVNDSEE

-1666 VASITSGEDFHLFDS
+1666 VVSIKSGEDLQLFDS

-1694 AAEYDSGD
+1694 AAEYDYGED
-1702 AISLDTTHKS
+1702 ISLDATHKS

-1730 VYNNSVGGAYE
+1730 VYNNSAGGAYE

-1748 SEILNSIERYGLS
+1748 SEILNSVERYGLPS
-1761 DTASEDV
+1761 TASEDV

-1819 RLPASSE
+1819 RLPDSSE

-1850 VSSKQELQDKNAEAR
+1850 VSSKLELQDKNVEAR

-2065 VSDRVSKIKKQHPNH
+2065 VSDRVSKIKKQHPDH

-2110 DSFNNSKSNRKTS
+2110 DSINNSKSNRKTS

-2183 QKSLTQPTIYD
+2183 QKSLTQPTSYD

-2272 PATLSDQVSNE
+2272 PAVLSDQVSNE

-2290 DIKNNPHLLSSLERN
+2290 DIKNDPHLLSSLERN

-2311 TIEKLVKG
+2311 TIEKIVKG
-2319 EQVDYAV
+2319 EQVDYAA

-2383 LNNEAFRQ
+2383 LNNEDFRQ
-2391 ALLKQGIKEVKF
+2391 ALLKQGVKEVKF

-2435 PQQELHLNEQSQNVE
+2435 PQQELHLNKQSQNVE
-2450 YNFEDVSAVKDDNN
+2450 HNFEDVSAVKDDNN

-2478 IIQPKMRDMSRLFEA
+2478 IIQPEMRDMSRLFEA

-2584 QSYKSALAAKVFSNI
+2584 QSYKSALAAKVFSNV
-2599 LHEGQTVSEAP
+2599 LHEGQTVSEVP
-2610 SVEENQQIKE
+2610 SVEENQQVKE

-2634 SEESLSPRVGRSH
+2634 SEESLSPRVGRFH

>member
-1 MLIFSFPLNK
+1 
-11 KELAIMSPKKNTH
+11 MSPKKNTH
-24 EATFPETV
+24 ETMFPKTV
-32 IPEELQSNILVDFN
+32 IPEELQSNSLVDIN
-46 SISFP
+46 SLSFP
-51 FPNHNVRE
+51 SPNHNVRK

-82 GGNTVSY
+82 EGKTVSY
-89 REVKKDVDL
+89 REVKKEVDL
-98 SDFYEATSVEF
+98 SDFYEATSAEF

-136 PLSNSEYLVNHHTG
+136 PLSNSEYLVNHYTG

-172 STEGWSVG
+172 STEGWSIG

-187 KSLPFSRSLVLKGS
+187 KSLPFSRSLVLKSS

-222 KKTDSALR
+222 KKTNSALR

-263 IPDMAYK
+263 ISDMAYK
-270 KTNASSS
+270 KTNAPSS

-348 SMYLTARQLFSMNE
+348 SMYLTARQLFSMND

-370 KIASE
+370 KIALE

-472 EDIDSLLAHSKPSV
+472 EEIDSLLAHSKPSV
-486 WKSGK
+486 WKSEK

-525 YKTSNS
+525 YKTSDS

-556 KGRLNRDMNGSFGD
+556 KGRLNRDLNSSFGD

-667 ERTENEMSLNEL
+667 GKTENEISLNEL

-686 DTDNRTKADTN
+686 DTGNRTKADTN

-753 WEDISSE
+753 WEDISNE

-769 RSVVDSDAPSLKFR
+769 RSVVDSDAPLLKFR

-815 GKQRWTSFDSLL
+815 GKQRWDSFDS
-827 KAAKEHQI
+827 
-835 TRSEFMALST
+835 F
-845 FNTVKGSHPHN
+845 
-856 LTQAAI
+856 
-862 EYLQQQRKG
+862 
-871 FTPEEPIVP
+871 
-880 GSPLYDAIK
+880 
-889 MLKEGKVFA
+889 
-898 EYRGN
+898 
-903 REVDLISSIKDDE
+903 
-916 MLSAEEIEKLKA
+916 
-928 MASDASDGKSKS
+928 
-940 SNIDNKPL
+940 IDNKPL

-969 GKEEGLSAEQLKT
+969 GKEEGLSAEQQK
-982 IKDFEKDFPS
+982 IVKDFEKDFPS

-1015 TVVKAKIYYF
+1015 TVDKAKIYYF

-1036 ESTRDRLDKDLSEDN
+1036 ESTRNRLNKDLSEDN

-1061 AQYSNINVQYPAA
+1061 AQYSIINAQYPAA
-1074 VNDERTRQ
+1074 VNDERTHQ
-1082 IAKRIR
+1082 LAKRIR

-1131 LSVVQDQEANQ
+1131 LSVIREEQAER
-1142 EKKVSVPESL
+1142 EKKLIAS
-1152 QVPVWEAYE
+1152 
-1161 KEKSQTGDFTYQDTA
+1161 GHF
-1176 EEYGNMLLKGVEN
+1176 
-1189 ILPRIKG
+1189 
-1196 TLTINQWG
+1196 
-1204 SDVLSAEIENDP
+1204 
-1216 RIFETYIIPEPL
+1216 IIP
-1228 KAWLEVSPK
+1228 
-1237 EESHSNMQGSST
+1237 
-1249 VKNVDIVAA
+1249 
-1258 YVFSTILLQKENQEI
+1258 
-1273 DLSFTID
+1273 
-1280 GKQWDNYNE
+1280 
-1289 VMQGNSD
+1289 
-1296 HSISDEAFVAAW
+1296 
-1308 ALQSSMGISKH
+1308 
-1319 DLSKNAV
+1319 
-1326 AVLNDPIATTEHYG
+1326 
-1340 TLTLNGSKGGI
+1340 
-1351 ELLQSGKVSA
+1351 VSA
-1361 DYSVK
+1361 DYEGKRGKDRDNIWHVPVDEYEDKLSIAFEDILPRVK
-1366 GQQITVEASPKS
+1366 GTLHRNLVGELTLTAKIEGYEKEFKS
-1378 EEELH
+1378 
-1383 TEQEKKVSI
+1383 SFI
-1392 PESLKGITKGDM
+1392 PEHLRAFIDVSLNKEEYRSMQGTIKGKFVDLVAADVFSPILMEKENQSLPVSFTSEGNAHQDFDEVKKTRQDDHLSVGEYAVLSALQSHKGITKGDM
-1404 PKADLQSQWGNIKK
+1404 PKADLQSQWGNIKL
-1418 QINTI
+1418 QFDSIVQ
-1423 AKEERQSVNY
+1423 EERQSVDF
-1433 DLTKDTSLA
+1433 DLKKEVSLD
-1442 RDYIANNFQVSR
+1442 RDFIADNFHVSG
-1454 ETFDKF
+1454 EIFDRF
-1460 SDSDKERLVS
+1460 SDSDKERLDS
-1470 LYSNYS
+1470 LYSNYVS
-1476 SSLLTTFTEQQ
+1476 SFLSSLTKERKL
-1487 KVEKEISNFILLGGL
+1487 EKEISNYILSGGL
-1502 LDPENAQ
+1502 SDPEFSQ
-1509 KVLEKGYEKMNLL
+1509 KVLDRGTEKMNLI
-1522 RETPNV
+1522 RETPSL

-1534 SSVLSLANNQ
+1534 SAVLSLVDKQ
-1544 HRESNSIAYGQYDIP
+1544 QTESSLISYGQYDIP
-1559 IWAVKHLSEGKDS
+1559 TWAVKHLSEGKDS

-1578 LSEIESFK
+1578 LSKIESFK
-1586 SQLPNNS
+1586 SQLPHNS
-1593 FFEFKESNVFYS
+1593 FFEFNDSNVSYS
-1605 EKPAFGPATNVI
+1605 EKPAFGSSTNVI
-1617 KAHIYVSRDQHQEE
+1617 KAHVYVSRDQHQGE
-1631 SVSINKSVNDIEE
+1631 SVSINKSVNDSEE
-1644 YTMARRLPQ
+1644 YIMARKLPQ
-1653 QDSKKNEEIFYSS
+1653 QDSKKNEEVFYSS
-1666 VASITSGEDFHLFDS
+1666 VVSIKSGEDLHLFDS

-1694 AAEYDSGD
+1694 AAEYDSGEV
-1702 AISLDTTHKS
+1702 ISLDTTHKS

-1730 VYNNSVGGAYE
+1730 VYNNSAGGAYE

-1748 SEILNSIERYGLS
+1748 SEILNSVERYGLPS
-1761 DTASEDV
+1761 TASEDV

-1819 RLPASSE
+1819 RLPDSSE

-1850 VSSKQELQDKNAEAR
+1850 VSSKLELQDKNVEAR

-2065 VSDRVSKIKKQHPNH
+2065 VSDRVSKIKKQHPDH

-2110 DSFNNSKSNRKTS
+2110 DSINNSKSNRKTS

-2183 QKSLTQPTIYD
+2183 QKSLTQPTSYD

-2250 IESVKQLIATVSAG
+2250 IESVKQLIATMSAG

-2272 PATLSDQVSNE
+2272 PAVLSDQVSNE

-2290 DIKNNPHLLSSLERN
+2290 DIKNDPHLLSSLERN

-2319 EQVDYAV
+2319 EQVDYAA

-2391 ALLKQGIKEVKF
+2391 ALLKQGVKEVKF

-2435 PQQELHLNEQSQNVE
+2435 PQQELHLNKQSQNVE
-2450 YNFEDVSAVKDDNN
+2450 HNFEDVSAVKDDNN
-2464 RWHLYIKEKDQPYF
+2464 RWHLYIKEKDHPYF
-2478 IIQPKMRDMSRLFEA
+2478 IIQPEMRDMSRLFEA

-2584 QSYKSALAAKVFSNI
+2584 QSYKSALAAKVFSNV

-2610 SVEENQQIKE
+2610 SVEENQQVKE

-2634 SEESLSPRVGRSH
+2634 SEESLSPRVGRFH

>member
-1 MLIFSFPLNK
+1 MLIFSFPLNE

-24 EATFPETV
+24 EATFSETV

-556 KGRLNRDMNGSFGD
+556 KDRLNRDMNGSFGD

-628 ASDMII
+628 ASDMIN

-686 DTDNRTKADTN
+686 DTGNRTKADTN

-738 FGDEVETK
+738 FGDEVEAK

-753 WEDISSE
+753 WEDISNE
-760 YNLSAEDAD
+760 YNLSVEDAD

-798 YAKTEQ
+798 YVKTEQ
-804 KSESTELIYSN
+804 KSDSLSTEGLRETNRKDKTNATPIDES
-815 GKQRWTSFDSLL
+815 
-827 KAAKEHQI
+827 
-835 TRSEFMALST
+835 LST
-845 FNTVKGSHPHN
+845 
-856 LTQAAI
+856 
-862 EYLQQQRKG
+862 
-871 FTPEEPIVP
+871 
-880 GSPLYDAIK
+880 
-889 MLKEGKVFA
+889 
-898 EYRGN
+898 
-903 REVDLISSIKDDE
+903 
-916 MLSAEEIEKLKA
+916 
-928 MASDASDGKSKS
+928 
-940 SNIDNKPL
+940 
-948 IEKVPYGEFYLP
+948 
-960 DWSIPYFKD
+960 
-969 GKEEGLSAEQLKT
+969 
-982 IKDFEKDFPS
+982 
-992 KLSIEITESSI
+992 
-1003 EGNHNTELGPAT
+1003 
-1015 TVVKAKIYYF
+1015 
-1025 EQHISDLFPTD
+1025 
-1036 ESTRDRLDKDLSEDN
+1036 
-1051 KNRKTLSDLQ
+1051 
-1061 AQYSNINVQYPAA
+1061 
-1074 VNDERTRQ
+1074 
-1082 IAKRIR
+1082 
-1088 QAEQIITAYNAN
+1088 
-1100 VEAVYDHDFM
+1100 
-1110 FSEEAT
+1110 
-1116 KVMIPQ
+1116 
-1122 SIYSGQLKP
+1122 
-1131 LSVVQDQEANQ
+1131 
-1142 EKKVSVPESL
+1142 
-1152 QVPVWEAYE
+1152 
-1161 KEKSQTGDFTYQDTA
+1161 
-1176 EEYGNMLLKGVEN
+1176 
-1189 ILPRIKG
+1189 
-1196 TLTINQWG
+1196 
-1204 SDVLSAEIENDP
+1204 
-1216 RIFETYIIPEPL
+1216 
-1228 KAWLEVSPK
+1228 
-1237 EESHSNMQGSST
+1237 
-1249 VKNVDIVAA
+1249 
-1258 YVFSTILLQKENQEI
+1258 
-1273 DLSFTID
+1273 
-1280 GKQWDNYNE
+1280 
-1289 VMQGNSD
+1289 
-1296 HSISDEAFVAAW
+1296 
-1308 ALQSSMGISKH
+1308 
-1319 DLSKNAV
+1319 
-1326 AVLNDPIATTEHYG
+1326 
-1340 TLTLNGSKGGI
+1340 
-1351 ELLQSGKVSA
+1351 
-1361 DYSVK
+1361 
-1366 GQQITVEASPKS
+1366 KS
-1378 EEELH
+1378 E
-1383 TEQEKKVSI
+1383 T
-1392 PESLKGITKGDM
+1392 GILSSEGM
-1404 PKADLQSQWGNIKK
+1404 PKVDLQSQWGNIKK
-1418 QINTI
+1418 QINSI
-1423 AKEERQSVNY
+1423 VQKERQGVNF
-1433 DLTKDTSLA
+1433 DFTKDISLA
-1442 RDYIANNFQVSR
+1442 RDYIANNFQVSG
-1454 ETFDKF
+1454 EIFDSF

-1476 SSLLTTFTEQQ
+1476 SSLLSSFTEER
-1487 KVEKEISNFILLGGL
+1487 KVEKEISDFILLGGL
-1502 LDPENAQ
+1502 LDPENSQ
-1509 KVLEKGYEKMNLL
+1509 KVLAKGHEKMNLL

-1534 SSVLSLANNQ
+1534 SSVLSLADNQ

-1593 FFEFKESNVFYS
+1593 FFEFKESNVSYS

-1631 SVSINKSVNDIEE
+1631 NVSINKSVNDSEE

-1666 VASITSGEDFHLFDS
+1666 VVSIKSGEDLQLFDS
-1681 MREKGHLNKMLKV
+1681 MREKGHLNKLLKV

-1730 VYNNSVGGAYE
+1730 VYNNSAGGAYE

-1748 SEILNSIERYGLS
+1748 SEILNSVERYGLPS
-1761 DTASEDV
+1761 TASEDV

-1792 DALKFAAASR
+1792 DALKSAAASR

-1819 RLPASSE
+1819 KLPDSSE
-1826 LDKKRGLDDREK
+1826 LDKKRGLEDRQK

-1850 VSSKQELQDKNAEAR
+1850 VSSKLELQDKNVEAR

-2012 FMKAP
+2012 FVKAP

-2065 VSDRVSKIKKQHPNH
+2065 VSDRVSKIKKQHPDH

-2110 DSFNNSKSNRKTS
+2110 DSINNSKSNRKTS

-2183 QKSLTQPTIYD
+2183 QKSLTQPTSYD
-2194 KETDTIILN
+2194 KETDTITLN

-2272 PATLSDQVSNE
+2272 PAILSDQVSNE

-2290 DIKNNPHLLSSLERN
+2290 DIKNDPHLLSSLERN

-2311 TIEKLVKG
+2311 TIEKLIKG
-2319 EQVDYAV
+2319 EQVDYSV

-2391 ALLKQGIKEVKF
+2391 ALLKQGVKEVKF

-2429 DGKEVV
+2429 DGKEVI

-2450 YNFEDVSAVKDDNN
+2450 HNFEDVSAVKDDNN

-2478 IIQPKMRDMSRLFEA
+2478 IIQPEMRDMSRLFEA
-2493 FKSQDQ
+2493 FKSQNQ

-2584 QSYKSALAAKVFSNI
+2584 QSYKSALAAKVFSNV

-2610 SVEENQQIKE
+2610 SVEENQQVKE

-2634 SEESLSPRVGRSH
+2634 SEENLSPRVGRSH

>member
-1 MLIFSFPLNK
+1 
-11 KELAIMSPKKNTH
+11 MSPKKNTH
-24 EATFPETV
+24 KATFPETV

-59 KLKGSAIT
+59 KLKGSAVT

-157 HWGKVASCEW
+157 HWGKAASCEW

-628 ASDMII
+628 ASDMIN

-659 ELSNSSRP
+659 EFSNSSRP

-686 DTDNRTKADTN
+686 DTGNRTKADTN

-738 FGDEVETK
+738 FGDEVEAK

-753 WEDISSE
+753 WEDISNE
-760 YNLSAEDAD
+760 YNLSVEDAD
-769 RSVVDSDAPSLKFR
+769 RSVVDSDAPSLIFR

-815 GKQRWTSFDSLL
+815 GKQQWTSFDSLL

-856 LTQAAI
+856 LTQSAI
-862 EYLQQQRKG
+862 EYLQQQHKH
-871 FTPEEPIVP
+871 FSPEAPIVP

-889 MLKEGKVFA
+889 MLKEGQVFA

-903 REVDLISSIKDDE
+903 REVDLSSSIKDDE

-940 SNIDNKPL
+940 TNIDNKPL

-1061 AQYSNINVQYPAA
+1061 AQYSNINAQYPAA

-1100 VEAVYDHDFM
+1100 VEAVYGESFM
-1110 FSEEAT
+1110 FSPESQT
-1116 KVMIPQ
+1116 VLIPQ
-1122 SIYSGQLKP
+1122 TIYSGRERPVLDKTNATP
-1131 LSVVQDQEANQ
+1131 ID
-1142 EKKVSVPESL
+1142 ESL
-1152 QVPVWEAYE
+1152 
-1161 KEKSQTGDFTYQDTA
+1161 
-1176 EEYGNMLLKGVEN
+1176 
-1189 ILPRIKG
+1189 
-1196 TLTINQWG
+1196 
-1204 SDVLSAEIENDP
+1204 
-1216 RIFETYIIPEPL
+1216 
-1228 KAWLEVSPK
+1228 
-1237 EESHSNMQGSST
+1237 ST
-1249 VKNVDIVAA
+1249 
-1258 YVFSTILLQKENQEI
+1258 
-1273 DLSFTID
+1273 
-1280 GKQWDNYNE
+1280 
-1289 VMQGNSD
+1289 
-1296 HSISDEAFVAAW
+1296 
-1308 ALQSSMGISKH
+1308 
-1319 DLSKNAV
+1319 
-1326 AVLNDPIATTEHYG
+1326 
-1340 TLTLNGSKGGI
+1340 
-1351 ELLQSGKVSA
+1351 
-1361 DYSVK
+1361 
-1366 GQQITVEASPKS
+1366 KS
-1378 EEELH
+1378 E
-1383 TEQEKKVSI
+1383 T
-1392 PESLKGITKGDM
+1392 GILSSEGM
-1404 PKADLQSQWGNIKK
+1404 PKVDLQSQWGNIKK
-1418 QINTI
+1418 QINSI
-1423 AKEERQSVNY
+1423 VQKERQGVNF
-1433 DLTKDTSLA
+1433 DFTKDISLA
-1442 RDYIANNFQVSR
+1442 RDYIANNFQVSG
-1454 ETFDKF
+1454 EIFDSF

-1476 SSLLTTFTEQQ
+1476 SSLLSSFTEER
-1487 KVEKEISNFILLGGL
+1487 KVEREISDFILLGGL
-1502 LDPENAQ
+1502 LDPENSQ
-1509 KVLEKGYEKMNLL
+1509 KVLAKGHEKMNLL

-1534 SSVLSLANNQ
+1534 SSVLSLTDNQ

-1593 FFEFKESNVFYS
+1593 FFEFKESNVSYS

-1631 SVSINKSVNDIEE
+1631 SVSINKSVNDSEE

-1666 VASITSGEDFHLFDS
+1666 VVSIKSGEDLQLFDS
-1681 MREKGHLNKMLKV
+1681 MREKGHLNKLLKV

-1730 VYNNSVGGAYE
+1730 VYNNSAGGAYE

-1748 SEILNSIERYGLS
+1748 SEILNSVERYGLPS
-1761 DTASEDV
+1761 TASEDV

-1819 RLPASSE
+1819 RLPDSSE

-1850 VSSKQELQDKNAEAR
+1850 VSSKLELQDKNVEAR

-2065 VSDRVSKIKKQHPNH
+2065 VSDRVSKIKKQHPDH

-2110 DSFNNSKSNRKTS
+2110 DSINNSKSNRKTS

-2183 QKSLTQPTIYD
+2183 QKSLTQPTNYD

-2250 IESVKQLIATVSAG
+2250 IESVKQLIATVSAS

-2272 PATLSDQVSNE
+2272 PAVLSDQVSNE

-2290 DIKNNPHLLSSLERN
+2290 DIKNDPHLLSSLERN

-2319 EQVDYAV
+2319 EQVDYAS

-2391 ALLKQGIKEVKF
+2391 ALLKQGVKEVKF

-2435 PQQELHLNEQSQNVE
+2435 PQQELHLNKQSQNVE
-2450 YNFEDVSAVKDDNN
+2450 HNFEDVSAVKDDNN

-2478 IIQPKMRDMSRLFEA
+2478 IIQPEMRDMSRLFEA

-2584 QSYKSALAAKVFSNI
+2584 QSYKSALAAKVFSNV

-2610 SVEENQQIKE
+2610 SVEENQQVKE

-2634 SEESLSPRVGRSH
+2634 SEESLSPRVGRFH

>member
-1 MLIFSFPLNK
+1 MIFSFPLNK

-24 EATFPETV
+24 EATFPKTV

-82 GGNTVSY
+82 EGKTVSY
-89 REVKKDVDL
+89 REVKKEVDL
-98 SDFYEATSVEF
+98 SDFYEATSAEF

-167 SLNDD
+167 SLNDEP
-172 STEGWSVG
+172 TEGWSVG
-180 VANIQSF
+180 VANIRSF
-187 KSLPFSRSLVLKGS
+187 KSLPFSRSLVLKSS

-628 ASDMII
+628 ASDMIN

-686 DTDNRTKADTN
+686 DTGNRTKADTN

-738 FGDEVETK
+738 FGDEVEAK

-753 WEDISSE
+753 WEDISNE
-760 YNLSAEDAD
+760 YNLSVEDAD

-798 YAKTEQ
+798 YVKTEQ

-903 REVDLISSIKDDE
+903 REVDLSSSIKDDE

-1061 AQYSNINVQYPAA
+1061 AQYSNINAQYPAA

-1100 VEAVYDHDFM
+1100 VEAVYGESFM
-1110 FSEEAT
+1110 FSPEAQT
-1116 KVMIPQ
+1116 ILIPQ
-1122 SIYSGQLKP
+1122 TIYSGRERPVLDKTNATP
-1131 LSVVQDQEANQ
+1131 ID
-1142 EKKVSVPESL
+1142 ESL
-1152 QVPVWEAYE
+1152 ST
-1161 KEKSQTGDFTYQDTA
+1161 KSET
-1176 EEYGNMLLKGVEN
+1176 
-1189 ILPRIKG
+1189 G
-1196 TLTINQWG
+1196 TL
-1204 SDVLSAEIENDP
+1204 
-1216 RIFETYIIPEPL
+1216 
-1228 KAWLEVSPK
+1228 
-1237 EESHSNMQGSST
+1237 SS
-1249 VKNVDIVAA
+1249 
-1258 YVFSTILLQKENQEI
+1258 E
-1273 DLSFTID
+1273 
-1280 GKQWDNYNE
+1280 G
-1289 VMQGNSD
+1289 
-1296 HSISDEAFVAAW
+1296 
-1308 ALQSSMGISKH
+1308 
-1319 DLSKNAV
+1319 
-1326 AVLNDPIATTEHYG
+1326 
-1340 TLTLNGSKGGI
+1340 
-1351 ELLQSGKVSA
+1351 
-1361 DYSVK
+1361 
-1366 GQQITVEASPKS
+1366 
-1378 EEELH
+1378 
-1383 TEQEKKVSI
+1383 
-1392 PESLKGITKGDM
+1392 M
-1404 PKADLQSQWGNIKK
+1404 PKVDLQSQWGNIKK
-1418 QINTI
+1418 QINSI
-1423 AKEERQSVNY
+1423 VQKERQGVNF
-1433 DLTKDTSLA
+1433 DFTKDISLA
-1442 RDYIANNFQVSR
+1442 RDYIANNFQVSG
-1454 ETFDKF
+1454 EIFDSF

-1476 SSLLTTFTEQQ
+1476 SSLLSSFTEER
-1487 KVEKEISNFILLGGL
+1487 KVEKEISDFILLGGL
-1502 LDPENAQ
+1502 LDPENSQ
-1509 KVLEKGYEKMNLL
+1509 KVLAKGHEKMNLL

-1534 SSVLSLANNQ
+1534 SSVLSLADNQ

-1593 FFEFKESNVFYS
+1593 FFEFKESNVSYS

-1631 SVSINKSVNDIEE
+1631 SVSINKSVNDSEE
-1644 YTMARRLPQ
+1644 HTMARRLPQ

-1666 VASITSGEDFHLFDS
+1666 VVSIKSGEDLQLFDS
-1681 MREKGHLNKMLKV
+1681 MREKGHLNKLLKV

-1702 AISLDTTHKS
+1702 AISLNTTHKS

-1730 VYNNSVGGAYE
+1730 VYNNSAGGAYE

-1748 SEILNSIERYGLS
+1748 SEILNSINRYGLP

-1819 RLPASSE
+1819 RLPDSSE

-1993 PKSITSNQ
+1993 PKSITSSQ

-2012 FMKAP
+2012 FMKSP

-2065 VSDRVSKIKKQHPNH
+2065 VSDRVSKIKKQHPDH

-2110 DSFNNSKSNRKTS
+2110 NSFNNSKSNRKTS

-2183 QKSLTQPTIYD
+2183 QKSLTQPTSYD
-2194 KETDTIILN
+2194 KETDAIILN

-2272 PATLSDQVSNE
+2272 PAILSDQVSNE

-2290 DIKNNPHLLSSLERN
+2290 DIKNDPHLLSSLERN

-2319 EQVDYAV
+2319 EQVDYAA

-2450 YNFEDVSAVKDDNN
+2450 HNFEDVSAVKDDNN

-2478 IIQPKMRDMSRLFEA
+2478 IIQPEMRDMSRLFEA

-2610 SVEENQQIKE
+2610 SVEENQQVKE

>member
-1 MLIFSFPLNK
+1 
-11 KELAIMSPKKNTH
+11 MSPKKNTH
-24 EATFPETV
+24 EATFSEAV
-32 IPEELQSNILVDFN
+32 IPEELQSTSLVDIN
-46 SISFP
+46 SFSLP
-51 FPNHNVRE
+51 SPNHNVRE

-67 SRNIDNLGIGSVNLY
+67 FRNIDNLGIGSVNLY
-82 GGNTVSY
+82 EGNTVSY

-98 SDFYEATSVEF
+98 SDFYEATSAEF
-109 TKLSSD
+109 TKISSD
-115 KSVFSFWEGLKS
+115 KSVISFWEGLKS

-172 STEGWSVG
+172 PTEGWSIG
-180 VANIQSF
+180 VANIKSF
-187 KSLPFSRSLVLKGS
+187 KSLPFSRGLVLKSS

-263 IPDMAYK
+263 ISDMAYK
-270 KTNASSS
+270 KTNAPSS

-348 SMYLTARQLFSMNE
+348 SMYLTARQLFSMND

-370 KIASE
+370 KIALE

-401 MQGKEY
+401 TQGKEF

-472 EDIDSLLAHSKPSV
+472 EEIDSLLAHSKPSV

-525 YKTSNS
+525 YKTSDSN
-531 KEGIFADGQAFYAT
+531 EGIFADGQEFYAT

-556 KGRLNRDMNGSFGD
+556 KGRLNRDLNGSFGD

-667 ERTENEMSLNEL
+667 GRTENEMSLNEL

-686 DTDNRTKADTN
+686 DTGNRTEADTN

-746 VDNVWQK
+746 VDNIWQK
-753 WEDISSE
+753 WEDISKE

-769 RSVVDSDAPSLKFR
+769 RSVVDSDAPLLKFR

-815 GKQRWTSFDSLL
+815 GKQRWDSFDSFL

-835 TRSEFMALST
+835 TRSEFMAMSAL
-845 FNTVKGSHPHN
+845 NTVKDLHPHN
-856 LTQAAI
+856 FTQSAI
-862 EYLQQQRKG
+862 EYLQQQHKG
-871 FTPEEPIVP
+871 FTPEEPIAP
-880 GSPLYDAIK
+880 GSPLYDAIRL
-889 MLKEGKVFA
+889 LKEGKVFA
-898 EYRGN
+898 EYREN
-903 REVDLISSIKDDE
+903 REVDLSSSIKDGE

-928 MASDASDGKSKS
+928 MALDASYGKSKS

-969 GKEEGLSAEQLKT
+969 NIEDGLSAEQLKT
-982 IKDFEKDFPS
+982 VKDFEKDFPS

-1003 EGNHNTELGPAT
+1003 EGKHNTELGPAT
-1015 TVVKAKIYYF
+1015 TVDKAKIYYF
-1025 EQHISDLFPTD
+1025 EQHISDLFSTD
-1036 ESTRDRLDKDLSEDN
+1036 ESTRDRLDKDFSEDN
-1051 KNRKTLSDLQ
+1051 KSRKTLSDLQ
-1061 AQYSNINVQYPAA
+1061 AQYSIINTQYPAA
-1074 VNDERTRQ
+1074 VNDERTHQ
-1082 IAKRIR
+1082 LAKRIR

-1100 VEAVYDHDFM
+1100 VEAVYGHDFM

-1122 SIYSGQLKP
+1122 SIYSGQVKP
-1131 LSVVQDQEANQ
+1131 LSVIREEQATPIE
-1142 EKKVSVPESL
+1142 ESL
-1152 QVPVWEAYE
+1152 STKTE
-1161 KEKSQTGDFTYQDTA
+1161 TG
-1176 EEYGNMLLKGVEN
+1176 
-1189 ILPRIKG
+1189 I
-1196 TLTINQWG
+1196 
-1204 SDVLSAEIENDP
+1204 
-1216 RIFETYIIPEPL
+1216 
-1228 KAWLEVSPK
+1228 
-1237 EESHSNMQGSST
+1237 SS
-1249 VKNVDIVAA
+1249 
-1258 YVFSTILLQKENQEI
+1258 SE
-1273 DLSFTID
+1273 
-1280 GKQWDNYNE
+1280 
-1289 VMQGNSD
+1289 
-1296 HSISDEAFVAAW
+1296 
-1308 ALQSSMGISKH
+1308 GISK
-1319 DLSKNAV
+1319 V
-1326 AVLNDPIATTEHYG
+1326 
-1340 TLTLNGSKGGI
+1340 
-1351 ELLQSGKVSA
+1351 
-1361 DYSVK
+1361 
-1366 GQQITVEASPKS
+1366 
-1378 EEELH
+1378 
-1383 TEQEKKVSI
+1383 
-1392 PESLKGITKGDM
+1392 
-1404 PKADLQSQWGNIKK
+1404 DLQSQWGNIRN
-1418 QINTI
+1418 QIAII
-1423 AKEERQSVNY
+1423 AKKERQNVNY
-1433 DLTKDTSLA
+1433 DDVTKDISLA

-1476 SSLLTTFTEQQ
+1476 SSILSSFTEER

-1509 KVLEKGYEKMNLL
+1509 KVLEKGYEKMTLL

-1534 SSVLSLANNQ
+1534 SSVLSLADNQ
-1544 HRESNSIAYGQYDIP
+1544 HRESNPIIYGQYDIP

-1572 SLSEAK
+1572 SLSETK
-1578 LSEIESFK
+1578 LSQIESFK

-1593 FFEFKESNVFYS
+1593 FFEFKDSNVSYS

-1617 KAHIYVSRDQHQEE
+1617 KAHVYVSRDQHQEE
-1631 SVSINKSVNDIEE
+1631 SVSINKSVNNSEE
-1644 YTMARRLPQ
+1644 YTMARKEPQ

-1666 VASITSGEDFHLFDS
+1666 VVSIKSGEDLQLFDS

-1694 AAEYDSGD
+1694 AAEYDSGKG
-1702 AISLDTTHKS
+1702 ISLDATHKS

-1730 VYNNSVGGAYE
+1730 VYNNSAGGAYE

-1748 SEILNSIERYGLS
+1748 SEILNSINHYGLP

-1792 DALKFAAASR
+1792 DALNYAAASR

-1819 RLPASSE
+1819 RLPDSSE
-1826 LDKKRGLDDREK
+1826 LDKKRGFDDREK

-1921 AGGKKSP
+1921 ADGKKSP

-1933 SWDVSPY
+1933 SWDISPY

-1980 WTDWSMYKSKGPE
+1980 WTDWSMYKSTGPE

-2012 FMKAP
+2012 FKKAP
-2017 VKYDRKIFNIDQT
+2017 VKFDRKIFNIDQT

-2042 VLKEHDTHYKEMQT
+2042 VLKEHDTHYKEMQI

-2065 VSDRVSKIKKQHPNH
+2065 VSDRVSKIKKQHPDH

-2086 NGVYNAFGKDAKTI
+2086 NGVYKAFGKDAKTI

-2123 IAYLKPSDLDK
+2123 IAYFKLSDLDK

-2149 DNFEVLNAPKEATK
+2149 ENSEGLNAPKEATK

-2183 QKSLTQPTIYD
+2183 QKSLTQPTSYD

-2203 NKKPVNP
+2203 NKKSVNP
-2210 GSELRTAVENS
+2210 GSELRTAVEKS

-2290 DIKNNPHLLSSLERN
+2290 DIKNDPHLLSSLERN

-2319 EQVDYAV
+2319 EQVDYAA
-2326 INGKSSYN
+2326 INGKSSYI
-2334 KAESFNLVSELNEV
+2334 KAESFNLLSELNEV

-2391 ALLKQGIKEVKF
+2391 ALLKQGVKEVKF

-2450 YNFEDVSAVKDDNN
+2450 HDFEDVSAVKDDNN

-2478 IIQPKMRDMSRLFEA
+2478 IIQPEMRDMSRLFEA

-2506 TSLGEKYTK
+2506 ISLGEKYTK
-2515 LVQQRPEL
+2515 IVQQRPEL

-2537 TRIERANIARD
+2537 TRIEKANIARD

-2584 QSYKSALAAKVFSNI
+2584 QSYKSALAAKVFSNV

-2634 SEESLSPRVGRSH
+2634 SEENLSPRVGRSH

>member
-1 MLIFSFPLNK
+1 LLIFSFPLNK

-24 EATFPETV
+24 ETTFPETV

-59 KLKGSAIT
+59 KLNGSAIT

-82 GGNTVSY
+82 EGKTVSY
-89 REVKKDVDL
+89 REVKKEVDL
-98 SDFYEATSVEF
+98 SDFYEATSAEF

-167 SLNDD
+167 SLNDVP
-172 STEGWSVG
+172 TEGWSVG
-180 VANIQSF
+180 VANIRSF
-187 KSLPFSRSLVLKGS
+187 KSLPFSRSLVLKSS

-348 SMYLTARQLFSMNE
+348 SMYLTARQLFSMND

-491 DNLSWYCPIE
+491 DNLSWYCPID

-511 NLSKDFIKVPLKNQ
+511 NLSKDFIKVPFKNQ
-525 YKTSNS
+525 YKTSTS
-531 KEGIFADGQAFYAT
+531 KEDIFADGQEFYAT

-648 LRGSNLKGQDN
+648 LRDSNLKGQDN

-686 DTDNRTKADTN
+686 DTGNRTKADTN

-723 PDAITA
+723 PDAITD
-729 PSYQRTVYN
+729 PSYQQSVYD
-738 FGDEVETK
+738 FGDEVEAK
-746 VDNVWQK
+746 ADNVWQK
-753 WEDISSE
+753 WEDISNE
-760 YNLSAEDAD
+760 YNLSVEDAD
-769 RSVVDSDAPSLKFR
+769 RSVVDSDAPLLKFR
-783 SVDSAVKFADWITAK
+783 SVDSAVKFVDWITAK

-862 EYLQQQRKG
+862 EYLQQQHKH
-871 FTPEEPIVP
+871 FSPEAPIVP

-903 REVDLISSIKDDE
+903 REVDLSSSIKDDE

-1003 EGNHNTELGPAT
+1003 EGDHNTELGPAT

-1061 AQYSNINVQYPAA
+1061 AQYSNINAQYPAA

-1100 VEAVYDHDFM
+1100 VEAVYGESFM
-1110 FSEEAT
+1110 FSPEAQT
-1116 KVMIPQ
+1116 VLIPQ
-1122 SIYSGQLKP
+1122 TIYSGRERPVLDKTNATP
-1131 LSVVQDQEANQ
+1131 ID
-1142 EKKVSVPESL
+1142 ESL
-1152 QVPVWEAYE
+1152 
-1161 KEKSQTGDFTYQDTA
+1161 
-1176 EEYGNMLLKGVEN
+1176 
-1189 ILPRIKG
+1189 
-1196 TLTINQWG
+1196 
-1204 SDVLSAEIENDP
+1204 
-1216 RIFETYIIPEPL
+1216 
-1228 KAWLEVSPK
+1228 
-1237 EESHSNMQGSST
+1237 ST
-1249 VKNVDIVAA
+1249 
-1258 YVFSTILLQKENQEI
+1258 
-1273 DLSFTID
+1273 
-1280 GKQWDNYNE
+1280 
-1289 VMQGNSD
+1289 
-1296 HSISDEAFVAAW
+1296 
-1308 ALQSSMGISKH
+1308 
-1319 DLSKNAV
+1319 
-1326 AVLNDPIATTEHYG
+1326 
-1340 TLTLNGSKGGI
+1340 
-1351 ELLQSGKVSA
+1351 
-1361 DYSVK
+1361 
-1366 GQQITVEASPKS
+1366 KS
-1378 EEELH
+1378 E
-1383 TEQEKKVSI
+1383 T
-1392 PESLKGITKGDM
+1392 GILSSEGM
-1404 PKADLQSQWGNIKK
+1404 PKVDLQSQWGNIKK
-1418 QINTI
+1418 QINSI
-1423 AKEERQSVNY
+1423 VQKERQGVNF
-1433 DLTKDTSLA
+1433 DFTKDISLA
-1442 RDYIANNFQVSR
+1442 RDYIANNFQVSG
-1454 ETFDKF
+1454 EIFDSF

-1476 SSLLTTFTEQQ
+1476 SSLLSSFTEER
-1487 KVEKEISNFILLGGL
+1487 KVEKEISDFILLGGL
-1502 LDPENAQ
+1502 LDPENSQ
-1509 KVLEKGYEKMNLL
+1509 KVLAKGHEKMNLL

-1534 SSVLSLANNQ
+1534 SSVLSLADNQ

-1593 FFEFKESNVFYS
+1593 FFEFKESNVSYS

-1617 KAHIYVSRDQHQEE
+1617 KAHIYVSRDLHQEE
-1631 SVSINKSVNDIEE
+1631 SVSINKSVNDSEE

-1666 VASITSGEDFHLFDS
+1666 VVSIKSGEDLQLFDS
-1681 MREKGHLNKMLKV
+1681 MREKGHLNKLLKV

-1730 VYNNSVGGAYE
+1730 VYNNSAGGAYE

-1748 SEILNSIERYGLS
+1748 SEILNSVERYGLPS
-1761 DTASEDV
+1761 TASEDV

-1819 RLPASSE
+1819 RLPDSSE

-1850 VSSKQELQDKNAEAR
+1850 VSSKLELQDKNVEAR

-2065 VSDRVSKIKKQHPNH
+2065 VSDRVSKIKKQHPDH

-2110 DSFNNSKSNRKTS
+2110 DSINNSKSNRKTS

-2183 QKSLTQPTIYD
+2183 QKSLTQPTSYD

-2272 PATLSDQVSNE
+2272 PAVLSDQVSNE

-2290 DIKNNPHLLSSLERN
+2290 DIKNDPHLLSSLERN

-2311 TIEKLVKG
+2311 TIEKIVKG
-2319 EQVDYAV
+2319 EQVDYAA

-2383 LNNEAFRQ
+2383 LNNEDFRQ
-2391 ALLKQGIKEVKF
+2391 ALLKQGVKEVKF

-2435 PQQELHLNEQSQNVE
+2435 PQQELHLNKQSQNVE
-2450 YNFEDVSAVKDDNN
+2450 HNFEDVSAVKDDNN

-2478 IIQPKMRDMSRLFEA
+2478 IIQPEMRDMSRLFEA

-2584 QSYKSALAAKVFSNI
+2584 QSYKSALAAKVFSNV
-2599 LHEGQTVSEAP
+2599 LHEGQTVSEVP
-2610 SVEENQQIKE
+2610 SVEENQQVKE

-2634 SEESLSPRVGRSH
+2634 SEESLSPRVGRFH

>member
-1 MLIFSFPLNK
+1 
-11 KELAIMSPKKNTH
+11 MSPKKNTH
-24 EATFPETV
+24 EATFSEAV
-32 IPEELQSNILVDFN
+32 IPEELQSTSLVDIN
-46 SISFP
+46 SFSLP
-51 FPNHNVRE
+51 SPNHNVRE

-109 TKLSSD
+109 TKISSD

-167 SLNDD
+167 SLNDEP
-172 STEGWSVG
+172 TEGWSIG

-201 FVNQLNQVIANLHDI
+201 FVNQLNQVIANLYDI

-235 LDDLKSHKASLKDWK
+235 LDDLKSHKASLNDWK

-263 IPDMAYK
+263 ISDMAYK

-277 ASSSYSDA
+277 ASSSYPDA

-328 YNGINPFMLMYDTI
+328 YNGINPFMLMYNTI
-342 KHEYTT
+342 EHEYTT
-348 SMYLTARQLFSMNE
+348 SMYLTAHQLFSMNE

-370 KIASE
+370 KIALE

-460 PSLPDSEGMYIN
+460 PSFPDSDGMYFN

-491 DNLSWYCPIE
+491 DNLSWYCPID
-501 QTDNISSPHY
+501 QTADISSPHY

-525 YKTSNS
+525 YKTSDS
-531 KEGIFADGQAFYAT
+531 KEGVFADGQEFYAT

-556 KGRLNRDMNGSFGD
+556 KGRLNRDLSGSFGD

-648 LRGSNLKGQDN
+648 LRDSSLKGQDN

-686 DTDNRTKADTN
+686 DTGNRTKADTN

-723 PDAITA
+723 PDAITD
-729 PSYQRTVYN
+729 PSYQQSVYD
-738 FGDEVETK
+738 FGDEVEAK

-753 WEDISSE
+753 WEDISNE
-760 YNLSAEDAD
+760 YNLSVEDAD

-798 YAKTEQ
+798 YVKTEQ
-804 KSESTELIYSN
+804 KSDSLSTEERRETN
-815 GKQRWTSFDSLL
+815 GK
-827 KAAKEHQI
+827 
-835 TRSEFMALST
+835 
-845 FNTVKGSHPHN
+845 
-856 LTQAAI
+856 
-862 EYLQQQRKG
+862 Y
-871 FTPEEPIVP
+871 
-880 GSPLYDAIK
+880 
-889 MLKEGKVFA
+889 
-898 EYRGN
+898 
-903 REVDLISSIKDDE
+903 
-916 MLSAEEIEKLKA
+916 
-928 MASDASDGKSKS
+928 
-940 SNIDNKPL
+940 
-948 IEKVPYGEFYLP
+948 
-960 DWSIPYFKD
+960 
-969 GKEEGLSAEQLKT
+969 
-982 IKDFEKDFPS
+982 
-992 KLSIEITESSI
+992 
-1003 EGNHNTELGPAT
+1003 
-1015 TVVKAKIYYF
+1015 
-1025 EQHISDLFPTD
+1025 
-1036 ESTRDRLDKDLSEDN
+1036 
-1051 KNRKTLSDLQ
+1051 KTLYDLQ
-1061 AQYSNINVQYPAA
+1061 AQYSNINAQYPAA
-1074 VNDERTRQ
+1074 VNDERTHQ

-1100 VEAVYDHDFM
+1100 VEAVYGESFM
-1110 FSEEAT
+1110 FSPEAQT
-1116 KVMIPQ
+1116 MLIPQ
-1122 SIYSGQLKP
+1122 TIYSGRERSALDKTNATP
-1131 LSVVQDQEANQ
+1131 ID
-1142 EKKVSVPESL
+1142 ESL
-1152 QVPVWEAYE
+1152 ST
-1161 KEKSQTGDFTYQDTA
+1161 KS
-1176 EEYGNMLLKGVEN
+1176 
-1189 ILPRIKG
+1189 
-1196 TLTINQWG
+1196 
-1204 SDVLSAEIENDP
+1204 
-1216 RIFETYIIPEPL
+1216 ETF
-1228 KAWLEVSPK
+1228 VSP
-1237 EESHSNMQGSST
+1237 EG
-1249 VKNVDIVAA
+1249 
-1258 YVFSTILLQKENQEI
+1258 
-1273 DLSFTID
+1273 
-1280 GKQWDNYNE
+1280 
-1289 VMQGNSD
+1289 
-1296 HSISDEAFVAAW
+1296 
-1308 ALQSSMGISKH
+1308 
-1319 DLSKNAV
+1319 
-1326 AVLNDPIATTEHYG
+1326 
-1340 TLTLNGSKGGI
+1340 
-1351 ELLQSGKVSA
+1351 
-1361 DYSVK
+1361 
-1366 GQQITVEASPKS
+1366 
-1378 EEELH
+1378 
-1383 TEQEKKVSI
+1383 
-1392 PESLKGITKGDM
+1392 M
-1404 PKADLQSQWGNIKK
+1404 PKVDLQSQWENIKK
-1418 QINTI
+1418 QLNTV
-1423 AKEERQSVNY
+1423 AKEERQSANY

-1509 KVLEKGYEKMNLL
+1509 KVLEKGYEKMTLL

-1534 SSVLSLANNQ
+1534 SSVLSLADNQ
-1544 HRESNSIAYGQYDIP
+1544 HRQSNPIAYGQYDIP

-1593 FFEFKESNVFYS
+1593 FFEFKDSNVSYS

-1631 SVSINKSVNDIEE
+1631 SVSINNNVNDSEE
-1644 YTMARRLPQ
+1644 YTMARKLPQ

-1666 VASITSGEDFHLFDS
+1666 VVSIKSGEDLQLFDS

-1694 AAEYDSGD
+1694 AAEYDYGED
-1702 AISLDTTHKS
+1702 ISLDATHKS

-1730 VYNNSVGGAYE
+1730 VYNNSAGGAYE

-1748 SEILNSIERYGLS
+1748 SEILNSINRYGLP

-1768 KSLSGRKDY
+1768 KRLSGRKDY

-1792 DALKFAAASR
+1792 DALNFAAASR

-1812 LAAGTEE
+1812 LSEGTEE
-1819 RLPASSE
+1819 KLPDFSE
-1826 LDKKRGLDDREK
+1826 QDKKRGLEDRDNEVEK
-1838 EIELKNEELSGE
+1838 KNEELSGG
-1850 VSSKQELQDKNAEAR
+1850 VSSKGNLQDNNAEDR
-1865 RKEESQRE
+1865 RKEESRRE
-1873 AEKKEKEKQESQKK
+1873 AERKEKEKQDSQKK
-1887 DDSSAKIITAAFLR
+1887 DDSSTKIITAAFLR
-1901 SSLLS
+1901 ASLLS

-1921 AGGKKSP
+1921 ADAKTAPSFYK
-1928 TFHQA
+1928 TN
-1933 SWDVSPY
+1933 WEISPY
-1940 NQIFMSL
+1940 NQLFMSL

-1966 SLAVKKGSE
+1966 SIAIKKGSQ

-1980 WTDWSMYKSKGPE
+1980 WTDWSMYKSKGSD
-1993 PKSITSNQ
+1993 PKLITANQ
-2001 YENLSPDEKEH
+2001 YENLPPSEKELYR
-2012 FMKAP
+2012 KEP
-2017 VKYDRKIFNIDQT
+2017 VKFDRKVFNIDQSL
-2030 VLKGANPEQYNA
+2030 LKDTDRKSYNA
-2042 VLKEHDTHYKEMQT
+2042 LLGDNITHLNDKQTLASSDGVSFIHDDYAKFRN
-2056 IASTDSVDL
+2056 S
-2065 VSDRVSKIKKQHPNH
+2065 HPNH
-2080 LVLFAH
+2080 IVITQLMGNYAVIGRDSKYIQKLNIDNVELSHIIKDKDRMPYADIKSKDLDAAIKAIVSSGKKVAIW
-2086 NGVYNAFGKDAKTI
+2086 NPSQSLNLPNAIQEIVSNAET
-2100 HQLAKDSVTL
+2100 TL
-2110 DSFNNSKSNRKTS
+2110 DSFSKN
-2123 IAYLKPSDLDK
+2123 
-2134 VLKAVVSSGQRVAVA
+2134 
-2149 DNFEVLNAPKEATK
+2149 
-2163 ILSKAES
+2163 
-2170 VLDNYSKSTGINV
+2170 TGIKV
-2183 QKSLTQPTIYD
+2183 QKSLTQPTSYD

-2203 NKKPVNP
+2203 NKKSVNP
-2210 GSELRTAVENS
+2210 GNELRAVVENS

-2250 IESVKQLIATVSAG
+2250 IESVKQLIATVSTG

-2272 PATLSDQVSNE
+2272 PAVLSDQVSHE
-2283 SVESWVQ
+2283 SVESWAQ
-2290 DIKNNPHLLSSLERN
+2290 DIKNDPHLLSSLERN

-2319 EQVDYAV
+2319 EQVDYAA
-2326 INGKSSYN
+2326 INGKSLHD
-2334 KAESFNLVSELNEV
+2334 KTKSFNYVSELNEIAK
-2348 VNTSTM
+2348 TDPM
-2354 SAAVIRNN
+2354 SAVIIRDKNN
-2362 DGKSASVILSKGI
+2362 ASTSVILSTGI
-2375 ESISENGV
+2375 ETVSENGV
-2383 LNNEAFRQ
+2383 LNNNKFRQ
-2391 ALLKQGIKEVKF
+2391 ALLQQGDKDIKF
-2403 FNPGGTLGLNK
+2403 YQSGGTLGLNK
-2414 GDSYFEDKSIQIVNF
+2414 DDSFFKDKIMQIVSFN
-2429 DGKEVV
+2429 GKDVL
-2435 PQQELHLNEQSQNVE
+2435 PQQDLHINDHSQNVSHS
-2450 YNFEDVSAVKDDNN
+2450 FEDVSAVKDDNN
-2464 RWHLYIKEKDQPYF
+2464 RWHLYIKEKGQPYF
-2478 IIQPKMRDMSRLFEA
+2478 IIQPDKSDLSRLFEA
-2493 FKSQDQ
+2493 FKSHDQ
-2499 QAIYDTK
+2499 QSIYDAK
-2506 TSLGEKYTK
+2506 TSLGEKYIH
-2515 LVQQRPEL
+2515 LAQSHPEL
-2523 KVDFLMPKVPAEDI
+2523 KVDFLMPKVPSQDI
-2537 TRIERANIARD
+2537 ARIQRAGITRD
-2548 AQDKN
+2548 AQDRN

-2563 KGYHHEISRED
+2563 KNYHQEISRED

-2584 QSYKSALAAKVFSNI
+2584 QSYKNALAAKIFSNV
-2599 LHEGQTVSEAP
+2599 LHEGQSISDTPLKEEKEQTKLSTV
-2610 SVEENQQIKE
+2610 
-2620 TNSEKVDSPKQSTE
+2620 EKIDTKQSFE
-2634 SEESLSPRVGRSH
+2634 NDEDVNSSKGMSRK

>member
-1 MLIFSFPLNK
+1 MIFSFPLNK

-24 EATFPETV
+24 EATFPKTV

-46 SISFP
+46 SFSFP

-82 GGNTVSY
+82 EGKTVSY
-89 REVKKDVDL
+89 REVKKEVDL
-98 SDFYEATSVEF
+98 SDFYEATSAEF

-167 SLNDD
+167 SLNDEP
-172 STEGWSVG
+172 TEGWSVG
-180 VANIQSF
+180 VANIRSF
-187 KSLPFSRSLVLKGS
+187 KSLPFSRSLVLKSS

-277 ASSSYSDA
+277 ASSSYSDV

-628 ASDMII
+628 ASDMIN

-686 DTDNRTKADTN
+686 DTGNRTKADTN

-738 FGDEVETK
+738 FGDEVEAK

-753 WEDISSE
+753 WEDISNE
-760 YNLSAEDAD
+760 YNLSVEDAD

-798 YAKTEQ
+798 YVKTEQ

-871 FTPEEPIVP
+871 FTPEEPIVT

-903 REVDLISSIKDDE
+903 REVDLSSSIKDDE

-940 SNIDNKPL
+940 TNIDNKPL

-969 GKEEGLSAEQLKT
+969 GKEEGLSAEQLKI

-1061 AQYSNINVQYPAA
+1061 AQYSNINAQYPAA

-1100 VEAVYDHDFM
+1100 VEAVYGESFM
-1110 FSEEAT
+1110 FSPESQT
-1116 KVMIPQ
+1116 VLIPQ
-1122 SIYSGQLKP
+1122 TIYSGRERPVLDKTNATP
-1131 LSVVQDQEANQ
+1131 ID
-1142 EKKVSVPESL
+1142 ESL
-1152 QVPVWEAYE
+1152 
-1161 KEKSQTGDFTYQDTA
+1161 
-1176 EEYGNMLLKGVEN
+1176 
-1189 ILPRIKG
+1189 
-1196 TLTINQWG
+1196 
-1204 SDVLSAEIENDP
+1204 
-1216 RIFETYIIPEPL
+1216 
-1228 KAWLEVSPK
+1228 
-1237 EESHSNMQGSST
+1237 ST
-1249 VKNVDIVAA
+1249 
-1258 YVFSTILLQKENQEI
+1258 
-1273 DLSFTID
+1273 
-1280 GKQWDNYNE
+1280 
-1289 VMQGNSD
+1289 
-1296 HSISDEAFVAAW
+1296 
-1308 ALQSSMGISKH
+1308 
-1319 DLSKNAV
+1319 
-1326 AVLNDPIATTEHYG
+1326 
-1340 TLTLNGSKGGI
+1340 
-1351 ELLQSGKVSA
+1351 
-1361 DYSVK
+1361 
-1366 GQQITVEASPKS
+1366 KS
-1378 EEELH
+1378 E
-1383 TEQEKKVSI
+1383 T
-1392 PESLKGITKGDM
+1392 GILSSEGM
-1404 PKADLQSQWGNIKK
+1404 PKVDLQSQWGNIKK
-1418 QINTI
+1418 QINSI
-1423 AKEERQSVNY
+1423 VQKERQGVNF
-1433 DLTKDTSLA
+1433 DFTKDISLA
-1442 RDYIANNFQVSR
+1442 RDYIANNFQVSG
-1454 ETFDKF
+1454 EIFDSF

-1476 SSLLTTFTEQQ
+1476 SSLLSSFTEER
-1487 KVEKEISNFILLGGL
+1487 KVEREISDFILLGGL
-1502 LDPENAQ
+1502 LDPENSQ
-1509 KVLEKGYEKMNLL
+1509 KVLAKGHEKMNLL

-1534 SSVLSLANNQ
+1534 SSVLSLTDNQ
-1544 HRESNSIAYGQYDIP
+1544 HRESNSIVYGQYDIP

-1593 FFEFKESNVFYS
+1593 FFEFKESNVSYS

-1617 KAHIYVSRDQHQEE
+1617 KAHIYVSRDQHQKE
-1631 SVSINKSVNDIEE
+1631 SVSINKSVNDSEE

-1666 VASITSGEDFHLFDS
+1666 VVSIKSGEDLQLFDS
-1681 MREKGHLNKMLKV
+1681 MREKGHLNKLLKV

-1730 VYNNSVGGAYE
+1730 VYNNSAGGAYE

-1748 SEILNSIERYGLS
+1748 SEILNSVERYGLPS
-1761 DTASEDV
+1761 TASEDV

-1819 RLPASSE
+1819 RLPDSSE

-1850 VSSKQELQDKNAEAR
+1850 VSSKLELQDKNVEAR

-2065 VSDRVSKIKKQHPNH
+2065 VSDRVSKIKKQHPDH

-2110 DSFNNSKSNRKTS
+2110 DSINNSKSNRKTS

-2170 VLDNYSKSTGINV
+2170 VLDNFSKSTGINV
-2183 QKSLTQPTIYD
+2183 QKSLTQPTSYD

-2272 PATLSDQVSNE
+2272 PAVLSDQVSNE

-2290 DIKNNPHLLSSLERN
+2290 DIKNDPHLLPSLERN

-2319 EQVDYAV
+2319 EQVDYAS

-2375 ESISENGV
+2375 ESNSENGV

-2391 ALLKQGIKEVKF
+2391 ALLKQGVKEVKF

-2435 PQQELHLNEQSQNVE
+2435 PQQELHLNKQSQNVE
-2450 YNFEDVSAVKDDNN
+2450 HNFEDVSAVKDDNN

-2478 IIQPKMRDMSRLFEA
+2478 IIQPEMRDMSRLFEA

-2584 QSYKSALAAKVFSNI
+2584 QSYKSALAAKVFSNV

-2610 SVEENQQIKE
+2610 SVEENQQVKE

-2634 SEESLSPRVGRSH
+2634 SEESLSPRVGRFH

>member
-24 EATFPETV
+24 KATFPETV

-59 KLKGSAIT
+59 KLKGSAVT

-628 ASDMII
+628 ASDMIN

-686 DTDNRTKADTN
+686 DTGNRTKADTN

-738 FGDEVETK
+738 FGDEVEAK

-753 WEDISSE
+753 WEDISNE
-760 YNLSAEDAD
+760 YNLSVEDAD
-769 RSVVDSDAPSLKFR
+769 RSVVDSDAPSLIFR

-815 GKQRWTSFDSLL
+815 GKQQWTSFDSLL

-856 LTQAAI
+856 LTQSAI
-862 EYLQQQRKG
+862 EYLQQQHKH
-871 FTPEEPIVP
+871 FSPEAPIVP

-903 REVDLISSIKDDE
+903 REVDISSSIKDDE

-940 SNIDNKPL
+940 TNIDNKPL

-1061 AQYSNINVQYPAA
+1061 AQYSNINAQYPAA

-1100 VEAVYDHDFM
+1100 VEAVYGESFM
-1110 FSEEAT
+1110 FSPESQT
-1116 KVMIPQ
+1116 VLIPQ
-1122 SIYSGQLKP
+1122 TIYSGRERPVLDKTNATP
-1131 LSVVQDQEANQ
+1131 ID
-1142 EKKVSVPESL
+1142 ESL
-1152 QVPVWEAYE
+1152 
-1161 KEKSQTGDFTYQDTA
+1161 
-1176 EEYGNMLLKGVEN
+1176 
-1189 ILPRIKG
+1189 
-1196 TLTINQWG
+1196 
-1204 SDVLSAEIENDP
+1204 
-1216 RIFETYIIPEPL
+1216 
-1228 KAWLEVSPK
+1228 
-1237 EESHSNMQGSST
+1237 ST
-1249 VKNVDIVAA
+1249 
-1258 YVFSTILLQKENQEI
+1258 
-1273 DLSFTID
+1273 
-1280 GKQWDNYNE
+1280 
-1289 VMQGNSD
+1289 
-1296 HSISDEAFVAAW
+1296 
-1308 ALQSSMGISKH
+1308 
-1319 DLSKNAV
+1319 
-1326 AVLNDPIATTEHYG
+1326 
-1340 TLTLNGSKGGI
+1340 
-1351 ELLQSGKVSA
+1351 
-1361 DYSVK
+1361 
-1366 GQQITVEASPKS
+1366 KS
-1378 EEELH
+1378 E
-1383 TEQEKKVSI
+1383 T
-1392 PESLKGITKGDM
+1392 GILSSEGM
-1404 PKADLQSQWGNIKK
+1404 PKVDLQSQWGNIKK
-1418 QINTI
+1418 QINSI
-1423 AKEERQSVNY
+1423 VQKERQGVNF
-1433 DLTKDTSLA
+1433 DFTKDISLA
-1442 RDYIANNFQVSR
+1442 RDYIANNFQVSG
-1454 ETFDKF
+1454 EIFDSF

-1476 SSLLTTFTEQQ
+1476 SSLLSSFTEER
-1487 KVEKEISNFILLGGL
+1487 KVEREISDFILLGGL
-1502 LDPENAQ
+1502 LDPENSQ
-1509 KVLEKGYEKMNLL
+1509 KVLAKGHEKMNLL
-1522 RETPNV
+1522 REAPNV

-1534 SSVLSLANNQ
+1534 SSVLSLTDNQ

-1593 FFEFKESNVFYS
+1593 FFEFKESNVSYS

-1631 SVSINKSVNDIEE
+1631 SVSINKSVNDSEE

-1666 VASITSGEDFHLFDS
+1666 VVSIKSGEDLQLFDS
-1681 MREKGHLNKMLKV
+1681 MREKGHLNKLLKV

-1730 VYNNSVGGAYE
+1730 VYNNSAGGAYE

-1748 SEILNSIERYGLS
+1748 SEILNSVERYGLPS
-1761 DTASEDV
+1761 TASEDV

-1819 RLPASSE
+1819 RLPDSSE

-1850 VSSKQELQDKNAEAR
+1850 VSSKLELQDKNVEAR

-2030 VLKGANPEQYNA
+2030 VLKRANPEQYNA

-2065 VSDRVSKIKKQHPNH
+2065 VSDRVSKIKKQHPDH

-2110 DSFNNSKSNRKTS
+2110 DSINNSKSNRKTS

-2183 QKSLTQPTIYD
+2183 QKSLTQPTSYD

-2272 PATLSDQVSNE
+2272 PAVLSDQVSNE

-2290 DIKNNPHLLSSLERN
+2290 DIKNDPHLLSSLERN

-2319 EQVDYAV
+2319 EQVDYAS

-2391 ALLKQGIKEVKF
+2391 ALLKQGVKEVKF

-2435 PQQELHLNEQSQNVE
+2435 PQQELHLNKQSQNVE
-2450 YNFEDVSAVKDDNN
+2450 HNFEDVSAVKDDNN

-2478 IIQPKMRDMSRLFEA
+2478 IIQPEMRDMSRLFEA

-2584 QSYKSALAAKVFSNI
+2584 QSYKSALAAKVFSNV

-2610 SVEENQQIKE
+2610 SVEENQQVKE

-2634 SEESLSPRVGRSH
+2634 SEESLSPRVGRFH

>member
-24 EATFPETV
+24 KATFPETV

-59 KLKGSAIT
+59 KLKGSAVT
-67 SRNIDNLGIGSVNLY
+67 SRNIDILGIGSVNLY

-628 ASDMII
+628 ASDMIN
-634 EKIDEQRVDLNQTL
+634 EKIDEQRADLNQTL

-667 ERTENEMSLNEL
+667 GKTENEMSLNEL

-686 DTDNRTKADTN
+686 DTGNRTEADTN

-769 RSVVDSDAPSLKFR
+769 RSVVDSDAPLLKFR

-815 GKQRWTSFDSLL
+815 GKQQWTSFDSLL

-856 LTQAAI
+856 LTQSAI
-862 EYLQQQRKG
+862 EYLQQQHKH
-871 FTPEEPIVP
+871 FSPEAPIVP

-903 REVDLISSIKDDE
+903 REVDLSSSIKDDE

-940 SNIDNKPL
+940 TNIDNKPL

-1015 TVVKAKIYYF
+1015 TVDKAKIYYF

-1061 AQYSNINVQYPAA
+1061 AQYSNINAQYPAA

-1100 VEAVYDHDFM
+1100 VEAVYGESFM
-1110 FSEEAT
+1110 FSPESQT
-1116 KVMIPQ
+1116 VLIPQ
-1122 SIYSGQLKP
+1122 TIYSGRERPVLDKTNATP
-1131 LSVVQDQEANQ
+1131 ID
-1142 EKKVSVPESL
+1142 ESL
-1152 QVPVWEAYE
+1152 
-1161 KEKSQTGDFTYQDTA
+1161 
-1176 EEYGNMLLKGVEN
+1176 
-1189 ILPRIKG
+1189 
-1196 TLTINQWG
+1196 
-1204 SDVLSAEIENDP
+1204 
-1216 RIFETYIIPEPL
+1216 
-1228 KAWLEVSPK
+1228 
-1237 EESHSNMQGSST
+1237 ST
-1249 VKNVDIVAA
+1249 
-1258 YVFSTILLQKENQEI
+1258 
-1273 DLSFTID
+1273 
-1280 GKQWDNYNE
+1280 
-1289 VMQGNSD
+1289 
-1296 HSISDEAFVAAW
+1296 
-1308 ALQSSMGISKH
+1308 
-1319 DLSKNAV
+1319 
-1326 AVLNDPIATTEHYG
+1326 
-1340 TLTLNGSKGGI
+1340 
-1351 ELLQSGKVSA
+1351 
-1361 DYSVK
+1361 
-1366 GQQITVEASPKS
+1366 KS
-1378 EEELH
+1378 E
-1383 TEQEKKVSI
+1383 T
-1392 PESLKGITKGDM
+1392 GILSSEGM
-1404 PKADLQSQWGNIKK
+1404 PKVDLQSQWGNIKK
-1418 QINTI
+1418 QINSI
-1423 AKEERQSVNY
+1423 VQKERQGVNF
-1433 DLTKDTSLA
+1433 DFTKDISLA
-1442 RDYIANNFQVSR
+1442 RDYIANNFQVSG
-1454 ETFDKF
+1454 EIFDSF

-1476 SSLLTTFTEQQ
+1476 SSLLSSFTEER
-1487 KVEKEISNFILLGGL
+1487 KVEREISDFILLGGL

-1534 SSVLSLANNQ
+1534 SSVLSLTDNQ

-1593 FFEFKESNVFYS
+1593 FFEFKESNVSYS

-1631 SVSINKSVNDIEE
+1631 SVSINKSVNDSEE

-1666 VASITSGEDFHLFDS
+1666 VVSIKSGEDLQLFDS
-1681 MREKGHLNKMLKV
+1681 MREKGHLNKLLKV
-1694 AAEYDSGD
+1694 AAEYDSSD

-1730 VYNNSVGGAYE
+1730 VYNNSAGGAYE

-1748 SEILNSIERYGLS
+1748 SEILNSVERYGLPS
-1761 DTASEDV
+1761 TASEDV

-1819 RLPASSE
+1819 RLPDSSE

-1850 VSSKQELQDKNAEAR
+1850 VSSKLELQDKNVEAR

-1928 TFHQA
+1928 TFYQA

-2065 VSDRVSKIKKQHPNH
+2065 VSDRVSKIKKQHPDH

-2110 DSFNNSKSNRKTS
+2110 DSINNSKSNRKTS

-2183 QKSLTQPTIYD
+2183 QKSLTQPTSYD

-2272 PATLSDQVSNE
+2272 PAVLSDQVSNE

-2290 DIKNNPHLLSSLERN
+2290 DIKNDPHLLSSLERN

-2319 EQVDYAV
+2319 EQVDYAS

-2391 ALLKQGIKEVKF
+2391 ALLKQGVKEVKF

-2435 PQQELHLNEQSQNVE
+2435 PQQELHLNKQSQNVE
-2450 YNFEDVSAVKDDNN
+2450 HNFEDVSAVKDDNN

-2478 IIQPKMRDMSRLFEA
+2478 IIQPEMRDMSRLFEA

-2584 QSYKSALAAKVFSNI
+2584 QSYKSALAAKVFSNV

-2610 SVEENQQIKE
+2610 SVEENQQVKE

-2634 SEESLSPRVGRSH
+2634 SEESLSPRVGRFH

>member
-24 EATFPETV
+24 EATFSEAV
-32 IPEELQSNILVDFN
+32 IPEELQSTSLVDIN
-46 SISFP
+46 SFSFP
-51 FPNHNVRE
+51 FPSHNVRE

-82 GGNTVSY
+82 EGNTVSY

-98 SDFYEATSVEF
+98 SDFYEATSAEF
-109 TKLSSD
+109 TKISSD

-167 SLNDD
+167 SLNDEP
-172 STEGWSVG
+172 TEGWSIG

-201 FVNQLNQVIANLHDI
+201 FVNQLNQVIANLYDI

-263 IPDMAYK
+263 ISDMAYK
-270 KTNASSS
+270 KTNAPSS

-348 SMYLTARQLFSMNE
+348 SMYLTARQLFSMND

-370 KIASE
+370 KIALE

-472 EDIDSLLAHSKPSV
+472 EEIDSLLAHSKPSV

-525 YKTSNS
+525 YKTSDSN
-531 KEGIFADGQAFYAT
+531 EGIFADGQEFYAT

-556 KGRLNRDMNGSFGD
+556 KGRLNRDLNGSFGD

-634 EKIDEQRVDLNQTL
+634 EKIDEQRIDLNQTL
-648 LRGSNLKGQDN
+648 LRDSNLKGQDN

-667 ERTENEMSLNEL
+667 GKTENEMSLNEL

-686 DTDNRTKADTN
+686 DTGNRTKADTN

-769 RSVVDSDAPSLKFR
+769 RSVVDSDAPLVKFR
-783 SVDSAVKFADWITAK
+783 SVDSAVKFVDWITAK
-798 YAKTEQ
+798 YVKSEQ
-804 KSESTELIYSN
+804 KSDSLSTEELRETNRKDKTNATPIEES
-815 GKQRWTSFDSLL
+815 
-827 KAAKEHQI
+827 
-835 TRSEFMALST
+835 LST
-845 FNTVKGSHPHN
+845 KTETG
-856 LTQAAI
+856 
-862 EYLQQQRKG
+862 
-871 FTPEEPIVP
+871 
-880 GSPLYDAIK
+880 
-889 MLKEGKVFA
+889 
-898 EYRGN
+898 
-903 REVDLISSIKDDE
+903 ISS
-916 MLSAEEIEKLKA
+916 
-928 MASDASDGKSKS
+928 
-940 SNIDNKPL
+940 
-948 IEKVPYGEFYLP
+948 
-960 DWSIPYFKD
+960 
-969 GKEEGLSAEQLKT
+969 
-982 IKDFEKDFPS
+982 
-992 KLSIEITESSI
+992 
-1003 EGNHNTELGPAT
+1003 
-1015 TVVKAKIYYF
+1015 
-1025 EQHISDLFPTD
+1025 
-1036 ESTRDRLDKDLSEDN
+1036 SE
-1051 KNRKTLSDLQ
+1051 
-1061 AQYSNINVQYPAA
+1061 
-1074 VNDERTRQ
+1074 
-1082 IAKRIR
+1082 
-1088 QAEQIITAYNAN
+1088 
-1100 VEAVYDHDFM
+1100 
-1110 FSEEAT
+1110 
-1116 KVMIPQ
+1116 
-1122 SIYSGQLKP
+1122 
-1131 LSVVQDQEANQ
+1131 
-1142 EKKVSVPESL
+1142 
-1152 QVPVWEAYE
+1152 
-1161 KEKSQTGDFTYQDTA
+1161 
-1176 EEYGNMLLKGVEN
+1176 
-1189 ILPRIKG
+1189 
-1196 TLTINQWG
+1196 
-1204 SDVLSAEIENDP
+1204 
-1216 RIFETYIIPEPL
+1216 
-1228 KAWLEVSPK
+1228 
-1237 EESHSNMQGSST
+1237 
-1249 VKNVDIVAA
+1249 
-1258 YVFSTILLQKENQEI
+1258 
-1273 DLSFTID
+1273 
-1280 GKQWDNYNE
+1280 
-1289 VMQGNSD
+1289 
-1296 HSISDEAFVAAW
+1296 
-1308 ALQSSMGISKH
+1308 GIS
-1319 DLSKNAV
+1319 
-1326 AVLNDPIATTEHYG
+1326 
-1340 TLTLNGSKGGI
+1340 
-1351 ELLQSGKVSA
+1351 
-1361 DYSVK
+1361 
-1366 GQQITVEASPKS
+1366 
-1378 EEELH
+1378 
-1383 TEQEKKVSI
+1383 
-1392 PESLKGITKGDM
+1392 
-1404 PKADLQSQWGNIKK
+1404 KADLQSQWGNIRN
-1418 QINTI
+1418 QIAII
-1423 AKEERQSVNY
+1423 AKKERQNVNY
-1433 DLTKDTSLA
+1433 DDVTKDISLA

-1454 ETFDKF
+1454 EAFDKF

-1476 SSLLTTFTEQQ
+1476 SSILSSFTEER

-1509 KVLEKGYEKMNLL
+1509 KVLEKGYEKMTLL

-1534 SSVLSLANNQ
+1534 SSVLSLADNQ
-1544 HRESNSIAYGQYDIP
+1544 HRESNPITYGQYDIP

-1572 SLSEAK
+1572 SLSETK

-1593 FFEFKESNVFYS
+1593 FFEFKDSNVSYS

-1617 KAHIYVSRDQHQEE
+1617 KAHVYVSRDQHQEE
-1631 SVSINKSVNDIEE
+1631 SVLINKSVNNSEE
-1644 YTMARRLPQ
+1644 YTMARKEPQ

-1666 VASITSGEDFHLFDS
+1666 VVSIKSGEDLQLFNS

-1730 VYNNSVGGAYE
+1730 VYNNSAGGAYE

-1748 SEILNSIERYGLS
+1748 SEILNSINRYGLP

-1792 DALKFAAASR
+1792 DALNYAAASR

-1819 RLPASSE
+1819 RLPDSSE

-1921 AGGKKSP
+1921 ADGKKSP

-1980 WTDWSMYKSKGPE
+1980 WTDWSMYKSTGPE

-2012 FMKAP
+2012 FKKAP
-2017 VKYDRKIFNIDQT
+2017 VKYNRKIFNIDQT
-2030 VLKGANPEQYNA
+2030 VLKGANPGQYNA

-2065 VSDRVSKIKKQHPNH
+2065 VSDRVSKIKKQHPDH

-2123 IAYLKPSDLDK
+2123 IAYFKPSDLDK

-2183 QKSLTQPTIYD
+2183 QKSLTQPTSYD

-2203 NKKPVNP
+2203 NKKSVNP

-2290 DIKNNPHLLSSLERN
+2290 DIKNDPHLLSSLERN

-2319 EQVDYAV
+2319 EQVDYAA
-2326 INGKSSYN
+2326 INGKSSYI

-2375 ESISENGV
+2375 ESNSENGV

-2391 ALLKQGIKEVKF
+2391 ALLKQGVKEVKF

-2450 YNFEDVSAVKDDNN
+2450 HNFEDVSAVKDDNN

-2478 IIQPKMRDMSRLFEA
+2478 IIQPEMRDMSRLFEA

-2515 LVQQRPEL
+2515 IVQQRPEL

-2537 TRIERANIARD
+2537 ARIEKANIARD

-2634 SEESLSPRVGRSH
+2634 SEENLSPRVGRFH

>member
-1 MLIFSFPLNK
+1 
-11 KELAIMSPKKNTH
+11 MSPKKNTH
-24 EATFPETV
+24 EATFSEAV
-32 IPEELQSNILVDFN
+32 IPEELQSTSLVDIN
-46 SISFP
+46 SFSLP
-51 FPNHNVRE
+51 SPNHNVRE

-82 GGNTVSY
+82 GGNTVFY

-98 SDFYEATSVEF
+98 SDFYEATSAEF
-109 TKLSSD
+109 TKISSD

-167 SLNDD
+167 SLNDEP
-172 STEGWSVG
+172 TEGWSIG

-201 FVNQLNQVIANLHDI
+201 FVNQLNQVIANLYDI

-235 LDDLKSHKASLKDWK
+235 LDDLKSHKASLNDWK
-250 VYIENANLIKSKD
+250 VYVENANLIKSKD
-263 IPDMAYK
+263 ISDMAYK

-277 ASSSYSDA
+277 VSSSYSDA

-328 YNGINPFMLMYDTI
+328 YNGINPFMLMYNTI
-342 KHEYTT
+342 EHEYTT

-370 KIASE
+370 KIALE

-460 PSLPDSEGMYIN
+460 PSLPDSDGMYFN

-491 DNLSWYCPIE
+491 DNLSWYCPID
-501 QTDNISSPHY
+501 QTADISSPHY

-525 YKTSNS
+525 YKSSDS
-531 KEGIFADGQAFYAT
+531 KEGVFADGQEFYAT

-556 KGRLNRDMNGSFGD
+556 KGRLNRDLSGSFGD

-634 EKIDEQRVDLNQTL
+634 EKIDEQRIDLNQTL
-648 LRGSNLKGQDN
+648 LRDSNLKGQDN
-659 ELSNSSRP
+659 ELSNPSRP
-667 ERTENEMSLNEL
+667 ERTENDMSLNEL

-686 DTDNRTKADTN
+686 DTGNRTKADTN

-723 PDAITA
+723 PDAITD
-729 PSYQRTVYN
+729 PSYQQSVYD
-738 FGDEVETK
+738 FGDEVEAK

-753 WEDISSE
+753 WEDISNE
-760 YNLSAEDAD
+760 YNLSVEDAD

-798 YAKTEQ
+798 YVKTEQ
-804 KSESTELIYSN
+804 KSDSLSTEERRETN
-815 GKQRWTSFDSLL
+815 GK
-827 KAAKEHQI
+827 
-835 TRSEFMALST
+835 
-845 FNTVKGSHPHN
+845 
-856 LTQAAI
+856 
-862 EYLQQQRKG
+862 Y
-871 FTPEEPIVP
+871 
-880 GSPLYDAIK
+880 
-889 MLKEGKVFA
+889 
-898 EYRGN
+898 
-903 REVDLISSIKDDE
+903 
-916 MLSAEEIEKLKA
+916 
-928 MASDASDGKSKS
+928 
-940 SNIDNKPL
+940 
-948 IEKVPYGEFYLP
+948 
-960 DWSIPYFKD
+960 
-969 GKEEGLSAEQLKT
+969 
-982 IKDFEKDFPS
+982 
-992 KLSIEITESSI
+992 
-1003 EGNHNTELGPAT
+1003 
-1015 TVVKAKIYYF
+1015 
-1025 EQHISDLFPTD
+1025 
-1036 ESTRDRLDKDLSEDN
+1036 
-1051 KNRKTLSDLQ
+1051 KTLYDLQ
-1061 AQYSNINVQYPAA
+1061 AQYSNINALYPAA
-1074 VNDERTRQ
+1074 VNDERTHQ

-1100 VEAVYDHDFM
+1100 VEAVYGESFM
-1110 FSEEAT
+1110 FSPEAQT
-1116 KVMIPQ
+1116 MLIPQ
-1122 SIYSGQLKP
+1122 TIYSGRERSALDKTNATP
-1131 LSVVQDQEANQ
+1131 ID
-1142 EKKVSVPESL
+1142 ESL
-1152 QVPVWEAYE
+1152 ST
-1161 KEKSQTGDFTYQDTA
+1161 KS
-1176 EEYGNMLLKGVEN
+1176 
-1189 ILPRIKG
+1189 
-1196 TLTINQWG
+1196 
-1204 SDVLSAEIENDP
+1204 
-1216 RIFETYIIPEPL
+1216 ETF
-1228 KAWLEVSPK
+1228 VSP
-1237 EESHSNMQGSST
+1237 EG
-1249 VKNVDIVAA
+1249 
-1258 YVFSTILLQKENQEI
+1258 
-1273 DLSFTID
+1273 
-1280 GKQWDNYNE
+1280 
-1289 VMQGNSD
+1289 
-1296 HSISDEAFVAAW
+1296 
-1308 ALQSSMGISKH
+1308 
-1319 DLSKNAV
+1319 
-1326 AVLNDPIATTEHYG
+1326 
-1340 TLTLNGSKGGI
+1340 
-1351 ELLQSGKVSA
+1351 
-1361 DYSVK
+1361 
-1366 GQQITVEASPKS
+1366 
-1378 EEELH
+1378 
-1383 TEQEKKVSI
+1383 
-1392 PESLKGITKGDM
+1392 M
-1404 PKADLQSQWGNIKK
+1404 PKVDLQSQWENIKK
-1418 QINTI
+1418 QLNTV
-1423 AKEERQSVNY
+1423 AKDERQSSNY

-1460 SDSDKERLVS
+1460 SDSNKERLVS

-1509 KVLEKGYEKMNLL
+1509 KVLEKGYEKMTLL

-1534 SSVLSLANNQ
+1534 SSVLSLADNQ
-1544 HRESNSIAYGQYDIP
+1544 HRQSTPIAYGQYDIP

-1593 FFEFKESNVFYS
+1593 FFEFKDSNVSYS

-1631 SVSINKSVNDIEE
+1631 SVSINNNVNDSEE
-1644 YTMARRLPQ
+1644 YTMARKLPQ

-1666 VASITSGEDFHLFDS
+1666 VVSIKSGEDLQLFDS

-1694 AAEYDSGD
+1694 AAEYDYGED
-1702 AISLDTTHKS
+1702 ISLDATHKS

-1730 VYNNSVGGAYE
+1730 VYNNSAGGAYE

-1748 SEILNSIERYGLS
+1748 SEILNSINRYGLP

-1768 KSLSGRKDY
+1768 KRLSGRKDY

-1792 DALKFAAASR
+1792 DALNFAAASR

-1812 LAAGTEE
+1812 LSEGTEE
-1819 RLPASSE
+1819 KLPDFSE
-1826 LDKKRGLDDREK
+1826 QDKKRGLEDRDNEV
-1838 EIELKNEELSGE
+1838 EIKNEELSGGL
-1850 VSSKQELQDKNAEAR
+1850 SSKGNLQDNNAENR
-1865 RKEESQRE
+1865 RKEESRRE
-1873 AEKKEKEKQESQKK
+1873 AERKEKEKQESQKK
-1887 DDSSAKIITAAFLR
+1887 DDSSTKIITAAFLR
-1901 SSLLS
+1901 ASLLS

-1921 AGGKKSP
+1921 ADAKTAPSFYK
-1928 TFHQA
+1928 TN
-1933 SWDVSPY
+1933 WEISPY
-1940 NQIFMSL
+1940 NQLFMSL

-1966 SLAVKKGSE
+1966 SIAIKKGSQ

-1980 WTDWSMYKSKGPE
+1980 WTDWSMYKSKGSD
-1993 PKSITSNQ
+1993 PKLITANQ
-2001 YENLSPDEKEH
+2001 YENLPPSEKELYR
-2012 FMKAP
+2012 KEP
-2017 VKYDRKIFNIDQT
+2017 VKFDRKVFNIDQSL
-2030 VLKGANPEQYNA
+2030 LKETDRKSYNA
-2042 VLKEHDTHYKEMQT
+2042 LLGDNITHLNDKQILASSDGVSFIHDDYAKFRN
-2056 IASTDSVDL
+2056 S
-2065 VSDRVSKIKKQHPNH
+2065 HPNH
-2080 LVLFAH
+2080 IAITQLMGNYAVIGRDSKYIQKLNIDNVELSH
-2086 NGVYNAFGKDAKTI
+2086 IIRGKDRMPYADIKS
-2100 HQLAKDSVTL
+2100 KDLDAAIKAIVSSGKKVAIWNPSQSLNLPNAIQEIVSNAETTL
-2110 DSFNNSKSNRKTS
+2110 DSFSKN
-2123 IAYLKPSDLDK
+2123 
-2134 VLKAVVSSGQRVAVA
+2134 
-2149 DNFEVLNAPKEATK
+2149 
-2163 ILSKAES
+2163 
-2170 VLDNYSKSTGINV
+2170 TGIKV
-2183 QKSLTQPTIYD
+2183 QKSLTQPTSYD

-2203 NKKPVNP
+2203 NKKSVNP
-2210 GSELRTAVENS
+2210 GNELRAAVENS

-2272 PATLSDQVSNE
+2272 PAVLSDQVSHE
-2283 SVESWVQ
+2283 SVESWAQ
-2290 DIKNNPHLLSSLERN
+2290 DIKNDPHLLSSLERN

-2319 EQVDYAV
+2319 EQVDYAA
-2326 INGKSSYN
+2326 INGKSLHD
-2334 KAESFNLVSELNEV
+2334 KTKSFNYVSELNEIAK
-2348 VNTSTM
+2348 TDPM
-2354 SAAVIRNN
+2354 SAVIIRDKNN
-2362 DGKSASVILSKGI
+2362 ASTSVILSTGI
-2375 ESISENGV
+2375 ETVSENGV
-2383 LNNEAFRQ
+2383 LNNNKFRQ
-2391 ALLKQGIKEVKF
+2391 ALLQQGDKDIKF
-2403 FNPGGTLGLNK
+2403 YQSGGTLGLNK
-2414 GDSYFEDKSIQIVNF
+2414 DDSFFKDKIMQIVSFN
-2429 DGKEVV
+2429 GKDVL
-2435 PQQELHLNEQSQNVE
+2435 PQQDLHINDHSQNVSHS
-2450 YNFEDVSAVKDDNN
+2450 FEDVSAVKDDNN
-2464 RWHLYIKEKDQPYF
+2464 RWHLYIKEKGQPYF
-2478 IIQPKMRDMSRLFEA
+2478 IIQPDKRDLSRLFEA
-2493 FKSQDQ
+2493 FKSHDQ
-2499 QAIYDTK
+2499 QSIYDAK
-2506 TSLGEKYTK
+2506 TSLGEKYIH
-2515 LVQQRPEL
+2515 LAQSHPEL
-2523 KVDFLMPKVPAEDI
+2523 KVDFLMPKVPSQDI
-2537 TRIERANIARD
+2537 ARIQRAGITRD
-2548 AQDKN
+2548 AQDRN

-2563 KGYHHEISRED
+2563 KNYHQEISRED

-2584 QSYKSALAAKVFSNI
+2584 QSYKNALAAKIFSNV
-2599 LHEGQTVSEAP
+2599 LHEGQSISDTP
-2610 SVEENQQIKE
+2610 LKEEKEQIKLS
-2620 TNSEKVDSPKQSTE
+2620 TVEKIDTKQSFE
-2634 SEESLSPRVGRSH
+2634 NDEDVNSSKGMSRK

>member
-24 EATFPETV
+24 KATFPETV

-59 KLKGSAIT
+59 KLKGSAVT

-531 KEGIFADGQAFYAT
+531 KEGIFSDGQAFYAT

-628 ASDMII
+628 ASDMIN

-686 DTDNRTKADTN
+686 DTGNRTKADTN

-738 FGDEVETK
+738 FGDEVEAK

-753 WEDISSE
+753 WEDISNE
-760 YNLSAEDAD
+760 YNLSVEDAD
-769 RSVVDSDAPSLKFR
+769 RSVVDSDAPSLIFR

-815 GKQRWTSFDSLL
+815 GKQQWTSFDSLL

-856 LTQAAI
+856 LTQSAI
-862 EYLQQQRKG
+862 EYLQQQHKH
-871 FTPEEPIVP
+871 FSPEAPIVP

-903 REVDLISSIKDDE
+903 REVDLSSSIKDDE

-940 SNIDNKPL
+940 TNIDNKPL

-1061 AQYSNINVQYPAA
+1061 AQYSNINAQYPAA

-1100 VEAVYDHDFM
+1100 VEAVYGESFM
-1110 FSEEAT
+1110 FSPESQT
-1116 KVMIPQ
+1116 VLIPQ
-1122 SIYSGQLKP
+1122 TIYSGRERPVLDKTNATP
-1131 LSVVQDQEANQ
+1131 ID
-1142 EKKVSVPESL
+1142 ESL
-1152 QVPVWEAYE
+1152 
-1161 KEKSQTGDFTYQDTA
+1161 
-1176 EEYGNMLLKGVEN
+1176 
-1189 ILPRIKG
+1189 
-1196 TLTINQWG
+1196 
-1204 SDVLSAEIENDP
+1204 
-1216 RIFETYIIPEPL
+1216 
-1228 KAWLEVSPK
+1228 
-1237 EESHSNMQGSST
+1237 ST
-1249 VKNVDIVAA
+1249 
-1258 YVFSTILLQKENQEI
+1258 
-1273 DLSFTID
+1273 
-1280 GKQWDNYNE
+1280 
-1289 VMQGNSD
+1289 
-1296 HSISDEAFVAAW
+1296 
-1308 ALQSSMGISKH
+1308 
-1319 DLSKNAV
+1319 
-1326 AVLNDPIATTEHYG
+1326 
-1340 TLTLNGSKGGI
+1340 
-1351 ELLQSGKVSA
+1351 
-1361 DYSVK
+1361 
-1366 GQQITVEASPKS
+1366 KS
-1378 EEELH
+1378 E
-1383 TEQEKKVSI
+1383 T
-1392 PESLKGITKGDM
+1392 GILSSEGM
-1404 PKADLQSQWGNIKK
+1404 PKVDLQSQWGNIKK
-1418 QINTI
+1418 QINSI
-1423 AKEERQSVNY
+1423 VQKERQGVNF
-1433 DLTKDTSLA
+1433 DFTKDISLA
-1442 RDYIANNFQVSR
+1442 RDYIANNFQVSG
-1454 ETFDKF
+1454 EIFDSF

-1476 SSLLTTFTEQQ
+1476 SSLLSSFTEER
-1487 KVEKEISNFILLGGL
+1487 KVEREISDFILLGGL
-1502 LDPENAQ
+1502 LDPENSQ
-1509 KVLEKGYEKMNLL
+1509 KVLAKGHEKMNLL

-1534 SSVLSLANNQ
+1534 SSVLSLTDNQ

-1593 FFEFKESNVFYS
+1593 FFEFKESNVSYS

-1631 SVSINKSVNDIEE
+1631 SVSINKSVNDSEE

-1666 VASITSGEDFHLFDS
+1666 VVSIKSGEDLQLFDS
-1681 MREKGHLNKMLKV
+1681 MREKGHLNKLLKV

-1730 VYNNSVGGAYE
+1730 VYNNSAGGAYE
-1741 IFRKSPQ
+1741 IFRKFPQ
-1748 SEILNSIERYGLS
+1748 SEILNSVERYGLPS
-1761 DTASEDV
+1761 TASEDV

-1819 RLPASSE
+1819 RLPDSSE

-1850 VSSKQELQDKNAEAR
+1850 VSSKLELQDKNVEAR

-2065 VSDRVSKIKKQHPNH
+2065 VSDRVSKIKKQHPDH

-2110 DSFNNSKSNRKTS
+2110 DSINNSKSNRKTS

-2183 QKSLTQPTIYD
+2183 QKSLTQPTSYD

-2272 PATLSDQVSNE
+2272 PAVLSDQVSNE

-2319 EQVDYAV
+2319 EQVDYAS
-2326 INGKSSYN
+2326 INGKSPYN

-2391 ALLKQGIKEVKF
+2391 ALLKQGVKEVKF

-2450 YNFEDVSAVKDDNN
+2450 HNFEDVSAVKDDNN

-2478 IIQPKMRDMSRLFEA
+2478 IIQPEMRDMSRLFEA

-2584 QSYKSALAAKVFSNI
+2584 QSYKSALAAKVFSNV

-2610 SVEENQQIKE
+2610 SVEENQQVKE

-2634 SEESLSPRVGRSH
+2634 SEENLSPRVGRFH

>member
-127 DKDLKWHHS
+127 DKELKWHHS

-235 LDDLKSHKASLKDWK
+235 LDDLKSHKVSLKDWK

-628 ASDMII
+628 ASDMIN

-686 DTDNRTKADTN
+686 DTGNRTKADTN

-738 FGDEVETK
+738 FGDEVEAK

-753 WEDISSE
+753 WEDISNE
-760 YNLSAEDAD
+760 YNLSVEDAD

-815 GKQRWTSFDSLL
+815 GKQQWTSFDSLL

-856 LTQAAI
+856 LTQSAI
-862 EYLQQQRKG
+862 EYLQQQHKH
-871 FTPEEPIVP
+871 FSPEAPIVP

-903 REVDLISSIKDDE
+903 REVDLSSSIKDDE

-940 SNIDNKPL
+940 TNIDNKPL

-1061 AQYSNINVQYPAA
+1061 AQYSNINAQYPAA

-1100 VEAVYDHDFM
+1100 VEAVYGESFM
-1110 FSEEAT
+1110 FSPESQT
-1116 KVMIPQ
+1116 VLIPQ
-1122 SIYSGQLKP
+1122 TIYSGRERPVLDKTNATP
-1131 LSVVQDQEANQ
+1131 ID
-1142 EKKVSVPESL
+1142 ESL
-1152 QVPVWEAYE
+1152 
-1161 KEKSQTGDFTYQDTA
+1161 
-1176 EEYGNMLLKGVEN
+1176 
-1189 ILPRIKG
+1189 
-1196 TLTINQWG
+1196 
-1204 SDVLSAEIENDP
+1204 
-1216 RIFETYIIPEPL
+1216 
-1228 KAWLEVSPK
+1228 
-1237 EESHSNMQGSST
+1237 ST
-1249 VKNVDIVAA
+1249 
-1258 YVFSTILLQKENQEI
+1258 
-1273 DLSFTID
+1273 
-1280 GKQWDNYNE
+1280 
-1289 VMQGNSD
+1289 
-1296 HSISDEAFVAAW
+1296 
-1308 ALQSSMGISKH
+1308 
-1319 DLSKNAV
+1319 
-1326 AVLNDPIATTEHYG
+1326 
-1340 TLTLNGSKGGI
+1340 
-1351 ELLQSGKVSA
+1351 
-1361 DYSVK
+1361 
-1366 GQQITVEASPKS
+1366 KS
-1378 EEELH
+1378 E
-1383 TEQEKKVSI
+1383 T
-1392 PESLKGITKGDM
+1392 GILSSEGM
-1404 PKADLQSQWGNIKK
+1404 PKVDLQSQWGNIKK
-1418 QINTI
+1418 QINSI
-1423 AKEERQSVNY
+1423 VQKERQGVNF
-1433 DLTKDTSLA
+1433 DFTKDISLA
-1442 RDYIANNFQVSR
+1442 RDYIANNFQVSG
-1454 ETFDKF
+1454 EIFDSF

-1476 SSLLTTFTEQQ
+1476 SSLLSSFTEER
-1487 KVEKEISNFILLGGL
+1487 KVEREISDFILLGGL
-1502 LDPENAQ
+1502 LDPENSQ
-1509 KVLEKGYEKMNLL
+1509 KVLAKGHEKMNLL

-1534 SSVLSLANNQ
+1534 SSVLSLTDNQ

-1593 FFEFKESNVFYS
+1593 FFEFKESNVSYS

-1631 SVSINKSVNDIEE
+1631 SVSINKSVNDSEE

-1666 VASITSGEDFHLFDS
+1666 VASITSGEDLQLFDS

-1730 VYNNSVGGAYE
+1730 VYNNSAGGAYE

-1748 SEILNSIERYGLS
+1748 SEILNSVERYGLPS
-1761 DTASEDV
+1761 TASEDV

-1850 VSSKQELQDKNAEAR
+1850 VSSKLELQDKNVEAR

-1921 AGGKKSP
+1921 DSGKKSP

-2012 FMKAP
+2012 FLKAP

-2030 VLKGANPEQYNA
+2030 VLKGVNPEQYNA

-2065 VSDRVSKIKKQHPNH
+2065 VSDRVSKIKKQHPDH

-2110 DSFNNSKSNRKTS
+2110 DSINNSKSNRKTS

-2134 VLKAVVSSGQRVAVA
+2134 LLKAVVSSGQRVAVA

-2170 VLDNYSKSTGINV
+2170 VLDNYSKSSGINV
-2183 QKSLTQPTIYD
+2183 QKSLTQPTSYD

-2210 GSELRTAVENS
+2210 GRELRTAVENS

-2272 PATLSDQVSNE
+2272 PAVLSDQVSNE

-2290 DIKNNPHLLSSLERN
+2290 DIKNDPHLLSSLERN

-2319 EQVDYAV
+2319 EQVDYAA

-2391 ALLKQGIKEVKF
+2391 ALLKQGVKEVKF

-2450 YNFEDVSAVKDDNN
+2450 HNFEDVSAVKDDNN

-2478 IIQPKMRDMSRLFEA
+2478 IIQPEMRDMSRLFEA

-2515 LVQQRPEL
+2515 IVQQRPEL

-2537 TRIERANIARD
+2537 ARIEKANIARD

-2634 SEESLSPRVGRSH
+2634 SEENLSPRVGRFH

>member
-1 MLIFSFPLNK
+1 
-11 KELAIMSPKKNTH
+11 MSPKKNTH
-24 EATFPETV
+24 KATFPETV

-59 KLKGSAIT
+59 KLKGSAVT

-157 HWGKVASCEW
+157 HWGKAASCEW

-628 ASDMII
+628 ASDMIN

-659 ELSNSSRP
+659 EFSNSSRP

-686 DTDNRTKADTN
+686 DTGNRTKADTN

-738 FGDEVETK
+738 FGDEVEAK

-760 YNLSAEDAD
+760 YNLSVEDAD
-769 RSVVDSDAPSLKFR
+769 RSVVDSDAPSLIFR

-815 GKQRWTSFDSLL
+815 GKQQWTSFDSLL

-856 LTQAAI
+856 LTQSAI
-862 EYLQQQRKG
+862 EYLQQQHKH
-871 FTPEEPIVP
+871 FSPEAPIVP

-889 MLKEGKVFA
+889 MLKEGQVFA

-903 REVDLISSIKDDE
+903 REVDLSSSIKDDE

-940 SNIDNKPL
+940 TNIDNKPL

-1061 AQYSNINVQYPAA
+1061 AQYSNINAQYPAA

-1100 VEAVYDHDFM
+1100 VEAVYGESFM
-1110 FSEEAT
+1110 FSPESQT
-1116 KVMIPQ
+1116 VLIPQ
-1122 SIYSGQLKP
+1122 TIYSGRERPVLDKTNATP
-1131 LSVVQDQEANQ
+1131 ID
-1142 EKKVSVPESL
+1142 ESL
-1152 QVPVWEAYE
+1152 
-1161 KEKSQTGDFTYQDTA
+1161 
-1176 EEYGNMLLKGVEN
+1176 
-1189 ILPRIKG
+1189 
-1196 TLTINQWG
+1196 
-1204 SDVLSAEIENDP
+1204 
-1216 RIFETYIIPEPL
+1216 
-1228 KAWLEVSPK
+1228 
-1237 EESHSNMQGSST
+1237 ST
-1249 VKNVDIVAA
+1249 
-1258 YVFSTILLQKENQEI
+1258 
-1273 DLSFTID
+1273 
-1280 GKQWDNYNE
+1280 
-1289 VMQGNSD
+1289 
-1296 HSISDEAFVAAW
+1296 
-1308 ALQSSMGISKH
+1308 
-1319 DLSKNAV
+1319 
-1326 AVLNDPIATTEHYG
+1326 
-1340 TLTLNGSKGGI
+1340 
-1351 ELLQSGKVSA
+1351 
-1361 DYSVK
+1361 
-1366 GQQITVEASPKS
+1366 KS
-1378 EEELH
+1378 E
-1383 TEQEKKVSI
+1383 T
-1392 PESLKGITKGDM
+1392 GILSSEGM
-1404 PKADLQSQWGNIKK
+1404 PKVDLQSQWGNIKK
-1418 QINTI
+1418 QINSI
-1423 AKEERQSVNY
+1423 VQKERQGVNF
-1433 DLTKDTSLA
+1433 DFTKDISLA
-1442 RDYIANNFQVSR
+1442 RDYIANNFQVSG
-1454 ETFDKF
+1454 EIFDSF

-1476 SSLLTTFTEQQ
+1476 SSLLSSFTEER
-1487 KVEKEISNFILLGGL
+1487 KVEREISDFILLGGL
-1502 LDPENAQ
+1502 LDPENSQ
-1509 KVLEKGYEKMNLL
+1509 KVLAKGHEKMNLL

-1534 SSVLSLANNQ
+1534 SSVLSLTDNQ

-1593 FFEFKESNVFYS
+1593 FFEFKESNVSYS

-1631 SVSINKSVNDIEE
+1631 SVSINKSVNDSEE

-1666 VASITSGEDFHLFDS
+1666 VVSIKSGEDLQLFDS
-1681 MREKGHLNKMLKV
+1681 MREKGHLNKLLKV

-1730 VYNNSVGGAYE
+1730 VYNNSAGGAYE

-1748 SEILNSIERYGLS
+1748 SEILNSVERYGLPS
-1761 DTASEDV
+1761 TASEDV

-1777 SSDHDL
+1777 SSGHDL

-1819 RLPASSE
+1819 RLPDSSE

-1850 VSSKQELQDKNAEAR
+1850 VSSKLELQDKNVEAR

-2065 VSDRVSKIKKQHPNH
+2065 VSDRVSKIKKQHPDH

-2110 DSFNNSKSNRKTS
+2110 DSINNSKSNRKTS

-2183 QKSLTQPTIYD
+2183 QKSLTQPTNYD

-2272 PATLSDQVSNE
+2272 PAVLSDQVSNE

-2290 DIKNNPHLLSSLERN
+2290 DIKNDPHLLSSLERN

-2319 EQVDYAV
+2319 EQVDYAS

-2391 ALLKQGIKEVKF
+2391 ALLKQGVKEVKF

-2435 PQQELHLNEQSQNVE
+2435 PQQELHLNKQSQNVE
-2450 YNFEDVSAVKDDNN
+2450 HNFEDVSAVKDDNN

-2478 IIQPKMRDMSRLFEA
+2478 IIQPEMRDMSRLFEA

-2584 QSYKSALAAKVFSNI
+2584 QSYKSALAAKVFSNV

-2610 SVEENQQIKE
+2610 SVEENQQVKE

-2634 SEESLSPRVGRSH
+2634 SEESLSPRVGRFH

>member
-24 EATFPETV
+24 KATFPETV

-59 KLKGSAIT
+59 KLKGSAVT

-628 ASDMII
+628 ASDMIN

-667 ERTENEMSLNEL
+667 ERMENEMSLNEL

-686 DTDNRTKADTN
+686 DTGNRTKADTN

-738 FGDEVETK
+738 FGDEVEAK

-753 WEDISSE
+753 WEDISNE
-760 YNLSAEDAD
+760 YNLSVEDAD
-769 RSVVDSDAPSLKFR
+769 RSVVDSDAPSLIFR

-815 GKQRWTSFDSLL
+815 GKQQWTSFDSLL

-856 LTQAAI
+856 LTQSAI
-862 EYLQQQRKG
+862 EYLQQQHKH
-871 FTPEEPIVP
+871 FSPEAPIVP

-903 REVDLISSIKDDE
+903 REVDLSSSIKDDE

-940 SNIDNKPL
+940 TNIDNKPL

-1061 AQYSNINVQYPAA
+1061 AQYSNINAQYPAA

-1100 VEAVYDHDFM
+1100 VEAVYGESFM
-1110 FSEEAT
+1110 FSPESQT
-1116 KVMIPQ
+1116 VLIPQ
-1122 SIYSGQLKP
+1122 TIYSGRERPVLDKTNATP
-1131 LSVVQDQEANQ
+1131 ID
-1142 EKKVSVPESL
+1142 ESL
-1152 QVPVWEAYE
+1152 
-1161 KEKSQTGDFTYQDTA
+1161 
-1176 EEYGNMLLKGVEN
+1176 
-1189 ILPRIKG
+1189 
-1196 TLTINQWG
+1196 
-1204 SDVLSAEIENDP
+1204 
-1216 RIFETYIIPEPL
+1216 
-1228 KAWLEVSPK
+1228 
-1237 EESHSNMQGSST
+1237 ST
-1249 VKNVDIVAA
+1249 
-1258 YVFSTILLQKENQEI
+1258 
-1273 DLSFTID
+1273 
-1280 GKQWDNYNE
+1280 
-1289 VMQGNSD
+1289 
-1296 HSISDEAFVAAW
+1296 
-1308 ALQSSMGISKH
+1308 
-1319 DLSKNAV
+1319 
-1326 AVLNDPIATTEHYG
+1326 
-1340 TLTLNGSKGGI
+1340 
-1351 ELLQSGKVSA
+1351 
-1361 DYSVK
+1361 
-1366 GQQITVEASPKS
+1366 KS
-1378 EEELH
+1378 E
-1383 TEQEKKVSI
+1383 T
-1392 PESLKGITKGDM
+1392 GILSSEGM
-1404 PKADLQSQWGNIKK
+1404 PKVDLQSQWGNIKK
-1418 QINTI
+1418 QINSI
-1423 AKEERQSVNY
+1423 VQKERQGVNF
-1433 DLTKDTSLA
+1433 DFTKDISLA
-1442 RDYIANNFQVSR
+1442 RDYIANNFQVSG
-1454 ETFDKF
+1454 EIFDSF

-1476 SSLLTTFTEQQ
+1476 SSLLSSFTEER
-1487 KVEKEISNFILLGGL
+1487 KVEREISDFILLGGL
-1502 LDPENAQ
+1502 LDPENSQ
-1509 KVLEKGYEKMNLL
+1509 KVLAKGHEKMNLL

-1534 SSVLSLANNQ
+1534 SSVLSLTDNQ

-1593 FFEFKESNVFYS
+1593 FFEFKESNVSYS

-1631 SVSINKSVNDIEE
+1631 SVSINKSVNDSEE

-1666 VASITSGEDFHLFDS
+1666 VVSIKSGEDLQLFDS
-1681 MREKGHLNKMLKV
+1681 MREKGHLNKLLKV

-1730 VYNNSVGGAYE
+1730 VYNNSAGGAYE

-1748 SEILNSIERYGLS
+1748 SEILNSVERYGLPS
-1761 DTASEDV
+1761 TASEDV

-1819 RLPASSE
+1819 RLPDSSE

-1850 VSSKQELQDKNAEAR
+1850 VSSKLELLDKNVEAR

-1887 DDSSAKIITAAFLR
+1887 DDSSAKIITATFLR

-2056 IASTDSVDL
+2056 IASTDSVNL
-2065 VSDRVSKIKKQHPNH
+2065 VSDRVSKIKKQHPDH

-2110 DSFNNSKSNRKTS
+2110 DSINNSKSNRKTS

-2183 QKSLTQPTIYD
+2183 QKSLTQPTSYD

-2272 PATLSDQVSNE
+2272 PAVLSDQVSNE

-2290 DIKNNPHLLSSLERN
+2290 DIKNDPHLLSSLERN

-2319 EQVDYAV
+2319 EQVDYAS

-2391 ALLKQGIKEVKF
+2391 ALLKQGVKEVKF

-2435 PQQELHLNEQSQNVE
+2435 PQQELHLNKQSQNVE
-2450 YNFEDVSAVKDDNN
+2450 HNFEDVSAVKDDNN

-2478 IIQPKMRDMSRLFEA
+2478 IIQPEMRDMSRLFEA

-2584 QSYKSALAAKVFSNI
+2584 QSYKSALAAKVFSNV

-2610 SVEENQQIKE
+2610 SVEENQQVKE

-2634 SEESLSPRVGRSH
+2634 SEESLSPRVGRFH

>member
-89 REVKKDVDL
+89 REVKKDVNL

-109 TKLSSD
+109 KKLSSD

-628 ASDMII
+628 ASDMIN

-686 DTDNRTKADTN
+686 DTGNRTKADTN

-738 FGDEVETK
+738 FGDEVEAK

-753 WEDISSE
+753 WEDISNE
-760 YNLSAEDAD
+760 YNLSVEDAD
-769 RSVVDSDAPSLKFR
+769 KSVVDSDAPSLKFR

-798 YAKTEQ
+798 YVKTEQ
-804 KSESTELIYSN
+804 KSDSLSTEGLRETNRKDKTNATPIDES
-815 GKQRWTSFDSLL
+815 
-827 KAAKEHQI
+827 
-835 TRSEFMALST
+835 LST
-845 FNTVKGSHPHN
+845 
-856 LTQAAI
+856 
-862 EYLQQQRKG
+862 
-871 FTPEEPIVP
+871 
-880 GSPLYDAIK
+880 
-889 MLKEGKVFA
+889 
-898 EYRGN
+898 
-903 REVDLISSIKDDE
+903 
-916 MLSAEEIEKLKA
+916 
-928 MASDASDGKSKS
+928 
-940 SNIDNKPL
+940 
-948 IEKVPYGEFYLP
+948 
-960 DWSIPYFKD
+960 
-969 GKEEGLSAEQLKT
+969 
-982 IKDFEKDFPS
+982 
-992 KLSIEITESSI
+992 
-1003 EGNHNTELGPAT
+1003 
-1015 TVVKAKIYYF
+1015 
-1025 EQHISDLFPTD
+1025 
-1036 ESTRDRLDKDLSEDN
+1036 
-1051 KNRKTLSDLQ
+1051 
-1061 AQYSNINVQYPAA
+1061 
-1074 VNDERTRQ
+1074 
-1082 IAKRIR
+1082 
-1088 QAEQIITAYNAN
+1088 
-1100 VEAVYDHDFM
+1100 
-1110 FSEEAT
+1110 
-1116 KVMIPQ
+1116 
-1122 SIYSGQLKP
+1122 
-1131 LSVVQDQEANQ
+1131 
-1142 EKKVSVPESL
+1142 
-1152 QVPVWEAYE
+1152 
-1161 KEKSQTGDFTYQDTA
+1161 
-1176 EEYGNMLLKGVEN
+1176 
-1189 ILPRIKG
+1189 
-1196 TLTINQWG
+1196 
-1204 SDVLSAEIENDP
+1204 
-1216 RIFETYIIPEPL
+1216 
-1228 KAWLEVSPK
+1228 
-1237 EESHSNMQGSST
+1237 
-1249 VKNVDIVAA
+1249 
-1258 YVFSTILLQKENQEI
+1258 
-1273 DLSFTID
+1273 
-1280 GKQWDNYNE
+1280 
-1289 VMQGNSD
+1289 
-1296 HSISDEAFVAAW
+1296 
-1308 ALQSSMGISKH
+1308 
-1319 DLSKNAV
+1319 
-1326 AVLNDPIATTEHYG
+1326 
-1340 TLTLNGSKGGI
+1340 
-1351 ELLQSGKVSA
+1351 
-1361 DYSVK
+1361 
-1366 GQQITVEASPKS
+1366 KS
-1378 EEELH
+1378 E
-1383 TEQEKKVSI
+1383 T
-1392 PESLKGITKGDM
+1392 GILSSEGM
-1404 PKADLQSQWGNIKK
+1404 PKVDLQSQWGNIKK
-1418 QINTI
+1418 QINSI
-1423 AKEERQSVNY
+1423 VQKERQGVNF
-1433 DLTKDTSLA
+1433 DFTKDISLA
-1442 RDYIANNFQVSR
+1442 RDYIANNFQVSG
-1454 ETFDKF
+1454 EIFDSF

-1476 SSLLTTFTEQQ
+1476 SSLLSSFTEER
-1487 KVEKEISNFILLGGL
+1487 KVEKEISDFILLGGL
-1502 LDPENAQ
+1502 LDPENSQ
-1509 KVLEKGYEKMNLL
+1509 KVLAKGYEKMNLL

-1534 SSVLSLANNQ
+1534 SSVLSLADNQ

-1593 FFEFKESNVFYS
+1593 FFEFKESNVSYS

-1631 SVSINKSVNDIEE
+1631 SVSINKSVNDSEE

-1666 VASITSGEDFHLFDS
+1666 VVSIKSGEDLQLFDS
-1681 MREKGHLNKMLKV
+1681 MREKGHLNKLLKV

-1730 VYNNSVGGAYE
+1730 VYNNSAGGAYE

-1748 SEILNSIERYGLS
+1748 SEILNSVERYGLPS
-1761 DTASEDV
+1761 TASEDV

-1819 RLPASSE
+1819 KLPDSSE

-1966 SLAVKKGSE
+1966 SLTVKKGSE

-2065 VSDRVSKIKKQHPNH
+2065 VSDRVSKIKKQHPDH

-2110 DSFNNSKSNRKTS
+2110 DSINNSKSNRKTS

-2134 VLKAVVSSGQRVAVA
+2134 VLKAVVSSGQRVAVS

-2183 QKSLTQPTIYD
+2183 QKSLTQPTSYD

-2228 SQSVANNKRLD
+2228 SQSVANNKSLD

-2272 PATLSDQVSNE
+2272 PAVLSDQVSNE

-2290 DIKNNPHLLSSLERN
+2290 DIKNDPHLLSSLERN

-2311 TIEKLVKG
+2311 IIEKLVKG
-2319 EQVDYAV
+2319 EQVDYAA

-2354 SAAVIRNN
+2354 SAAVIHNN

-2391 ALLKQGIKEVKF
+2391 ALLKQGVKEVKF

-2414 GDSYFEDKSIQIVNF
+2414 ADSYFEDKSIQIVNF

-2435 PQQELHLNEQSQNVE
+2435 PQQELHLNKQSQNVE
-2450 YNFEDVSAVKDDNN
+2450 HNFEDVSAVKDDNN

-2478 IIQPKMRDMSRLFEA
+2478 IIQPEMRDMSRLFEA

-2584 QSYKSALAAKVFSNI
+2584 QSYKSALAAKVFSNV

-2610 SVEENQQIKE
+2610 SVEENQQVKE

-2634 SEESLSPRVGRSH
+2634 SEENLSPRVGRSH

>member
-1 MLIFSFPLNK
+1 
-11 KELAIMSPKKNTH
+11 MSPKKNTH
-24 EATFPETV
+24 EATFSEAV
-32 IPEELQSNILVDFN
+32 IPEELQSTSLVDIN
-46 SISFP
+46 SFSLP
-51 FPNHNVRE
+51 SPNHNVRE

-98 SDFYEATSVEF
+98 SDFYEATSAEF
-109 TKLSSD
+109 TKISSD

-167 SLNDD
+167 SLNDEP
-172 STEGWSVG
+172 TEGWSIG

-201 FVNQLNQVIANLHDI
+201 FVNQLNQVIANLYDI

-235 LDDLKSHKASLKDWK
+235 LDDLKSHKASLNDWK
-250 VYIENANLIKSKD
+250 VYVENANLIKSKD
-263 IPDMAYK
+263 ISDMAYK

-277 ASSSYSDA
+277 VSSSYSDA

-328 YNGINPFMLMYDTI
+328 YNGINPFMLMYNTI
-342 KHEYTT
+342 EHEYTT

-370 KIASE
+370 KIALE

-460 PSLPDSEGMYIN
+460 PSLPDSDGMYFN

-491 DNLSWYCPIE
+491 DNLSWYCPID
-501 QTDNISSPHY
+501 QTADISSPHY

-525 YKTSNS
+525 YKSSDS
-531 KEGIFADGQAFYAT
+531 KEGVFADGQEFYAT

-556 KGRLNRDMNGSFGD
+556 KGRLNRDLSGSFGD

-634 EKIDEQRVDLNQTL
+634 EKIDEQRIDLNQTL
-648 LRGSNLKGQDN
+648 LRDSNLKGQDN
-659 ELSNSSRP
+659 ELSNPSRP
-667 ERTENEMSLNEL
+667 ERTENDMSLNEL

-686 DTDNRTKADTN
+686 DTGNRTKADTN

-723 PDAITA
+723 PDAITD
-729 PSYQRTVYN
+729 PSYQQSVYD
-738 FGDEVETK
+738 FGDEVEAK

-753 WEDISSE
+753 WEDISNE
-760 YNLSAEDAD
+760 YNLSVEDAD

-798 YAKTEQ
+798 YVKTEQ
-804 KSESTELIYSN
+804 KSDSLSTEERRETN
-815 GKQRWTSFDSLL
+815 GK
-827 KAAKEHQI
+827 
-835 TRSEFMALST
+835 
-845 FNTVKGSHPHN
+845 
-856 LTQAAI
+856 
-862 EYLQQQRKG
+862 Y
-871 FTPEEPIVP
+871 
-880 GSPLYDAIK
+880 
-889 MLKEGKVFA
+889 
-898 EYRGN
+898 
-903 REVDLISSIKDDE
+903 
-916 MLSAEEIEKLKA
+916 
-928 MASDASDGKSKS
+928 
-940 SNIDNKPL
+940 
-948 IEKVPYGEFYLP
+948 
-960 DWSIPYFKD
+960 
-969 GKEEGLSAEQLKT
+969 
-982 IKDFEKDFPS
+982 
-992 KLSIEITESSI
+992 
-1003 EGNHNTELGPAT
+1003 
-1015 TVVKAKIYYF
+1015 
-1025 EQHISDLFPTD
+1025 
-1036 ESTRDRLDKDLSEDN
+1036 
-1051 KNRKTLSDLQ
+1051 KTLYDLQ
-1061 AQYSNINVQYPAA
+1061 AQYSNINALYPAA
-1074 VNDERTRQ
+1074 VNDERTHQ

-1100 VEAVYDHDFM
+1100 VEAVYGESFM
-1110 FSEEAT
+1110 FSPEAQT
-1116 KVMIPQ
+1116 MLIPQ
-1122 SIYSGQLKP
+1122 TIYSGRERSALDKTNATP
-1131 LSVVQDQEANQ
+1131 ID
-1142 EKKVSVPESL
+1142 ESL
-1152 QVPVWEAYE
+1152 ST
-1161 KEKSQTGDFTYQDTA
+1161 KS
-1176 EEYGNMLLKGVEN
+1176 
-1189 ILPRIKG
+1189 
-1196 TLTINQWG
+1196 
-1204 SDVLSAEIENDP
+1204 
-1216 RIFETYIIPEPL
+1216 ETF
-1228 KAWLEVSPK
+1228 VSP
-1237 EESHSNMQGSST
+1237 EG
-1249 VKNVDIVAA
+1249 
-1258 YVFSTILLQKENQEI
+1258 
-1273 DLSFTID
+1273 
-1280 GKQWDNYNE
+1280 
-1289 VMQGNSD
+1289 
-1296 HSISDEAFVAAW
+1296 
-1308 ALQSSMGISKH
+1308 
-1319 DLSKNAV
+1319 
-1326 AVLNDPIATTEHYG
+1326 
-1340 TLTLNGSKGGI
+1340 
-1351 ELLQSGKVSA
+1351 
-1361 DYSVK
+1361 
-1366 GQQITVEASPKS
+1366 
-1378 EEELH
+1378 
-1383 TEQEKKVSI
+1383 
-1392 PESLKGITKGDM
+1392 M
-1404 PKADLQSQWGNIKK
+1404 PKVDLQSQWENIKK
-1418 QINTI
+1418 QLNTV
-1423 AKEERQSVNY
+1423 AKDERQSSNY

-1460 SDSDKERLVS
+1460 SDSNKERLVS

-1509 KVLEKGYEKMNLL
+1509 KVLEKGYEKMTLL

-1534 SSVLSLANNQ
+1534 SSVLSLADNQ
-1544 HRESNSIAYGQYDIP
+1544 HRQSTPIAYGQYDIP

-1593 FFEFKESNVFYS
+1593 FFEFKDSNVSYS

-1631 SVSINKSVNDIEE
+1631 SVSINNNVNDSEE
-1644 YTMARRLPQ
+1644 YTMARKLPQ

-1666 VASITSGEDFHLFDS
+1666 VVSIKSGEDLQLFDS

-1694 AAEYDSGD
+1694 AAEYDYGED
-1702 AISLDTTHKS
+1702 ISLDATHKS

-1730 VYNNSVGGAYE
+1730 VYNNSAGGAYE

-1748 SEILNSIERYGLS
+1748 SEILNSINRYGLP

-1768 KSLSGRKDY
+1768 KRLSGRKDY

-1792 DALKFAAASR
+1792 DALNFAAASR

-1812 LAAGTEE
+1812 LSEGTEE
-1819 RLPASSE
+1819 KLPDFSE
-1826 LDKKRGLDDREK
+1826 QDKKRGLEDRDNEV
-1838 EIELKNEELSGE
+1838 EIKNEELSGGL
-1850 VSSKQELQDKNAEAR
+1850 SSKGNLQDNNAENR
-1865 RKEESQRE
+1865 RKEESRRE
-1873 AEKKEKEKQESQKK
+1873 AERKEKEKQESQKK
-1887 DDSSAKIITAAFLR
+1887 DDSSTKIITAAFLR
-1901 SSLLS
+1901 ASLLS

-1921 AGGKKSP
+1921 ADAKTAPSFYK
-1928 TFHQA
+1928 TN
-1933 SWDVSPY
+1933 WEISPY
-1940 NQIFMSL
+1940 NQLFMSL

-1966 SLAVKKGSE
+1966 SIAIKKGSQ

-1980 WTDWSMYKSKGPE
+1980 WTDWSMYKSKGSD
-1993 PKSITSNQ
+1993 PKLITANQ
-2001 YENLSPDEKEH
+2001 YENLPPSEKELYR
-2012 FMKAP
+2012 KEP
-2017 VKYDRKIFNIDQT
+2017 VKFDRKVFNIDQSL
-2030 VLKGANPEQYNA
+2030 LKETDRKSYNA
-2042 VLKEHDTHYKEMQT
+2042 LLGDNITHLNDKQILASSDGVSFIHDDYAKFRN
-2056 IASTDSVDL
+2056 S
-2065 VSDRVSKIKKQHPNH
+2065 HPNH
-2080 LVLFAH
+2080 IAITQLMGNYAVIGRDSKYIQKLNIDNVELSH
-2086 NGVYNAFGKDAKTI
+2086 IIRGKDRMPYADIKS
-2100 HQLAKDSVTL
+2100 KDLDAAIKAIVSSGKKVAIWNPSQSLNLPNAIQEIVSNAETTL
-2110 DSFNNSKSNRKTS
+2110 DSFSKN
-2123 IAYLKPSDLDK
+2123 
-2134 VLKAVVSSGQRVAVA
+2134 
-2149 DNFEVLNAPKEATK
+2149 
-2163 ILSKAES
+2163 
-2170 VLDNYSKSTGINV
+2170 TGIKV
-2183 QKSLTQPTIYD
+2183 QKSLTQPTSYD

-2203 NKKPVNP
+2203 NKKSVNP
-2210 GSELRTAVENS
+2210 GNELRAAVENS

-2272 PATLSDQVSNE
+2272 PAVLSDQVSHE
-2283 SVESWVQ
+2283 SVESWAQ
-2290 DIKNNPHLLSSLERN
+2290 DIKNDPHLLSSLERN

-2319 EQVDYAV
+2319 EQVDYAA
-2326 INGKSSYN
+2326 INGKSLHD
-2334 KAESFNLVSELNEV
+2334 KTKSFNYVSELNEIAK
-2348 VNTSTM
+2348 TDPM
-2354 SAAVIRNN
+2354 SAVIIRDKNN
-2362 DGKSASVILSKGI
+2362 ASTSVILSTGI
-2375 ESISENGV
+2375 ETVSENGV
-2383 LNNEAFRQ
+2383 LNNNKFRQ
-2391 ALLKQGIKEVKF
+2391 ALLQQGDKDIKF
-2403 FNPGGTLGLNK
+2403 YQSGGTLGLNK
-2414 GDSYFEDKSIQIVNF
+2414 DDSFFKDKIMQIVSFN
-2429 DGKEVV
+2429 GKEVL
-2435 PQQELHLNEQSQNVE
+2435 PQQDLHINDHSQNVSHS
-2450 YNFEDVSAVKDDNN
+2450 FEDVSAVKDDNN
-2464 RWHLYIKEKDQPYF
+2464 RWHLYIKEKGQPYF
-2478 IIQPKMRDMSRLFEA
+2478 IIQPDKRDLSRLFEA
-2493 FKSQDQ
+2493 FKSHDQ
-2499 QAIYDTK
+2499 QSIYDAK
-2506 TSLGEKYTK
+2506 TSLGEKYIH
-2515 LVQQRPEL
+2515 LAQSHPEL
-2523 KVDFLMPKVPAEDI
+2523 KVDFLMPKVPSQDI
-2537 TRIERANIARD
+2537 ARIQRAGITRD
-2548 AQDKN
+2548 AQDRN

-2563 KGYHHEISRED
+2563 KNYHQEISRED

-2584 QSYKSALAAKVFSNI
+2584 QSYKNALAAKIFSNV
-2599 LHEGQTVSEAP
+2599 LHEGQSISDTP
-2610 SVEENQQIKE
+2610 LKEEKEQIKLS
-2620 TNSEKVDSPKQSTE
+2620 TVEKIDTKQSFE
-2634 SEESLSPRVGRSH
+2634 NDEDVNSSKGMSRK

>member
-1 MLIFSFPLNK
+1 
-11 KELAIMSPKKNTH
+11 MSPKKNTH
-24 EATFPETV
+24 KATFPETV

-59 KLKGSAIT
+59 KLKGSAVT

-157 HWGKVASCEW
+157 HWGKAASCEW

-628 ASDMII
+628 ASDMIN

-659 ELSNSSRP
+659 EFSNSSRP

-686 DTDNRTKADTN
+686 DTGNRTKADTN

-738 FGDEVETK
+738 FGDEVEAK

-753 WEDISSE
+753 WEDISNE
-760 YNLSAEDAD
+760 YNLSVEDAD
-769 RSVVDSDAPSLKFR
+769 RSVVDSDAPSLIFR

-815 GKQRWTSFDSLL
+815 GKQQWTSFDSLL

-856 LTQAAI
+856 LTQSAI
-862 EYLQQQRKG
+862 EYLQQQHKH
-871 FTPEEPIVP
+871 FSPEAPIVP

-889 MLKEGKVFA
+889 MLKEGQVFA

-903 REVDLISSIKDDE
+903 REVDLSSSIKDDE

-940 SNIDNKPL
+940 TNIDNKPL

-1061 AQYSNINVQYPAA
+1061 AQYSNINAQYPAA

-1100 VEAVYDHDFM
+1100 VEAVYGESFM
-1110 FSEEAT
+1110 FSPESQT
-1116 KVMIPQ
+1116 VLIPQ
-1122 SIYSGQLKP
+1122 TIYSGRERPVLDKTNATP
-1131 LSVVQDQEANQ
+1131 ID
-1142 EKKVSVPESL
+1142 ESL
-1152 QVPVWEAYE
+1152 
-1161 KEKSQTGDFTYQDTA
+1161 
-1176 EEYGNMLLKGVEN
+1176 
-1189 ILPRIKG
+1189 
-1196 TLTINQWG
+1196 
-1204 SDVLSAEIENDP
+1204 
-1216 RIFETYIIPEPL
+1216 
-1228 KAWLEVSPK
+1228 
-1237 EESHSNMQGSST
+1237 ST
-1249 VKNVDIVAA
+1249 
-1258 YVFSTILLQKENQEI
+1258 
-1273 DLSFTID
+1273 
-1280 GKQWDNYNE
+1280 
-1289 VMQGNSD
+1289 
-1296 HSISDEAFVAAW
+1296 
-1308 ALQSSMGISKH
+1308 
-1319 DLSKNAV
+1319 
-1326 AVLNDPIATTEHYG
+1326 
-1340 TLTLNGSKGGI
+1340 
-1351 ELLQSGKVSA
+1351 
-1361 DYSVK
+1361 
-1366 GQQITVEASPKS
+1366 KS
-1378 EEELH
+1378 E
-1383 TEQEKKVSI
+1383 T
-1392 PESLKGITKGDM
+1392 GILSSEGM
-1404 PKADLQSQWGNIKK
+1404 PKVDLQSQWGNIKK
-1418 QINTI
+1418 QINSI
-1423 AKEERQSVNY
+1423 VQKERQGVNF
-1433 DLTKDTSLA
+1433 DFTKDISLA
-1442 RDYIANNFQVSR
+1442 RDYIANNFQVSG
-1454 ETFDKF
+1454 EIFDSF

-1476 SSLLTTFTEQQ
+1476 SSLLSSFTEER
-1487 KVEKEISNFILLGGL
+1487 KVEREISDFILLGGL
-1502 LDPENAQ
+1502 LDPENSQ
-1509 KVLEKGYEKMNLL
+1509 KVLAKGHEKMNLL

-1534 SSVLSLANNQ
+1534 SSVLSLTDNQ

-1593 FFEFKESNVFYS
+1593 FFEFKESNVSYS

-1631 SVSINKSVNDIEE
+1631 SVSINKSVNDSEE

-1666 VASITSGEDFHLFDS
+1666 VVSIKSGEDLQLFDS
-1681 MREKGHLNKMLKV
+1681 MREKGHLNKLLKV

-1730 VYNNSVGGAYE
+1730 VYNNSAGGAYE

-1748 SEILNSIERYGLS
+1748 SEILNSVERYGLPS
-1761 DTASEDV
+1761 TASEDV

-1819 RLPASSE
+1819 RLPDSSE

-1850 VSSKQELQDKNAEAR
+1850 VSSKLELQDKNVEAR

-2056 IASTDSVDL
+2056 IASTDSVDF
-2065 VSDRVSKIKKQHPNH
+2065 VSDRVSKIKKQHPDH

-2110 DSFNNSKSNRKTS
+2110 DSINNSKSNRKTS

-2183 QKSLTQPTIYD
+2183 QKSLTQPTNYD

-2272 PATLSDQVSNE
+2272 PAVLSDQVSNE

-2290 DIKNNPHLLSSLERN
+2290 DIKNDPHLLSSLERN

-2319 EQVDYAV
+2319 EQVDYAS

-2391 ALLKQGIKEVKF
+2391 ALLKQGVKEVKF

-2435 PQQELHLNEQSQNVE
+2435 PQQELHLNKQSQNVE
-2450 YNFEDVSAVKDDNN
+2450 HNFEDVSAVKDDNN

-2478 IIQPKMRDMSRLFEA
+2478 IIQPEMRDMSRLFEA

-2584 QSYKSALAAKVFSNI
+2584 QSYKSALAAKVFSNV

-2610 SVEENQQIKE
+2610 SVEENQQVKE

-2634 SEESLSPRVGRSH
+2634 SEESLSPRVGRFH

>member
-1 MLIFSFPLNK
+1 
-11 KELAIMSPKKNTH
+11 MSPKKNTH

-109 TKLSSD
+109 TKISSD

-167 SLNDD
+167 SLNDEP
-172 STEGWSVG
+172 TEGWSIG

-187 KSLPFSRSLVLKGS
+187 KSLPFSRSLVLKVS
-201 FVNQLNQVIANLHDI
+201 FVNQLNQVIANLYDI

-235 LDDLKSHKASLKDWK
+235 LDDLKSHKASLNDWK

-263 IPDMAYK
+263 ISDMAYK

-277 ASSSYSDA
+277 ASSSYPDA

-370 KIASE
+370 KIALE

-460 PSLPDSEGMYIN
+460 PSFPDSDGMYFN

-491 DNLSWYCPIE
+491 DNLSWYCPID
-501 QTDNISSPHY
+501 QTADISSPHY

-525 YKTSNS
+525 YKTSDS
-531 KEGIFADGQAFYAT
+531 KEGVFADGQEFYAT

-556 KGRLNRDMNGSFGD
+556 KGRLNRDLSGSFGD

-648 LRGSNLKGQDN
+648 LRDSSLKGQDN

-686 DTDNRTKADTN
+686 DTGNRTKADTN

-723 PDAITA
+723 PDAITD
-729 PSYQRTVYN
+729 PSYQQSVYD
-738 FGDEVETK
+738 FGDEVEAK

-753 WEDISSE
+753 WEDISNE
-760 YNLSAEDAD
+760 YNLSVEDAD

-798 YAKTEQ
+798 YVKTEQ
-804 KSESTELIYSN
+804 KSDSLSTEELRETN
-815 GKQRWTSFDSLL
+815 GK
-827 KAAKEHQI
+827 
-835 TRSEFMALST
+835 
-845 FNTVKGSHPHN
+845 
-856 LTQAAI
+856 
-862 EYLQQQRKG
+862 Y
-871 FTPEEPIVP
+871 
-880 GSPLYDAIK
+880 
-889 MLKEGKVFA
+889 
-898 EYRGN
+898 
-903 REVDLISSIKDDE
+903 
-916 MLSAEEIEKLKA
+916 
-928 MASDASDGKSKS
+928 
-940 SNIDNKPL
+940 
-948 IEKVPYGEFYLP
+948 
-960 DWSIPYFKD
+960 
-969 GKEEGLSAEQLKT
+969 
-982 IKDFEKDFPS
+982 
-992 KLSIEITESSI
+992 
-1003 EGNHNTELGPAT
+1003 
-1015 TVVKAKIYYF
+1015 
-1025 EQHISDLFPTD
+1025 
-1036 ESTRDRLDKDLSEDN
+1036 
-1051 KNRKTLSDLQ
+1051 KTLYDLQ
-1061 AQYSNINVQYPAA
+1061 AQYSNINAQYPAA
-1074 VNDERTRQ
+1074 VNDERTHQ

-1100 VEAVYDHDFM
+1100 VEAVYGESFM
-1110 FSEEAT
+1110 FSPEAQT
-1116 KVMIPQ
+1116 MLIPQ
-1122 SIYSGQLKP
+1122 TIYSGRERSALDKTNATP
-1131 LSVVQDQEANQ
+1131 ID
-1142 EKKVSVPESL
+1142 ESL
-1152 QVPVWEAYE
+1152 ST
-1161 KEKSQTGDFTYQDTA
+1161 KS
-1176 EEYGNMLLKGVEN
+1176 
-1189 ILPRIKG
+1189 
-1196 TLTINQWG
+1196 
-1204 SDVLSAEIENDP
+1204 
-1216 RIFETYIIPEPL
+1216 ETF
-1228 KAWLEVSPK
+1228 VSP
-1237 EESHSNMQGSST
+1237 EG
-1249 VKNVDIVAA
+1249 
-1258 YVFSTILLQKENQEI
+1258 
-1273 DLSFTID
+1273 
-1280 GKQWDNYNE
+1280 
-1289 VMQGNSD
+1289 
-1296 HSISDEAFVAAW
+1296 
-1308 ALQSSMGISKH
+1308 
-1319 DLSKNAV
+1319 
-1326 AVLNDPIATTEHYG
+1326 
-1340 TLTLNGSKGGI
+1340 
-1351 ELLQSGKVSA
+1351 
-1361 DYSVK
+1361 
-1366 GQQITVEASPKS
+1366 
-1378 EEELH
+1378 
-1383 TEQEKKVSI
+1383 
-1392 PESLKGITKGDM
+1392 M
-1404 PKADLQSQWGNIKK
+1404 PKVDLQSQWENIKK
-1418 QINTI
+1418 QLNTV
-1423 AKEERQSVNY
+1423 AKEERQSANY

-1509 KVLEKGYEKMNLL
+1509 KVLEKGYEKMTLL

-1534 SSVLSLANNQ
+1534 SSVLSLADNQ

-1593 FFEFKESNVFYS
+1593 FFEFKDSNVSYS

-1631 SVSINKSVNDIEE
+1631 SVSINNNVNDSEE
-1644 YTMARRLPQ
+1644 YTMARKLPQ

-1666 VASITSGEDFHLFDS
+1666 VVSIKSGEDLQLFNS

-1694 AAEYDSGD
+1694 AAEYDSGKD
-1702 AISLDTTHKS
+1702 ISLDATHKS

-1730 VYNNSVGGAYE
+1730 VYNNSAGGAYE

-1748 SEILNSIERYGLS
+1748 SEILNSINRYGLPA
-1761 DTASEDV
+1761 TASEDV
-1768 KSLSGRKDY
+1768 KRLSGRKDY

-1792 DALKFAAASR
+1792 DALSFAAASR

-1812 LAAGTEE
+1812 LSEGTEE
-1819 RLPASSE
+1819 KLPDLPE
-1826 LDKKRGLDDREK
+1826 QDKKRGLEDRDNEV
-1838 EIELKNEELSGE
+1838 EIKNEELSGGI
-1850 VSSKQELQDKNAEAR
+1850 SSKRNQQDNNAEVR
-1865 RKEESQRE
+1865 RQEESRRE
-1873 AEKKEKEKQESQKK
+1873 AERKEKEKQESQKK
-1887 DDSSAKIITAAFLR
+1887 DDSSTKIITAAFLR
-1901 SSLLS
+1901 ASLLS

-1921 AGGKKSP
+1921 TDAKTAPSFYKNN
-1928 TFHQA
+1928 
-1933 SWDVSPY
+1933 WEISPY
-1940 NQIFMSL
+1940 NQLFMSL

-1966 SLAVKKGSE
+1966 SIAIKKGSQ

-1980 WTDWSMYKSKGPE
+1980 WTDWSMYKSKGSD
-1993 PKSITSNQ
+1993 PKLITANQ
-2001 YENLSPDEKEH
+2001 YENLPPSEKELYR
-2012 FMKAP
+2012 KEP
-2017 VKYDRKIFNIDQT
+2017 VKFDRKVFNIDQS
-2030 VLKGANPEQYNA
+2030 L
-2042 VLKEHDTHYKEMQT
+2042 LKETDRKSYNVLLGDNITHLNDKQT
-2056 IASTDSVDL
+2056 LASSDG
-2065 VSDRVSKIKKQHPNH
+2065 VSFIHGDYAKFRNSHPNH
-2080 LVLFAH
+2080 IAITQLMGNYAVIGRDSKYIQKLNIDNVELSH
-2086 NGVYNAFGKDAKTI
+2086 IIRGKDRMPYADIKS
-2100 HQLAKDSVTL
+2100 KDLDAAIKAIVSSGKKVAIWNPSQSLNLPNAIQKIVSNAETTL
-2110 DSFNNSKSNRKTS
+2110 DSFSKN
-2123 IAYLKPSDLDK
+2123 
-2134 VLKAVVSSGQRVAVA
+2134 
-2149 DNFEVLNAPKEATK
+2149 
-2163 ILSKAES
+2163 
-2170 VLDNYSKSTGINV
+2170 TGIKV
-2183 QKSLTQPTIYD
+2183 QKSLTQPTSYD

-2203 NKKPVNP
+2203 NKKSVNP
-2210 GSELRTAVENS
+2210 GNELRTAVENI

-2250 IESVKQLIATVSAG
+2250 IESVKQLIATLSAG

-2272 PATLSDQVSNE
+2272 PAVLSDQVSHE
-2283 SVESWVQ
+2283 SVESWAQ
-2290 DIKNNPHLLSSLERN
+2290 DIKNDPHLLSSLERN

-2311 TIEKLVKG
+2311 TIEKLIKG
-2319 EQVDYAV
+2319 EQVDYAA
-2326 INGKSSYN
+2326 INGKSLHD
-2334 KAESFNLVSELNEV
+2334 KTKSFNYVSELNEIAK
-2348 VNTSTM
+2348 TDPM
-2354 SAAVIRNN
+2354 SAVIIRDKNN
-2362 DGKSASVILSKGI
+2362 ASTSVILSTGI
-2375 ESISENGV
+2375 ETVSENGV
-2383 LNNEAFRQ
+2383 LNNNKFRQ
-2391 ALLKQGIKEVKF
+2391 ALLQQGDKDIKF
-2403 FNPGGTLGLNK
+2403 YQSGGTLGLNK
-2414 GDSYFEDKSIQIVNF
+2414 DDSFFKDKIMQIVSFN
-2429 DGKEVV
+2429 GKDIL
-2435 PQQELHLNEQSQNVE
+2435 PQQDLHINDHSQNVSHS
-2450 YNFEDVSAVKDDNN
+2450 FEDVSAVKDDNN
-2464 RWHLYIKEKDQPYF
+2464 RWHLYIKEKGQPYF
-2478 IIQPKMRDMSRLFEA
+2478 IIQPDKSDLSRLFEA
-2493 FKSQDQ
+2493 FKSHDQ
-2499 QAIYDTK
+2499 QSIYDAK
-2506 TSLGEKYTK
+2506 TSLGEKYIN
-2515 LVQQRPEL
+2515 LAQSHPEL
-2523 KVDFLMPKVPAEDI
+2523 KVDFLMPKVPSQDI
-2537 TRIERANIARD
+2537 ARIQRAGITRD
-2548 AQDKN
+2548 AQDRN

-2563 KGYHHEISRED
+2563 KNYLQEISRED

-2584 QSYKSALAAKVFSNI
+2584 QSYKNALAAKIFSNV
-2599 LHEGQTVSEAP
+2599 LHEGQSISDTPLKEEKEQTKLSTV
-2610 SVEENQQIKE
+2610 
-2620 TNSEKVDSPKQSTE
+2620 EKIDTKQSFE
-2634 SEESLSPRVGRSH
+2634 NDEDVNSSKGMSRK